1 MAKEKKVFSIV
12 INGIT
17 ESVDAVKSLNEQL
30 RDAEAIIK
38 NLSNAKIDVKVS
50 TGKATTTEK
59 VGTGTSSTD
68 SKVQL
73 DIEKEKT
80 KQIEMQNEAL
90 REQYIQR
97 EQLKQQNKET
107 LDDIKQEAKGYVEV
121 VDGVKEYANTLNGMS
136 AELKDIKNALRNT
149 DIDTNAFKELTERAG
164 ELNEKLKKAEAAYGQ
179 LGRNVGNY
187 TQSFLEALRQWD
199 EEKDFNVDLNIS
211 GAENSL
217 NDLKAQ
223 LIEAKRYWA
232 NLSPDNADFDKTAKA
247 IKSLNQQIEDM
258 ESNLK
263 DVGEEANS
271 AFTGRFTTTIGGVE
285 ASFTNASEAAEALR
299 KKLVSMRIAGE
310 ENTPMYQEIIQLV
323 RRLSKEVM
331 IANQQVAGM
340 TKTTQNMGKVISV
353 MKGLSSLA
361 ALGQGISGLFG
372 GASEDLD
379 KFIQKFASL
388 TMVIAG
394 LKELEELINSGQG
407 AWGKL
412 AQNADNAMNKMV
424 SPISNL
430 KEATAAVREYI
441 KANEELSKSK
451 EKIASLTKNFN
462 EIIKEDTESRYE
474 RMSLLQQEIEK
485 IAGMSSEWQ
494 NLEDALQSIDDVD
507 EFGNVQ
513 NALDALIAKFPELE
527 EKATKYVNAV
537 NHIDTASERAT
548 QTFYEYQEAE
558 ENLNKAQEE
567 QNAILE
573 KLSPRMQTMAKSLGN
588 MGVAGKLATN
598 AIYGLATALKA
609 LAKVTIVL
617 VALQLMAEA
626 LTLLTD
632 GLKMLGNALGIGKA
646 WDSLKQSVQN
656 FFGVISG
663 GQLKKL
669 NNDLDTL
676 EKKLD
681 SLSKEYDIQV
691 KIGNMGDAEA
701 QLQRL
706 NNQLQLLAQTKELFD
721 KQDQFSEWQKELQ
734 TQLDKTDSGWQDLTK
749 TQQDAAEGLQALTKV
764 NKDFIDSLKNKTPQQ
779 QLEAIDKKLKEIG
792 LDSNKMAAIE
802 TVLSQDDEEVEKFL
816 SQLSDIDMD
825 LNDIGV
831 TGAKTFGRM
840 ATDIAKAREAA
851 AAAIA
856 MIKADLKSL
865 ENQNIQLK
873 LQLDPT
879 NANLAFQSAISSM
892 AAMAQKYGIM
902 MSPDGLH
909 FTAKAGDSTGA
920 QIAKQLEENAKL
932 QKQITDK
939 QIADRKKQEAD
950 RIKSERERAANE
962 AKQAA
967 TEAKKRARNETAAR
981 LEAMEDGMEKEIAL
995 LEQKRKEEIEEAKE
1009 TGKNIVDINTIYDR
1023 QILEVKKKY
1032 AKYVE
1037 DLQREHNERL
1047 MSIATQ
1053 FLENWKNIQR
1063 EIEDTRADTSM
1074 GNAENKNITVKQNI
1088 SYDTNTQGSKEGI
1101 AAQKKYY
1108 EELKQSEIQ
1117 YLNEKEQIEK
1127 EAAQRNYQ
1135 RQLEDEDARFK
1146 ASKEAQKKE
1155 LEELERSLKEKVDA
1169 HQITEEEANKVLQET
1184 RDEYLKGEEKDLQTH
1199 NEKMQS
1205 ITENGKAVLT
1215 NIELQYN
1222 EERKAATASA
1232 LEEQRQVTQNFYN
1245 DIDTIMERT
1254 QKRKTNDFGFINYGA
1269 YRQSLQDAL
1278 DATKE
1283 VANQIESEKEALQN
1297 ALDNNEISFD
1307 DFQKAKKE
1315 LDDFAEEVKDKTDD
1329 LKDGLSNSFNTW
1341 MGGVM
1346 ESINSYSSVLSGMFD
1361 SISEMYTRQLD
1372 AEQAKLDKQQ
1382 ELLDAELEMIEENL
1396 QKQEEVTQEHND
1408 KVNSIEDELKSARG
1422 DRRQALIDQLAAER
1436 KAQEQSIEK
1445 EKQLTEEKKKQAQKQ
1460 EQLKKQQD
1468 ALDKKRKQQEKR
1480 ASIVQA
1486 TINTFTAVSNALAV
1500 QPWFVGL
1507 ALSGVALGLGMAN
1520 VAQIASQQYG
1530 KGGKLTGPAH
1540 KDGGIPVGNTGITVE
1555 GNEYIIRKEST
1566 MPNLPLLEYINSSQ
1580 RRLTKDDLIR
1590 FYDNGKTPLI
1600 NRTMTTKFAEGGEL
1614 PQLSV
1619 DVKSLMNNVQAQ
1631 QDDRPLVVSV
1641 VDIVNQTENLRQV
1654 RVLAGDIDE

>member
-1 MAKEKKVFSIV
+1 MAKEKRIFQIQ

-17 ESVDAVKSLNEQL
+17 ESIDAVKSLNEQL
-30 RDAEAIIK
+30 RDAEGIIK

-50 TGKATTTEK
+50 TGKPTTTEK

-80 KQIEMQNEAL
+80 KQIEMQTEAL

-97 EQLKQQNKET
+97 EQLKQQNKEA

-136 AELKDIKNALRNT
+136 AELKDIKKELRNT
-149 DIDTNAFKELTERAG
+149 DMDTEAFKELTDRAG
-164 ELNEKLKKAEAAYGQ
+164 ELNEKLKKAEEAYGQ
-179 LGRNVGNY
+179 FGRNVGNY
-187 TQSFLEALRQWD
+187 TESVLEALRQWD
-199 EEKDFNVDLNIS
+199 EERDFNVDLNTS
-211 GAENSL
+211 GAEKSL

-223 LIEAKRYWA
+223 LRELKQYWA

-263 DVGEEANS
+263 DVGAEANS

-285 ASFTNASEAAEALR
+285 ASFSNASEACEALR
-299 KKLVSMRIAGE
+299 KKLVAMRVAGE

-331 IANQQVAGM
+331 IANKQVEGM
-340 TKTTQNMGKVISV
+340 TKMSSNLNKVVGV
-353 MKGLSSLA
+353 MKGFSSIA
-361 ALGQGISGLFG
+361 ALGQGIAGLFG
-372 GASEDLD
+372 EGSEQIE
-379 KFIQKFASL
+379 KFVQKFASISL
-388 TMVIAG
+388 VISG
-394 LKELEELINSGQG
+394 LSALEEELNKGTSAFARFTNSTNEIINKLPLIKQVGDALNGIIAVRDMQSAEKTLDGVSDSVNRLIPYMQQIYDDVYNVIQANSELNNSFDKLSKDDKFKFFKADSIDKLRG
-407 AWGKL
+407 ASSEMDDFINKL
-412 AQNADNAMNKMV
+412 QDAMNADESFKNKVEELFKSQKEAGETLNQQRRATMQLGEAQNAV
-424 SPISNL
+424 
-430 KEATAAVREYI
+430 
-441 KANEELSKSK
+441 
-451 EKIASLTKNFN
+451 ASIT
-462 EIIKEDTESRYE
+462 
-474 RMSLLQQEIEK
+474 
-485 IAGMSSEWQ
+485 G
-494 NLEDALQSIDDVD
+494 
-507 EFGNVQ
+507 
-513 NALDALIAKFPELE
+513 KF
-527 EKATKYVNAV
+527 ANAV
-537 NHIDTASERAT
+537 TSLAQKSALAS
-548 QTFYEYQEAE
+548 
-558 ENLNKAQEE
+558 KA
-567 QNAILE
+567 LY
-573 KLSPRMQTMAKSLGN
+573 
-588 MGVAGKLATN
+588 GV
-598 AIYGLATALKA
+598 ATALKFVMKTTVVLA
-609 LAKVTIVL
+609 LI
-617 VALQLMAEA
+617 EA
-626 LTLLTD
+626 LMWAVEKLTD
-632 GLKMLGNALGIGKA
+632 GLKALWNLAKTPFEILSFQQSEKNAKKLVSQV
-646 WDSLKQSVQN
+646 DSLN
-656 FFGVISG
+656 
-663 GQLKKL
+663 
-669 NNDLDTL
+669 
-676 EKKLD
+676 KKLD
-681 SLSKEYDIQV
+681 GLKQEREIQV
-691 KIGNMGDAEA
+691 KLGNVGEVEA
-701 QLQRL
+701 QI
-706 NNQLQLLAQTKELFD
+706 KD
-721 KQDQFSEWQKELQ
+721 IQDQFDMLKNQKITFDTDREFGEWQK
-734 TQLDKTDSGWQDLTK
+734 QLVETFKNIDKTDSSWKKLTQSEK
-749 TQQDAAEGLQALTKV
+749 EAAEA
-764 NKDFIDSLKNKTPQQ
+764 
-779 QLEAIDKKLKEIG
+779 LEAIANIDPEFFKQLEGLGPEKQLEKINEELKKIG
-792 LDSNKMAAIE
+792 LNSINMSSLESMDTKALE
-802 TVLSQDDEEVEKFL
+802 ELLEKLSG
-816 SQLSDIDMD
+816 IDFD
-825 LNDIGV
+825 LNDV
-831 TGAKTFGRM
+831 KVNSVEAFAEFGKAVM
-840 ATDIAKAREAA
+840 KARQDTANAA
-851 AAAIA
+851 AR
-856 MIKADLKSL
+856 MKKDLASL
-865 ENQNIQLK
+865 TQREYQLK
-873 LQLDPT
+873 LSLNDDDIKT
-879 NANLAFQSAISSM
+879 RLEIVRLEMEAL
-892 AAMAQKYGIM
+892 
-902 MSPDGLH
+902 
-909 FTAKAGDSTGA
+909 
-920 QIAKQLEENAKL
+920 AKQYGFTMGKKGGRSVVVKKGGKFTKDERAIAQRILAINNLEVDLAKKANKDA
-932 QKQITDK
+932 Q
-939 QIADRKKQEAD
+939 DRKNKEKADQHKQSVED
-950 RIKSERERAANE
+950 
-962 AKQAA
+962 
-967 TEAKKRARNETAAR
+967 AKKLSRAETAAR
-981 LEAMEDGMEKEIAL
+981 LEAMEDGMDKEIAL

-1009 TGKNIVDINTIYDR
+1009 TGKRVVDINTIYDR

-1032 AKYVE
+1032 AKYIE
-1037 DLQREHNERL
+1037 DLQRDHNERL

-1088 SYDTNTQGSKEGI
+1088 SYDTNTQGSREGI
-1101 AAQKKYY
+1101 NAQKKYY
-1108 EELKQSEIQ
+1108 EQLKQSEIQ

-1127 EAAQRNYQ
+1127 ESAQRNYQ
-1135 RQLEDEDARFK
+1135 RQLEDENARFK

-1205 ITENGKAVLT
+1205 ITENGKAVLM

-1222 EERKAATASA
+1222 EERKSATASA
-1232 LEEQRQVTQNFYN
+1232 LEEQRKVTQDFYN
-1245 DIDTIMERT
+1245 DIDTVMERT

-1269 YRQSLQDAL
+1269 YRKSLQDAL
-1278 DATKE
+1278 NATQE

-1361 SISEMYTRQLD
+1361 SISELYTRQLD
-1372 AEQAKLDKQQ
+1372 AEQEKLDKQQ

-1468 ALDKKRKQQEKR
+1468 ALEKKRRQQEKR

-1486 TINTFTAVSNALAV
+1486 TINTFAAVSNALAV

-1520 VAQIASQQYG
+1520 VAQIASQQY
-1530 KGGKLTGPAH
+1530 A
-1540 KDGGIPVGNTGITVE
+1540 DGGLLKGKRHSQGGMKIQGTNMEVE
-1555 GNEYIIRKEST
+1555 GGEYVTNRAST
-1566 MPNLPLLEYINSSQ
+1566 NANLPLLEYINSN
-1580 RRLTKDDLIR
+1580 RRTLTKDDLIK
-1590 FYDNGKTPLI
+1590 FYDNGKTTLI
-1600 NRTMTTKFAEGGEL
+1600 NRPMQTKFEEGGQL

>member
-1 MAKEKKVFSIV
+1 MAKEKRIFQIQ

-17 ESVDAVKSLNEQL
+17 ESIDAVKSLNEQL
-30 RDAEAIIK
+30 RDAEGIIK

-68 SKVQL
+68 NKVQL

-80 KQIEMQNEAL
+80 KQIEMQTEAL

-136 AELKDIKNALRNT
+136 AELKDIKKELRNT
-149 DIDTNAFKELTERAG
+149 DVDTEAFKELTERAG
-164 ELNEKLKKAEAAYGQ
+164 ELNEKLKKAEEAYGQ
-179 LGRNVGNY
+179 FGRNVGNY
-187 TQSFLEALRQWD
+187 TESVLEALKQWD
-199 EEKDFNVDLNIS
+199 EEKDFNVDFNIS

-223 LIEAKRYWA
+223 LRELKKYWA

-258 ESNLK
+258 EANLK
-263 DVGEEANS
+263 DVGAEANS

-285 ASFTNASEAAEALR
+285 ASFSNASEACEALR
-299 KKLVSMRIAGE
+299 KKLVAMRVAGE

-379 KFIQKFASL
+379 KFIQKFASM

-407 AWGKL
+407 AWGKF
-412 AQNADNAMNKMV
+412 AQGADNFLNKIV
-424 SPISNL
+424 SPLSNL
-430 KEATAAVREYI
+430 KDATAAVREYV
-441 KANEELSKSK
+441 KANEELSKVKVDFTLSEQELNRVAFIQSLNEQIYEQVQLSEQAIK
-451 EKIASLTKNFN
+451 SVAGLSDEWKKLDKALQGNDGSVEYLHEKIGPAMNDLK
-462 EIIKEDTESRYE
+462 
-474 RMSLLQQEIEK
+474 
-485 IAGMSSEWQ
+485 
-494 NLEDALQSIDDVD
+494 
-507 EFGNVQ
+507 
-513 NALDALIAKFPELE
+513 AKFPEVTSE
-527 EKATKYVNAV
+527 IDDYVNSILG
-537 NHIDTASERAT
+537 IDHSSDEVVRAL
-548 QTFYEYQEAE
+548 QEQKEAQE
-558 ENLNKAQEE
+558 KLNKAQEE
-567 QNAILE
+567 QNSVLE
-573 KLSPRMQTMAKSLGN
+573 KLSPRMQNMAKSLAN
-588 MGVAGKLATN
+588 MGATGKFATT
-598 AIYGLATALKA
+598 AIYGLTIALKA
-609 LAKVTIVL
+609 LIKTFAVI
-617 VALQLMAEA
+617 VALQALAEA
-626 LTLLTD
+626 IELLMN
-632 GLKMLGNALGIGKA
+632 GLKAVWNLAKSPFEWLTFQQGEEDAKKLVSQVDSLNKKLNALKQEREIQIKLGNVGE
-646 WDSLKQSVQN
+646 VE
-656 FFGVISG
+656 
-663 GQLKKL
+663 GQLK
-669 NNDLDTL
+669 
-676 EKKLD
+676 
-681 SLSKEYDIQV
+681 DIQDQIDMLKNQ
-691 KIGNMGDAEA
+691 KI
-701 QLQRL
+701 
-706 NNQLQLLAQTKELFD
+706 TFD
-721 KQDQFSEWQKELQ
+721 TDREFGEWQKQLIE
-734 TQLDKTDSGWQDLTK
+734 TFKYLDKTDSSWQNLTQSEK
-749 TQQDAAEGLQALTKV
+749 EAAEA
-764 NKDFIDSLKNKTPQQ
+764 
-779 QLEAIDKKLKEIG
+779 LEAIAKIDPEFFKQLEGLGPEKQLEKINEELKKIG
-792 LDSNKMAAIE
+792 LNSINMSSLESMDTKALE
-802 TVLSQDDEEVEKFL
+802 ELLEKLSG
-816 SQLSDIDMD
+816 IDFD
-825 LNDIGV
+825 LNDV
-831 TGAKTFGRM
+831 KVNSVEAFAEFGKAIM
-840 ATDIAKAREAA
+840 KARQDTANATARMKKDLASLTQRQYQLQLSLNDDDIKTRLEIVRLEMEALA
-851 AAAIA
+851 KQYGFIMGKKGSKSVVVKKGGKFTEEERAIA
-856 MIKADLKSL
+856 QRILAINNLEVKAAK
-865 ENQNIQLK
+865 K
-873 LQLDPT
+873 
-879 NANLAFQSAISSM
+879 ANKD
-892 AAMAQKYGIM
+892 AQDRKNKETA
-902 MSPDGLH
+902 DG
-909 FTAKAGDSTGA
+909 
-920 QIAKQLEENAKL
+920 
-932 QKQITDK
+932 QKQAVED
-939 QIADRKKQEAD
+939 
-950 RIKSERERAANE
+950 
-962 AKQAA
+962 
-967 TEAKKRARNETAAR
+967 AKKLSRAETAAR
-981 LEAMEDGMEKEIAL
+981 LEAMEDGMDKEIAL
-995 LEQKRKEEIEEAKE
+995 LEQKRKEEIEDAKE
-1009 TGKNIVDINTIYDR
+1009 TGKRVVDINTIYDR

-1037 DLQREHNERL
+1037 DLQRDHNERL

-1053 FLENWKNIQR
+1053 FLENWKSIQR
-1063 EIEDTRADTSM
+1063 EIEDTRVDTSM

-1088 SYDTNTQGSKEGI
+1088 SYDTNTQGSREGI
-1101 AAQKKYY
+1101 DAQKKYY

-1127 EAAQRNYQ
+1127 ETAQRNYQ

-1155 LEELERSLKEKVDA
+1155 LEELERSLKEKVEA

-1205 ITENGKAVLT
+1205 ITENGKAVLM

-1222 EERKAATASA
+1222 EERKSATASA
-1232 LEEQRQVTQNFYN
+1232 LEEQRRVTQDFYN

-1254 QKRKTNDFGFINYGA
+1254 QKRKTNDFGFINYGV
-1269 YRQSLQDAL
+1269 YRKSLQDAL
-1278 DATKE
+1278 ISTKE

-1329 LKDGLSNSFNTW
+1329 LKDDLSNSFNTW
-1341 MGGVM
+1341 MGGLM

-1361 SISEMYTRQLD
+1361 SISELYTRQLD
-1372 AEQAKLDKQQ
+1372 AEQEKLDKQQ

-1396 QKQEEVTQEHND
+1396 QKQEEVTQNHND

-1422 DRRQALIDQLAAER
+1422 DRRQALIDQLSAER

-1445 EKQLTEEKKKQAQKQ
+1445 EKQLTEEKKKQARKQ

-1468 ALDKKRKQQEKR
+1468 ALEKKRRQQEKR

-1530 KGGKLTGPAH
+1530 KGGKLDGPSH

>member
-1 MAKEKKVFSIV
+1 MAKEKKIFQIQ

-17 ESVDAVKSLNEQL
+17 ESIDAVKSLNEQL
-30 RDAEAIIK
+30 RDAEGIIK

-80 KQIEMQNEAL
+80 KQIEMQTEAL

-97 EQLKQQNKET
+97 EQLKQQNKEA

-136 AELKDIKNALRNT
+136 AELKDIKKELRNT
-149 DIDTNAFKELTERAG
+149 DMDTEAFKELTDRAG

-199 EEKDFNVDLNIS
+199 EEKDFNVDFNIS
-211 GAENSL
+211 GAEKSL

-263 DVGEEANS
+263 DVGAEANS

-285 ASFTNASEAAEALR
+285 ASFSNASEACEALR
-299 KKLVSMRIAGE
+299 KKLVAMRVAGE

-379 KFIQKFASL
+379 KFIQKFASM

-407 AWGKL
+407 AWGKFL
-412 AQNADNAMNKMV
+412 QKADMTVDKML
-424 SPISNL
+424 SPLSNL
-430 KEATAAVREYI
+430 KDATAAVREYV
-441 KANEELSKSK
+441 KANEELNKVKVDFTLS
-451 EKIASLTKNFN
+451 EQELNRIAFIQSLNDQ
-462 EIIKEDTESRYE
+462 IYE
-474 RMSLLQQEIEK
+474 QIQLSEQAIVSV
-485 IAGMSSEWQ
+485 AGMSDEWKKLDQ
-494 NLEDALQSIDDVD
+494 ALQGDDGSVEYLYEKIGPAMND
-507 EFGNVQ
+507 
-513 NALDALIAKFPELE
+513 LKAKFPELRDE
-527 EKATKYVNAV
+527 IDKYVNSV
-537 NHIDTASERAT
+537 RSIDHSSEEVVRAL
-548 QTFYEYQEAE
+548 QEQKEAQE
-558 ENLNKAQEE
+558 KLNKAQEE
-567 QNAILE
+567 QNSILE

-588 MGVAGKLATN
+588 MGAKGKAAT
-598 AIYGLATALKA
+598 IIMYGLAVSLKA
-609 LAKVTIVL
+609 L
-617 VALQLMAEA
+617 
-626 LTLLTD
+626 
-632 GLKMLGNALGIGKA
+632 GKA
-646 WDSLKQSVQN
+646 LV
-656 FFGVISG
+656 VIG
-663 GQLKKL
+663 
-669 NNDLDTL
+669 
-676 EKKLD
+676 
-681 SLSKEYDIQV
+681 
-691 KIGNMGDAEA
+691 A
-701 QLQRL
+701 
-706 NNQLQLLAQTKELFD
+706 LQLLAEGVELLTDFLKGLWSAAKSPFEWITFQQGEKD
-721 KQDQFSEWQKELQ
+721 AKKLVSQVDSLNKKLNGLKQEREIQIKLGNVGEVEGQLKDLQDQIDMLKNQKITFDTDREFGEWQKQLVEAFKNIDKADSDWQSL
-734 TQLDKTDSGWQDLTK
+734 TQSEKE
-749 TQQDAAEGLQALTKV
+749 AAEA
-764 NKDFIDSLKNKTPQQ
+764 
-779 QLEAIDKKLKEIG
+779 LEAIAKIDPEFFKQLEGLGPEKQLEKINEELKKIG
-792 LDSNKMAAIE
+792 LNSVNMSSLESMDTKA
-802 TVLSQDDEEVEKFL
+802 LEELLEK
-816 SQLSDIDMD
+816 LSDIDVD
-825 LNDIGV
+825 LNDV
-831 TGAKTFGRM
+831 KANSVEAFAEFGKAIM
-840 ATDIAKAREAA
+840 KARQDTANA
-851 AAAIA
+851 VAR
-856 MIKADLKSL
+856 MKKDLASL
-865 ENQNIQLK
+865 TQREYQLK
-873 LQLDPT
+873 LSLNDDDIT
-879 NANLAFQSAISSM
+879 TRLKIVKLEMEAL
-892 AAMAQKYGIM
+892 
-902 MSPDGLH
+902 
-909 FTAKAGDSTGA
+909 
-920 QIAKQLEENAKL
+920 AKQYGFTMGKKGNRSVVVKKGGKFTKEERAIAQRILAINNLEIKAAKEANKAAQDRKNKETADGQKQAVDNAKKL
-932 QKQITDK
+932 
-939 QIADRKKQEAD
+939 
-950 RIKSERERAANE
+950 SRA
-962 AKQAA
+962 
-967 TEAKKRARNETAAR
+967 ETAAR
-981 LEAMEDGMEKEIAL
+981 LEAMEDGMDKEIAI

-1009 TGKNIVDINTIYDR
+1009 TGKRVVDINTIYDR

-1037 DLQREHNERL
+1037 DLQRDHNERL
-1047 MSIATQ
+1047 MNIAAQ

-1088 SYDTNTQGSKEGI
+1088 SYDTNTQGSREGI
-1101 AAQKKYY
+1101 NAQKKYY
-1108 EELKQSEIQ
+1108 EQLKQSEIQ

-1127 EAAQRNYQ
+1127 ETAQRNYQ
-1135 RQLEDEDARFK
+1135 RQLEDETARFK

-1184 RDEYLKGEEKDLQTH
+1184 RDEYLKGEQKDLQTH

-1205 ITENGKAVLT
+1205 ITENGKAVLM

-1232 LEEQRQVTQNFYN
+1232 LEEQRQVTQDFYN
-1245 DIDTIMERT
+1245 DIDTVMERT

-1283 VANQIESEKEALQN
+1283 VANQIESEKEALQK

-1315 LDDFAEEVKDKTDD
+1315 LDDFGEEVKDKTDD

-1341 MGGVM
+1341 MSGVM

-1361 SISEMYTRQLD
+1361 SISELYTRQLD

-1468 ALDKKRKQQEKR
+1468 ALEKKRRQQEKR

-1486 TINTFTAVSNALAV
+1486 TINAFTAVSNALAV

-1520 VAQIASQQYG
+1520 VAQIASQQYANGGLLKG
-1530 KGGKLTGPAH
+1530 KRHSQGGMKIQGT
-1540 KDGGIPVGNTGITVE
+1540 NMEVE
-1555 GNEYIIRKEST
+1555 GGEYVTNRAST
-1566 MPNLPLLEYINSSQ
+1566 NANLPLLEYINSN
-1580 RRLTKDDLIR
+1580 RRTLTKDDLIK
-1590 FYDNGKTPLI
+1590 FYDNGKTTLI
-1600 NRTMTTKFAEGGEL
+1600 NRPMQTKFEEGGKL

>member
-1 MAKEKKVFSIV
+1 MAKEKRIFQIQ

-30 RDAEAIIK
+30 RDAEGIIK

-80 KQIEMQNEAL
+80 KQIEMQTEAL

-97 EQLKQQNKET
+97 EQLKQQNKEA

-136 AELKDIKNALRNT
+136 AELKDLKKELRNT
-149 DIDTNAFKELTERAG
+149 DMDTEAFKELTERAG
-164 ELNEKLKKAEAAYGQ
+164 ELNEKLKKAEEAYGQ
-179 LGRNVGNY
+179 FGRNVGNY
-187 TQSFLEALRQWD
+187 TESVLEALRQWD
-199 EEKDFNVDLNIS
+199 EEKDFNVDFNIS

-223 LIEAKRYWA
+223 LRELKKYWA

-247 IKSLNQQIEDM
+247 IKSLNQQIDDM

-263 DVGEEANS
+263 DVGAEANS

-285 ASFTNASEAAEALR
+285 ASFSNASEACEALR
-299 KKLVSMRIAGE
+299 KKLVAMRVAGE

-407 AWGKL
+407 AWAQYAKKGNDVLNWLVSWSDGILKATKSTKEFIDAQKTLQNAQEEIKNAFTNVASHELTDDVYNALVEQIQMSQQAINDIAGLSDEWTKLQNVISKTNGYSLDELGDAVSDLKAKFPQLSEEIDKYTQAQLKL
-412 AQNADNAMNKMV
+412 AHESNETVNAFNQYEQALEKKNKAEEESNNLLSSMGPKTQAFAKSLQAMGVVGRGAAVAINGLTIALKAFGKALVVIGALQLLAEGVELLTDFLKTLWSYAKMPFEILTFQQSEKDAKKLASQVDSLNKKLNGLKQEREIQIKLGNVGEVEGQLKDLQDQFDMLKNQKITFDTDKEFGEWQKQLVEAFKNIDKADSDWQN
-424 SPISNL
+424 L
-430 KEATAAVREYI
+430 TQTEKEAAEALEAI
-441 KANEELSKSK
+441 ANIDPEFFKQLEGLGPEKQLEKINEELK
-451 EKIASLTKNFN
+451 KIGLNSIN
-462 EIIKEDTESRYE
+462 
-474 RMSLLQQEIEK
+474 
-485 IAGMSSEWQ
+485 MSS
-494 NLEDALQSIDDVD
+494 LESMDTKA
-507 EFGNVQ
+507 
-513 NALDALIAKFPELE
+513 LE
-527 EKATKYVNAV
+527 E
-537 NHIDTASERAT
+537 
-548 QTFYEYQEAE
+548 
-558 ENLNKAQEE
+558 L
-567 QNAILE
+567 LE
-573 KLSPRMQTMAKSLGN
+573 KLSGIDVDLNDVKANSVEAFAEFGKAIMKARQDTANAAARMKKDLASLTQREYQL
-588 MGVAGKLATN
+588 KLSLNDDDITTRLK
-598 AIYGLATALKA
+598 IIGLEMEA
-609 LAKVTIVL
+609 LAKQYGFT
-617 VALQLMAEA
+617 M
-626 LTLLTD
+626 
-632 GLKMLGNALGIGKA
+632 GKKGNKSVVVKKGGKFTKDERA
-646 WDSLKQSVQN
+646 IAQRILA
-656 FFGVISG
+656 I
-663 GQLKKL
+663 
-669 NNDLDTL
+669 NNL
-676 EKKLD
+676 E
-681 SLSKEYDIQV
+681 I
-691 KIGNMGDAEA
+691 
-701 QLQRL
+701 
-706 NNQLQLLAQTKELFD
+706 
-721 KQDQFSEWQKELQ
+721 
-734 TQLDKTDSGWQDLTK
+734 
-749 TQQDAAEGLQALTKV
+749 DAAKKA
-764 NKDFIDSLKNKTPQQ
+764 NKDAQDRKNK
-779 QLEAIDKKLKEIG
+779 
-792 LDSNKMAAIE
+792 E
-802 TVLSQDDEEVEKFL
+802 T
-816 SQLSDIDMD
+816 
-825 LNDIGV
+825 
-831 TGAKTFGRM
+831 
-840 ATDIAKAREAA
+840 
-851 AAAIA
+851 
-856 MIKADLKSL
+856 AD
-865 ENQNIQLK
+865 Q
-873 LQLDPT
+873 
-879 NANLAFQSAISSM
+879 
-892 AAMAQKYGIM
+892 
-902 MSPDGLH
+902 
-909 FTAKAGDSTGA
+909 
-920 QIAKQLEENAKL
+920 
-932 QKQITDK
+932 QKQAVED
-939 QIADRKKQEAD
+939 
-950 RIKSERERAANE
+950 
-962 AKQAA
+962 
-967 TEAKKRARNETAAR
+967 AKKRTRAETAAR
-981 LEAMEDGMEKEIAL
+981 LEAMEDGMDKEIAI
-995 LEQKRKEEIEEAKE
+995 LEQKRKEEIEDAKE
-1009 TGKNIVDINTIYDR
+1009 TGKRVEDINTIYDR

-1032 AKYVE
+1032 AKYIEDVE
-1037 DLQREHNERL
+1037 REHTKRL
-1047 MSIATQ
+1047 EDIARD
-1053 FLENWKNIQR
+1053 FLTSWSQIQR

-1088 SYDTNTQGSKEGI
+1088 SYDTSTQGSREGI
-1101 AAQKKYY
+1101 NAQKKYY
-1108 EELKQSEIQ
+1108 EQLKQSEIQ

-1135 RQLEDEDARFK
+1135 RQLEDENARFK

-1184 RDEYLKGEEKDLQTH
+1184 RDEYLKGEAKDLQTH

-1205 ITENGKAVLT
+1205 ITENGKAVLL

-1222 EERKAATASA
+1222 EERKNATASA
-1232 LEEQRQVTQNFYN
+1232 LEEQRKVTQDFYN
-1245 DIDTIMERT
+1245 DIDTIMQRT

-1269 YRQSLQDAL
+1269 YRKSLQDAL
-1278 DATKE
+1278 NSTKE
-1283 VANQIESEKEALQN
+1283 VANQIESEKEALQK
-1297 ALDNNEISFD
+1297 AMDNNEISFD
-1307 DFQKAKKE
+1307 DFQKANKE
-1315 LDDFAEEVKDKTDD
+1315 LDDFAEEVNDKTDD

-1341 MGGVM
+1341 MTGVI

-1361 SISEMYTRQLD
+1361 TISEMYTRQLD

-1468 ALDKKRKQQEKR
+1468 ALEKKRRQQEKR
-1480 ASIVQA
+1480 ASITQSI
-1486 TINTFTAVSNALAV
+1486 INTFTAVNNALAV

-1530 KGGKLTGPAH
+1530 KGGKLDGPSH
-1540 KDGGIPVGNTGITVE
+1540 KEGGIPVGNTGITVE

-1600 NRTMTTKFAEGGEL
+1600 NRQMTTKFAEGGEL

-1619 DVKSLMNNVQAQ
+1619 DVKSLMNNAQAQ

>member
-1 MAKEKKVFSIV
+1 MSNLKREFTIQ

-17 ESVDAVKSLNEQL
+17 QSVDAVKTLKSELQDCEN
-30 RDAEAIIK
+30 IIK
-38 NLSNAKIDVKVS
+38 NLTNAKIDVKVS

-80 KQIEMQNEAL
+80 KQVEMQNEAL

-97 EQLKQQNKET
+97 EQLKQQNKEA

-136 AELKDIKNALRNT
+136 AELKDIKKELRNT
-149 DIDTNAFKELTERAG
+149 DMDTEAFKELTDRAG
-164 ELNEKLKKAEAAYGQ
+164 ELNEKLKKAEEAYGQ
-179 LGRNVGNY
+179 FGRNVGNY
-187 TQSFLEALRQWD
+187 TESVLEALRQWD
-199 EEKDFNVDLNIS
+199 EEKDFNVDFNIS

-223 LIEAKRYWA
+223 LRELKQYWA

-263 DVGEEANS
+263 DVGAEANS

-299 KKLVSMRIAGE
+299 KKLVAMRIAGE

-331 IANQQVAGM
+331 IANKQVEGM
-340 TKTTQNMGKVISV
+340 TKMTSNLNKVVGV
-353 MKGLSSLA
+353 MKGFSSIA
-361 ALGQGISGLFG
+361 ALGQGIAGLFG
-372 GASEDLD
+372 EGSEQIE
-379 KFIQKFASL
+379 KFVQKFASISL
-388 TMVIAG
+388 VISG
-394 LKELEELINSGQG
+394 LSALEEELNKGTSAFARFTNSTNEIINKLPLIKQVGDALNGIIAVRDMQSAEKTLDGVNDSVNRLIPSMQQIYDDVYNVIQANSELNNSFN
-407 AWGKL
+407 KL
-412 AQNADNAMNKMV
+412 SKHDKFEFFNADSIDELKGVSSEMDDFVNKLQDAMNADESFKNKVEELFQSQKKAGEINNQQRKATMQLGEAQNAV
-424 SPISNL
+424 
-430 KEATAAVREYI
+430 
-441 KANEELSKSK
+441 
-451 EKIASLTKNFN
+451 ASITGKF
-462 EIIKEDTESRYE
+462 
-474 RMSLLQQEIEK
+474 
-485 IAGMSSEWQ
+485 A
-494 NLEDALQSIDDVD
+494 
-507 EFGNVQ
+507 
-513 NALDALIAKFPELE
+513 NALTSLAQKSALAS
-527 EKATKYVNAV
+527 KALY
-537 NHIDTASERAT
+537 
-548 QTFYEYQEAE
+548 
-558 ENLNKAQEE
+558 
-567 QNAILE
+567 
-573 KLSPRMQTMAKSLGN
+573 
-588 MGVAGKLATN
+588 GV
-598 AIYGLATALKA
+598 ATALKFVM
-609 LAKVTIVL
+609 KTTVVL
-617 VALQLMAEA
+617 VLIEA
-626 LTLLTD
+626 LMWAVEKLTD
-632 GLKMLGNALGIGKA
+632 GLKFLWDLAKSKFEWLAFQQGEKDAKKLVSQIDSLNKKLNGLKQEREIQIKLGNVGE
-646 WDSLKQSVQN
+646 VE
-656 FFGVISG
+656 
-663 GQLKKL
+663 GQLK
-669 NNDLDTL
+669 DL
-676 EKKLD
+676 
-681 SLSKEYDIQV
+681 
-691 KIGNMGDAEA
+691 
-701 QLQRL
+701 
-706 NNQLQLLAQTKELFD
+706 
-721 KQDQFSEWQKELQ
+721 QDQIDMLKNQKITFDTDREFGEWQKQLIEAFKY
-734 TQLDKTDSGWQDLTK
+734 LDKTDSSWQNLTQSEK
-749 TQQDAAEGLQALTKV
+749 EAAEA
-764 NKDFIDSLKNKTPQQ
+764 
-779 QLEAIDKKLKEIG
+779 LEAIAKIDPEFFKQLEGLGPEEQLEKINEELKKIG
-792 LDSNKMAAIE
+792 LNSVNMSSLESMDTKALE
-802 TVLSQDDEEVEKFL
+802 ELLEKLSG
-816 SQLSDIDMD
+816 IDVD
-825 LNDIGV
+825 LNDV
-831 TGAKTFGRM
+831 KANSVEAFAEFGKALM
-840 ATDIAKAREAA
+840 KARQDTANAA
-851 AAAIA
+851 AR
-856 MIKADLKSL
+856 MKKDLVSL
-865 ENQNIQLK
+865 TQREYQLK
-873 LQLDPT
+873 LSLNDDDIKT
-879 NANLAFQSAISSM
+879 RLEIVRLEMEALAQTYGMKIRQSGSV
-892 AAMAQKYGIM
+892 QKKDGSK
-902 MSPDGLH
+902 MSDEER
-909 FTAKAGDSTGA
+909 
-920 QIAKQLEENAKL
+920 QIAQRIANINYLETKAAKKANKEAKDRKNKEAADGQKQAVDNAKKL
-932 QKQITDK
+932 
-939 QIADRKKQEAD
+939 
-950 RIKSERERAANE
+950 SRA
-962 AKQAA
+962 
-967 TEAKKRARNETAAR
+967 ETAAR
-981 LEAMEDGMEKEIAL
+981 LEAMEDGMDKEIAI
-995 LEQKRKEEIEEAKE
+995 LEQKRKEEIEDAKE
-1009 TGKNIVDINTIYDR
+1009 TGKRVVDINIIYDR

-1032 AKYVE
+1032 AKYIEDVE
-1037 DLQREHNERL
+1037 REHTKRL
-1047 MSIATQ
+1047 EDIAKD
-1053 FLENWKNIQR
+1053 FLTSWSQIQR
-1063 EIEDTRADTSM
+1063 EIEDTRTDTSM

-1088 SYDTNTQGSKEGI
+1088 SYDTNTQGSSEGI
-1101 AAQKKYY
+1101 NAQKKYY
-1108 EELKQSEIQ
+1108 EQLKQSEIQ

-1127 EAAQRNYQ
+1127 EAAQRDYQ
-1135 RQLEDEDARFK
+1135 RQLEDEEARFK
-1146 ASKEAQKKE
+1146 ASKDAQKKE

-1169 HQITEEEANKVLQET
+1169 HQITEQEANKVLQET

-1205 ITENGKAVLT
+1205 ITENGKAVLM

-1232 LEEQRQVTQNFYN
+1232 LEEQRKVTQDFYN

-1278 DATKE
+1278 NSTKE
-1283 VANQIESEKEALQN
+1283 VANQIESEKEALQK

-1315 LDDFAEEVKDKTDD
+1315 LDDFGQEVKDKTDD
-1329 LKDGLSNSFNTW
+1329 LKYGLSNSFNTW
-1341 MGGVM
+1341 MSGVM

-1361 SISEMYTRQLD
+1361 SISELYTRQLD

-1382 ELLDAELEMIEENL
+1382 EILDAELEMIEENL

-1468 ALDKKRKQQEKR
+1468 ALEKKRRQQEKR

-1486 TINTFTAVSNALAV
+1486 TINTFAAVSNALAV

-1507 ALSGVALGLGMAN
+1507 ALSAVALGLGMAN

-1530 KGGKLTGPAH
+1530 KGGKLDGPSH
-1540 KDGGIPVGNTGITVE
+1540 KNGGIPVGNTGITVE

-1600 NRTMTTKFAEGGEL
+1600 NRQMTTKFAEGGEL

-1619 DVKSLMNNVQAQ
+1619 DVKSLMNNAQAQ

>member
-1 MAKEKKVFSIV
+1 MAKDKKVFQIQ

-30 RDAEAIIK
+30 RDAEGIIK
-38 NLSNAKIDVKVS
+38 NLSNAKIDVKIS

-121 VDGVKEYANTLNGMS
+121 VDGVKQYANTLNGMS
-136 AELKDIKNALRNT
+136 AELKDIKKELRNT
-149 DIDTNAFKELTERAG
+149 DMDNEAFKELTERAG
-164 ELNEKLKKAEAAYGQ
+164 ELNEKLKKAEEAYGQ
-179 LGRNVGNY
+179 FGRNVGNY
-187 TQSFLEALRQWD
+187 TQSVLEALRQWD
-199 EEKDFNVDLNIS
+199 EEKDFNVDFNIS

-223 LIEAKRYWA
+223 LRELKQYWA

-263 DVGEEANS
+263 DVGAEANS
-271 AFTGRFTTTIGGVE
+271 SFTGRFTTTIGGVE
-285 ASFTNASEAAEALR
+285 ASFSNASEACEALR
-299 KKLVSMRIAGE
+299 KRLVAMRVAGE

-323 RRLSKEVM
+323 RRLSKEVR
-331 IANQQVAGM
+331 IANQDVEGF
-340 TKTTQNMGKVISV
+340 TKTTRNIGKVVSV
-353 MKGLSSLA
+353 LNGLSGLA
-361 ALGQGISGLFG
+361 AFGQGVAQFFG
-372 GASEDLD
+372 GASEELD
-379 KFIQKFASL
+379 KVISKFAGL
-388 TMVIAG
+388 TMILSG
-394 LKELEELINSGQG
+394 LQSIQNELNSGQG
-407 AWGKL
+407 AFAQYSNQFLGLVDKMVDGTSKLGKGINIVTFGLSGWIEKQSNLGKL
-412 AQNADNAMNKMV
+412 LKDQSNAEKA
-424 SPISNL
+424 
-430 KEATAAVREYI
+430 KETWKELQSVTNNERQQVEELI
-441 KANEELSKSK
+441 KANDQLSTSWNNLTPLQQRVVSSMLSMENGISKMIRTGGKVSQFGKELEVAAQQSDSLATAIEKCAIASAESRTAFQNLLKQSRAVSSGAKEAGVDLTAMGKGAQFMAKGINIATVAIKGLMKTTIILAAVSLAFEGITWAIDKLTSGVKWCWQELSKLWGVLSDSDAEKVTKQIDGLTRKLDNLAK
-451 EKIASLTKNFN
+451 EY
-462 EIIKEDTESRYE
+462 EIQVK
-474 RMSLLQQEIEK
+474 
-485 IAGMSSEWQ
+485 
-494 NLEDALQSIDDVD
+494 
-507 EFGNVQ
+507 
-513 NALDALIAKFPELE
+513 
-527 EKATKYVNAV
+527 
-537 NHIDTASERAT
+537 
-548 QTFYEYQEAE
+548 
-558 ENLNKAQEE
+558 
-567 QNAILE
+567 
-573 KLSPRMQTMAKSLGN
+573 LGN
-588 MGVAGKLATN
+588 MGEV
-598 AIYGLATALKA
+598 
-609 LAKVTIVL
+609 
-617 VALQLMAEA
+617 
-626 LTLLTD
+626 
-632 GLKMLGNALGIGKA
+632 
-646 WDSLKQSVQN
+646 
-656 FFGVISG
+656 
-663 GQLKKL
+663 
-669 NNDLDTL
+669 
-676 EKKLD
+676 
-681 SLSKEYDIQV
+681 
-691 KIGNMGDAEA
+691 EA
-701 QLQRL
+701 QLKGVKD
-706 NNQLQLLAQTKELFD
+706 QLQNIADIKKTFNN
-721 KQDQFSEWQKELQ
+721 QDQFAEWQKEIVKN
-734 TQLDKTDSGWQDLTK
+734 LDKTDEAWQELTK
-749 TQQDAAEGLQALTKV
+749 TEQEAAEALQGLASIEPE
-764 NKDFIDSLKNKTPQQ
+764 FIESLKDKSPSEQVKALEKALKDAGASAEQ
-779 QLEAIDKKLKEIG
+779 LSSLEAVLAQDEGEI
-792 LDSNKMAAIE
+792 
-802 TVLSQDDEEVEKFL
+802 EKFL
-816 SQLSDIDMD
+816 DKLAKIDSDFNEIGVNGVKQFGRLGTAVSKARQDTANAAARMKKDLVSLTNRQYQLQLS
-825 LNDIGV
+825 LNDDDITTRLRIVKLEMEALAQTYGMKIRQSGSV
-831 TGAKTFGRM
+831 QKKDGSKMSDEERQIAQRIANINALEIKAAKR
-840 ATDIAKAREAA
+840 ANKEAKDRKNKEAA
-851 AAAIA
+851 
-856 MIKADLKSL
+856 DG
-865 ENQNIQLK
+865 
-873 LQLDPT
+873 
-879 NANLAFQSAISSM
+879 
-892 AAMAQKYGIM
+892 QKQAV
-902 MSPDGLH
+902 D
-909 FTAKAGDSTGA
+909 
-920 QIAKQLEENAKL
+920 NAKKL
-932 QKQITDK
+932 T
-939 QIADRKKQEAD
+939 
-950 RIKSERERAANE
+950 RA
-962 AKQAA
+962 
-967 TEAKKRARNETAAR
+967 ETAAR
-981 LEAMEDGMEKEIAL
+981 LEAMEDGMDKEIAL
-995 LEQKRKEEIEEAKE
+995 LEQKRKEEIEDAKE
-1009 TGKNIVDINTIYDR
+1009 TGKRVVDINTIYDR

-1032 AKYVE
+1032 AKYIEDVE
-1037 DLQREHNERL
+1037 REHTKRL
-1047 MSIATQ
+1047 EDIARD
-1053 FLENWKNIQR
+1053 FLTSWSQIQR

-1074 GNAENKNITVKQNI
+1074 GNVENKNITVKQNI

-1101 AAQKKYY
+1101 NAQKKYY

-1127 EAAQRNYQ
+1127 EAAQRDYQ
-1135 RQLEDEDARFK
+1135 RQLEDETARFN

-1155 LEELERSLKEKVDA
+1155 LEELERSLKEKVEA

-1205 ITENGKAVLT
+1205 ITENGKAVLK

-1232 LEEQRQVTQNFYN
+1232 LEEQRKVTQDFYN
-1245 DIDTIMERT
+1245 DIDSTMERT

-1315 LDDFAEEVKDKTDD
+1315 LDDFGEEVKDKTDD

-1372 AEQAKLDKQQ
+1372 AEQEKLDKQQ

-1530 KGGKLTGPAH
+1530 KGGKLDGPSH
-1540 KDGGIPVGNTGITVE
+1540 KEGGIPVGNTGITVE

-1600 NRTMTTKFAEGGEL
+1600 NRQMTTKFAEGGEL

>member
-1 MAKEKKVFSIV
+1 MAKDKKVFQIQ

-30 RDAEAIIK
+30 RDAEGIIK

-50 TGKATTTEK
+50 TGKATTEK

-80 KQIEMQNEAL
+80 KQIEMQTEAL

-97 EQLKQQNKET
+97 EQLKQQNKEA

-136 AELKDIKNALRNT
+136 AELKDIKKELRNT
-149 DIDTNAFKELTERAG
+149 DMGTEAFEELTERAG
-164 ELNEKLKKAEAAYGQ
+164 ELNEKLKKAEEAYGQ
-179 LGRNVGNY
+179 FGRNVGNY
-187 TQSFLEALRQWD
+187 TESVLEALRQWD
-199 EEKDFNVDLNIS
+199 EEKDFNVDFNIS

-223 LIEAKRYWA
+223 LRELKKYWA

-263 DVGEEANS
+263 DVGAEANS

-285 ASFTNASEAAEALR
+285 ASFSNASEACEALR
-299 KKLVSMRIAGE
+299 KKLVAMRVAGE

-361 ALGQGISGLFG
+361 ALGQGVSGLFG

-379 KFIQKFASL
+379 RFIQKFASL

-407 AWGKL
+407 AWGKF
-412 AQNADNAMNKMV
+412 AQKGN
-424 SPISNL
+424 
-430 KEATAAVREYI
+430 
-441 KANEELSKSK
+441 
-451 EKIASLTKNFN
+451 
-462 EIIKEDTESRYE
+462 
-474 RMSLLQQEIEK
+474 
-485 IAGMSSEWQ
+485 
-494 NLEDALQSIDDVD
+494 DALNWLFSWSDGI
-507 EFGNVQ
+507 
-513 NALDALIAKFPELE
+513 L
-527 EKATKYVNAV
+527 KATKSTKDF
-537 NHIDTASERAT
+537 IDA
-548 QTFYEYQEAE
+548 QK
-558 ENLNKAQEE
+558 NLQKAQEE
-567 QNAILE
+567 
-573 KLSPRMQTMAKSLGN
+573 AKSAFTNMTSHELTDDAYNALAEQIQMSQQAINDIAGLSDEWAKLQDVISQTNGHSLDELGDAVSGLKAKFPQLSEEIDNYTQAQMMLDYESDKTIDTFREFYQAVRKKNKAEEENEKILSSMGSKTQAFAKSLQSMGVVGRGVAVIINGLTIALKALSKTLVVVIALQLLAEGLDKLMDGLKGLGDAIKGLFGIMSEGDAKKLTNQLDTLQKKLDTLSREYEIQVKLGN
-588 MGVAGKLATN
+588 MG
-598 AIYGLATALKA
+598 
-609 LAKVTIVL
+609 
-617 VALQLMAEA
+617 E
-626 LTLLTD
+626 
-632 GLKMLGNALGIGKA
+632 
-646 WDSLKQSVQN
+646 
-656 FFGVISG
+656 
-663 GQLKKL
+663 
-669 NNDLDTL
+669 
-676 EKKLD
+676 
-681 SLSKEYDIQV
+681 
-691 KIGNMGDAEA
+691 AEA
-701 QLQRL
+701 QLQKL
-706 NNQLQLLAQTKELFD
+706 KDQIQNIGETKVTLDADSKMSEWTKELR
-721 KQDQFSEWQKELQ
+721 E
-734 TQLDKTDSGWQDLTK
+734 QLDKTDSDWNDLNK
-749 TQQDAAEGLQALTKV
+749 TQQNAAEGLQALTKV
-764 NKDFIDSLKNKTPQQ
+764 NKEFIDSLKNKTPQQ

-792 LDSNKMAAIE
+792 LDSNKMGAIDA
-802 TVLSQDDEEVEKFL
+802 VLSQDDESIEEFL
-816 SQLSDIDMD
+816 DKLSDIDAD

-831 TGAKTFGRM
+831 TGVKTFGRM

-851 AAAIA
+851 ATAIA

-909 FTAKAGDSTGA
+909 FTAKPGDSTGA

-939 QIADRKKQEAD
+939 QIADRKK
-950 RIKSERERAANE
+950 SERERVANE
-962 AKQAA
+962 AKQSVAD
-967 TEAKKRARNETAAR
+967 AKKRARNETAAR
-981 LEAMEDGMEKEIAL
+981 LEAMEDGMDKEIAL

-1009 TGKNIVDINTIYDR
+1009 TGKRVEDINTIYDR

-1037 DLQREHNERL
+1037 DLQREHTKRL
-1047 MSIATQ
+1047 MTIATQ

-1088 SYDTNTQGSKEGI
+1088 SYDTNTQGSREGI
-1101 AAQKKYY
+1101 DAQKKYY
-1108 EELKQSEIQ
+1108 EQLKQSEIQ

-1155 LEELERSLKEKVDA
+1155 LDELERSLKEKIDA

-1184 RDEYLKGEEKDLQTH
+1184 RDEYLKGEEKDLQIH

-1205 ITENGKAVLT
+1205 ITENGKEVLM

-1222 EERKAATASA
+1222 EERKTATATA
-1232 LEEQRQVTQNFYN
+1232 LEEQRKVTQDFYN
-1245 DIDTIMERT
+1245 DIDSIMERT

-1269 YRQSLQDAL
+1269 YRKSLQDAL
-1278 DATKE
+1278 NSTQE

-1341 MGGVM
+1341 MSGVM

-1361 SISEMYTRQLD
+1361 SISELYTRQLD
-1372 AEQAKLDKQQ
+1372 AEQEKLDKQQ

-1445 EKQLTEEKKKQAQKQ
+1445 EKQLTEEKKRQAQKQ

-1468 ALDKKRKQQEKR
+1468 ALEKKRRQQEKR

-1520 VAQIASQQYG
+1520 VAQISSQQYANGGLLNG
-1530 KGGKLTGPAH
+1530 KRHSQGGMKIQGT
-1540 KDGGIPVGNTGITVE
+1540 NMEVE
-1555 GNEYIIRKEST
+1555 GGEYVTNRTST
-1566 MPNLPLLEYINSSQ
+1566 SANLPLLEYINSN
-1580 RRLTKDDLIR
+1580 RRTLTKDDLIK
-1590 FYDNGKTPLI
+1590 FYDNGKTTLI
-1600 NRTMTTKFAEGGEL
+1600 NRPMQTKFEEGGQL

>member
-1 MAKEKKVFSIV
+1 MAKEKKIFSIV

-30 RDAEAIIK
+30 REAEGIIK

-80 KQIEMQNEAL
+80 KQIEMQTEAL

-97 EQLKQQNKET
+97 EQLKQQNKEA

-136 AELKDIKNALRNT
+136 AELKDIKKELRNT
-149 DIDTNAFKELTERAG
+149 DMDTEAFKDLTERAG
-164 ELNEKLKKAEAAYGQ
+164 ELNEKLKKAEEAYGQ
-179 LGRNVGNY
+179 FGRNVGNY
-187 TQSFLEALRQWD
+187 TESVLEALRQWD
-199 EEKDFNVDLNIS
+199 EEKDFNVDFNIS

-223 LIEAKRYWA
+223 LMELKKYWA

-263 DVGEEANS
+263 DVGAEANS

-285 ASFTNASEAAEALR
+285 ASFSNASEACEALR
-299 KKLVSMRIAGE
+299 KKLVAMRVAGE

-331 IANQQVAGM
+331 IANKQVEGM
-340 TKTTQNMGKVISV
+340 TKMSSNLNKVVGV
-353 MKGLSSLA
+353 MKGFSSIA
-361 ALGQGISGLFG
+361 ALGQGIAGLFG
-372 GASEDLD
+372 EGSEQIE
-379 KFIQKFASL
+379 KFVQKFASISL
-388 TMVIAG
+388 VISG
-394 LKELEELINSGQG
+394 LSALEEELNKGTSAFARFTNSTNEIINKFPLIKQVGDALNGIIAVRDMQSAEKTLDGVTDSVNRLIPNMQQIYDDVYKVIQANSELNNSFN
-407 AWGKL
+407 KL
-412 AQNADNAMNKMV
+412 SKHDNIKFFSADSIDELKGVSSELDDFVNKLQDAMNADESFKNKVEELFESQKKAGETLNQQRRATMQLGEAQNAVASITGKFANAMTSLAQKSALASKALYGV
-424 SPISNL
+424 
-430 KEATAAVREYI
+430 ATAV
-441 KANEELSKSK
+441 KFVMKTTVVL
-451 EKIASLTKNFN
+451 
-462 EIIKEDTESRYE
+462 
-474 RMSLLQQEIEK
+474 
-485 IAGMSSEWQ
+485 
-494 NLEDALQSIDDVD
+494 
-507 EFGNVQ
+507 
-513 NALDALIAKFPELE
+513 ALIQALMWAV
-527 EKATKYVNAV
+527 EK
-537 NHIDTASERAT
+537 
-548 QTFYEYQEAE
+548 
-558 ENLNKAQEE
+558 
-567 QNAILE
+567 
-573 KLSPRMQTMAKSLGN
+573 
-588 MGVAGKLATN
+588 
-598 AIYGLATALKA
+598 
-609 LAKVTIVL
+609 
-617 VALQLMAEA
+617 
-626 LTLLTD
+626 LTD
-632 GLKMLGNALGIGKA
+632 GLKALWNLAKSPFEIWSFQQGEKDAKKLITQVDSLNKKLNALKQEREIQIKLGNVGE
-646 WDSLKQSVQN
+646 VE
-656 FFGVISG
+656 
-663 GQLKKL
+663 GQLK
-669 NNDLDTL
+669 DL
-676 EKKLD
+676 K
-681 SLSKEYDIQV
+681 
-691 KIGNMGDAEA
+691 
-701 QLQRL
+701 
-706 NNQLQLLAQTKELFD
+706 
-721 KQDQFSEWQKELQ
+721 DQFDMLKNQKITFDTDREFGEWQK
-734 TQLDKTDSGWQDLTK
+734 QLVDAFKNIDKTDEAWQNLTQSEK
-749 TQQDAAEGLQALTKV
+749 EAAEA
-764 NKDFIDSLKNKTPQQ
+764 
-779 QLEAIDKKLKEIG
+779 LEAIANIDPEFFKQLEGLGPEEQLEKINEELKKIG
-792 LDSNKMAAIE
+792 LNSINMSSLESMDTKALE
-802 TVLSQDDEEVEKFL
+802 ELLEKLSG
-816 SQLSDIDMD
+816 IDVD
-825 LNDIGV
+825 LNDV
-831 TGAKTFGRM
+831 KANSVEAFAEFGKAIM
-840 ATDIAKAREAA
+840 KARQDTANA
-851 AAAIA
+851 VAR
-856 MIKADLKSL
+856 MKKDLVSL
-865 ENQNIQLK
+865 TQREYQLK
-873 LQLDPT
+873 LSLNDDDIKT
-879 NANLAFQSAISSM
+879 RLEIVRLEMEAL
-892 AAMAQKYGIM
+892 
-902 MSPDGLH
+902 
-909 FTAKAGDSTGA
+909 
-920 QIAKQLEENAKL
+920 AKQYGFTMGKKGNRSVVVKKGGKFTKEERAIAQRILAINNLEIDAARKANKDAQDRKNKETADG
-932 QKQITDK
+932 QKQAVED
-939 QIADRKKQEAD
+939 
-950 RIKSERERAANE
+950 
-962 AKQAA
+962 
-967 TEAKKRARNETAAR
+967 AKKLSRAETAAR
-981 LEAMEDGMEKEIAL
+981 LEAMEDGMEKEIAI
-995 LEQKRKEEIEEAKE
+995 LEQKRKEEIEDAKE
-1009 TGKNIVDINTIYDR
+1009 TGKRVVDINTIYDR
-1023 QILEVKKKY
+1023 QILEVRKKY

-1047 MSIATQ
+1047 MTIATQ

-1063 EIEDTRADTSM
+1063 EIEDTRTDTSM

-1088 SYDTNTQGSKEGI
+1088 SYDTNTQGSREGI
-1101 AAQKKYY
+1101 NAQKKYY
-1108 EELKQSEIQ
+1108 EQLKQSEIQ

-1135 RQLEDEDARFK
+1135 RQLDDEEARFK

-1184 RDEYLKGEEKDLQTH
+1184 RDEYLKGEQKDLQTH

-1205 ITENGKAVLT
+1205 ITENGKAVLM

-1222 EERKAATASA
+1222 EERKSATASA
-1232 LEEQRQVTQNFYN
+1232 LEEQRKVTQDFYN
-1245 DIDTIMERT
+1245 DIDSIMERT

-1269 YRQSLQDAL
+1269 YRKSLQDAL
-1278 DATKE
+1278 NSTKE
-1283 VANQIESEKEALQN
+1283 VANQIESEKEALQK

-1361 SISEMYTRQLD
+1361 SISELYTRQLD
-1372 AEQAKLDKQQ
+1372 AEQEKLDKQQ

-1468 ALDKKRKQQEKR
+1468 ALEKKRRQQEKR

-1486 TINTFTAVSNALAV
+1486 TINAFTAVSNALAV

-1520 VAQIASQQYG
+1520 VAQIASQQY
-1530 KGGKLTGPAH
+1530 A
-1540 KDGGIPVGNTGITVE
+1540 DGGLLKGKRHSQGGMKIQGTNMEVE
-1555 GNEYIIRKEST
+1555 GGEYVTNRTST
-1566 MPNLPLLEYINSSQ
+1566 NANLPLLEYINSN
-1580 RRLTKDDLIR
+1580 RRTLTKDDLIK
-1590 FYDNGKTPLI
+1590 FYDNGKTTLI
-1600 NRTMTTKFAEGGEL
+1600 NRPMQTKFEEGGQL

-1619 DVKSLMNNVQAQ
+1619 DVKSLMNNAQAQ

>member
-30 RDAEAIIK
+30 RNAEGIIK

-136 AELKDIKNALRNT
+136 AELKDIKKELRNT
-149 DIDTNAFKELTERAG
+149 DMDTDDFDKLTEKAAA
-164 ELNEKLKKAEAAYGQ
+164 LNEKLKKAEAAYGQ

-211 GAENSL
+211 GAEKSL

-263 DVGEEANS
+263 DVGAEANS

-285 ASFTNASEAAEALR
+285 TSFSNASEACEALR
-299 KKLVSMRIAGE
+299 KKLVAMRIAEE

-407 AWGKL
+407 AW
-412 AQNADNAMNKMV
+412 AQFAQKGN
-424 SPISNL
+424 
-430 KEATAAVREYI
+430 
-441 KANEELSKSK
+441 
-451 EKIASLTKNFN
+451 
-462 EIIKEDTESRYE
+462 
-474 RMSLLQQEIEK
+474 
-485 IAGMSSEWQ
+485 
-494 NLEDALQSIDDVD
+494 DALNWLVSWSDGI
-507 EFGNVQ
+507 
-513 NALDALIAKFPELE
+513 L
-527 EKATKYVNAV
+527 KATK
-537 NHIDTASERAT
+537 DTKDFIEVQKT
-548 QTFYEYQEAE
+548 LQ
-558 ENLNKAQEE
+558 KAQEE
-567 QNAILE
+567 LNEALANASSHELTDDMYNALAEQVQMSEKAIIGIAGLSDEWEKLQDVISNANGYSLDELGNAVSDLKARFPQLSEEIDKYTQAQIRLDYESEDAVDAFKQYQQALEEKNKAEKESDNLLSSMGQKTQAFAKSLQTLGTFGRGAAVVINFLAVSLKMLAKALVVVVALQVLAEAVEGLMNLLKTVWSWAKSPFEWLTFQQGEKDAKKLVSQVDSLNKKLNGLKQEREIQIKLGNVGEVEGQLKDLQDQIDMLKNQKITFDTDREFGEWQKQLVEAFKNIDKADSDWQNLTQSEKEAAEALEAIAKIDPEFFKQLEGLGPEKQLEKINEELKKIGLNSINMSSLESMDTEALEELLE
-573 KLSPRMQTMAKSLGN
+573 KLSKIDADLNDVKANSVEAFAEFGKALMKARQDTANAAARMKKDLASLTQREYQL
-588 MGVAGKLATN
+588 KLSLNDDDIKTRLE
-598 AIYGLATALKA
+598 IVRLEMEA
-609 LAKVTIVL
+609 LAKTYGMKIRQSGSV
-617 VALQLMAEA
+617 QKK
-626 LTLLTD
+626 D
-632 GLKMLGNALGIGKA
+632 GSKMSDEERQIAQRIANINALEVKA
-646 WDSLKQSVQN
+646 AKRANKEAHDRKNKEAADGQKQAVDN
-656 FFGVISG
+656 A
-663 GQLKKL
+663 KKL
-669 NNDLDTL
+669 
-676 EKKLD
+676 
-681 SLSKEYDIQV
+681 S
-691 KIGNMGDAEA
+691 
-701 QLQRL
+701 
-706 NNQLQLLAQTKELFD
+706 
-721 KQDQFSEWQKELQ
+721 
-734 TQLDKTDSGWQDLTK
+734 
-749 TQQDAAEGLQALTKV
+749 
-764 NKDFIDSLKNKTPQQ
+764 
-779 QLEAIDKKLKEIG
+779 
-792 LDSNKMAAIE
+792 
-802 TVLSQDDEEVEKFL
+802 
-816 SQLSDIDMD
+816 
-825 LNDIGV
+825 
-831 TGAKTFGRM
+831 
-840 ATDIAKAREAA
+840 
-851 AAAIA
+851 
-856 MIKADLKSL
+856 
-865 ENQNIQLK
+865 
-873 LQLDPT
+873 
-879 NANLAFQSAISSM
+879 
-892 AAMAQKYGIM
+892 
-902 MSPDGLH
+902 
-909 FTAKAGDSTGA
+909 
-920 QIAKQLEENAKL
+920 
-932 QKQITDK
+932 
-939 QIADRKKQEAD
+939 
-950 RIKSERERAANE
+950 RA
-962 AKQAA
+962 
-967 TEAKKRARNETAAR
+967 ETAAR
-981 LEAMEDGMEKEIAL
+981 LEAMEDGMDKEIAM
-995 LEQKRKEEIEEAKE
+995 LEQKRKEEIEDAKE
-1009 TGKNIVDINTIYDR
+1009 TGKRVVDINTIYDR

-1032 AKYVE
+1032 AKYIE

-1047 MSIATQ
+1047 MNIATQ

-1088 SYDTNTQGSKEGI
+1088 SYDTNTQGSREGI
-1101 AAQKKYY
+1101 NAQKKYY
-1108 EELKQSEIQ
+1108 DQLKQSEIQ

-1127 EAAQRNYQ
+1127 EAAQRDYQ

-1155 LEELERSLKEKVDA
+1155 LEELERSLKEKVEA
-1169 HQITEEEANKVLQET
+1169 HQITEEEANKVIQET

-1205 ITENGKAVLT
+1205 ITENGKAVLL
-1215 NIELQYN
+1215 NIELKYN

-1232 LEEQRQVTQNFYN
+1232 LEEQRQVTQDFYN
-1245 DIDTIMERT
+1245 DIDSTMERT

-1278 DATKE
+1278 NATQE

-1315 LDDFAEEVKDKTDD
+1315 LDDFGEEVKDKTDD

-1486 TINTFTAVSNALAV
+1486 TINAFTAVSNALAV

-1520 VAQIASQQYG
+1520 VAQIASQQYANGGLLNG
-1530 KGGKLTGPAH
+1530 KRHSQGGMKIQGT
-1540 KDGGIPVGNTGITVE
+1540 NMEVE
-1555 GNEYIIRKEST
+1555 GGEYVTNRAST
-1566 MPNLPLLEYINSSQ
+1566 NANLPLLEYINSN
-1580 RRLTKDDLIR
+1580 RRTLTKDDLIK
-1590 FYDNGKTPLI
+1590 FYDNGKTTLI
-1600 NRTMTTKFAEGGEL
+1600 NRPMQTKFEEGGQL

-1619 DVKSLMNNVQAQ
+1619 DVKSLMNNAQAQ

>member
-1 MAKEKKVFSIV
+1 MAKEKKIFQIQ

-17 ESVDAVKSLNEQL
+17 ESIDAVKSLNEQL
-30 RDAEAIIK
+30 RDAEGIIK

-50 TGKATTTEK
+50 TGKATTEK

-80 KQIEMQNEAL
+80 KQIEMQTEAL

-97 EQLKQQNKET
+97 EQLKQQNKEA

-136 AELKDIKNALRNT
+136 AELKDIKKELRNT
-149 DIDTNAFKELTERAG
+149 DMDTEAFKELTDRAG

-199 EEKDFNVDLNIS
+199 EEKDFNVDFNIS
-211 GAENSL
+211 GAEKSL

-263 DVGEEANS
+263 DVGAEANS

-285 ASFTNASEAAEALR
+285 ASFSNASEACEALR
-299 KKLVSMRIAGE
+299 KKLVAMRVAGE

-379 KFIQKFASL
+379 KFIQKFASM

-407 AWGKL
+407 AWGKFL
-412 AQNADNAMNKMV
+412 QKADMTVDKML
-424 SPISNL
+424 SPLSNL
-430 KEATAAVREYI
+430 KDATAAVREYV
-441 KANEELSKSK
+441 KANEELNKVKVDFTLS
-451 EKIASLTKNFN
+451 EQELNRIAFIQSLNDQ
-462 EIIKEDTESRYE
+462 IYE
-474 RMSLLQQEIEK
+474 QIQLSEQAIVSV
-485 IAGMSSEWQ
+485 AGMSDEWKKLDQ
-494 NLEDALQSIDDVD
+494 ALQGDDGSVEYLYEKIGPAMND
-507 EFGNVQ
+507 
-513 NALDALIAKFPELE
+513 LKAKFPELRDE
-527 EKATKYVNAV
+527 IDKYVNSV
-537 NHIDTASERAT
+537 RSIDHSSEEVVRAL
-548 QTFYEYQEAE
+548 QEQKEAQE
-558 ENLNKAQEE
+558 KLNKAQEE
-567 QNAILE
+567 QNSILE

-588 MGVAGKLATN
+588 MGAKGKAAT
-598 AIYGLATALKA
+598 IIMYGLAVSLKA
-609 LAKVTIVL
+609 L
-617 VALQLMAEA
+617 
-626 LTLLTD
+626 
-632 GLKMLGNALGIGKA
+632 GKA
-646 WDSLKQSVQN
+646 LV
-656 FFGVISG
+656 VIG
-663 GQLKKL
+663 
-669 NNDLDTL
+669 
-676 EKKLD
+676 
-681 SLSKEYDIQV
+681 
-691 KIGNMGDAEA
+691 A
-701 QLQRL
+701 
-706 NNQLQLLAQTKELFD
+706 LQLLAEGVELLTDFLKGLWSAAKSPFEWITFQQGEKD
-721 KQDQFSEWQKELQ
+721 AKKLVSQVDSLNKKLNGLKQEREIQIKLGNVGEVEGQLKDLQDQIDMLKNQKITFDTDREFGEWQKQLVEAFKNIDKADSDWQSL
-734 TQLDKTDSGWQDLTK
+734 TQSEKE
-749 TQQDAAEGLQALTKV
+749 AAEA
-764 NKDFIDSLKNKTPQQ
+764 
-779 QLEAIDKKLKEIG
+779 LEAIAKIDPEFFKQLEGLGPEKQLEKINEELKKIG
-792 LDSNKMAAIE
+792 LNSVNMSSLESMDTKA
-802 TVLSQDDEEVEKFL
+802 LEELLEK
-816 SQLSDIDMD
+816 LSDIDVD
-825 LNDIGV
+825 LNDV
-831 TGAKTFGRM
+831 KANSVEAFAEFGKAIM
-840 ATDIAKAREAA
+840 KARQDTANA
-851 AAAIA
+851 VAR
-856 MIKADLKSL
+856 MKKDLASL
-865 ENQNIQLK
+865 TQREYQLK
-873 LQLDPT
+873 LSLNDDDIT
-879 NANLAFQSAISSM
+879 TRLKIVKLEMEAL
-892 AAMAQKYGIM
+892 
-902 MSPDGLH
+902 
-909 FTAKAGDSTGA
+909 
-920 QIAKQLEENAKL
+920 AKQYGFTMGKKGNRSVVVKKGGKFTKEERAIAQRILAINNLEIKAAKEANKAAQDRKNKETADGQKQAVDNAKKL
-932 QKQITDK
+932 
-939 QIADRKKQEAD
+939 
-950 RIKSERERAANE
+950 SRA
-962 AKQAA
+962 
-967 TEAKKRARNETAAR
+967 ETAAR
-981 LEAMEDGMEKEIAL
+981 LEAMEDGMDKEIAI

-1009 TGKNIVDINTIYDR
+1009 TGKRVVDINTIYDR

-1037 DLQREHNERL
+1037 DLQRDHNERL
-1047 MSIATQ
+1047 MNIAAQ

-1088 SYDTNTQGSKEGI
+1088 SYDTNTQGSREGI
-1101 AAQKKYY
+1101 NAQKKYY
-1108 EELKQSEIQ
+1108 EQLKQSEIQ

-1127 EAAQRNYQ
+1127 ETAQRNYQ
-1135 RQLEDEDARFK
+1135 RQLEDETARFK

-1184 RDEYLKGEEKDLQTH
+1184 RDEYLKGEQKDLQTH

-1205 ITENGKAVLT
+1205 ITENGKAVLM

-1232 LEEQRQVTQNFYN
+1232 LEEQRQVTQDFYN
-1245 DIDTIMERT
+1245 DIDTVMERT

-1283 VANQIESEKEALQN
+1283 VANQIESEKEALQK

-1315 LDDFAEEVKDKTDD
+1315 LDDFGEEVKDKTDD

-1341 MGGVM
+1341 MSGVM

-1361 SISEMYTRQLD
+1361 SISELYTRQLD

-1468 ALDKKRKQQEKR
+1468 ALEKKRRQQEKR

-1486 TINTFTAVSNALAV
+1486 TINAFTAVSNALAV

-1520 VAQIASQQYG
+1520 VAQIASQQYANGGLLKG
-1530 KGGKLTGPAH
+1530 KRHSQGGMKIQGT
-1540 KDGGIPVGNTGITVE
+1540 NMEVE
-1555 GNEYIIRKEST
+1555 GGEYVTNRAST
-1566 MPNLPLLEYINSSQ
+1566 NANLPLLEYINSN
-1580 RRLTKDDLIR
+1580 RRTLTKDDLIK
-1590 FYDNGKTPLI
+1590 FYDNGKTTLI
-1600 NRTMTTKFAEGGEL
+1600 NRPMQTKFEEGGKL

>member
-30 RDAEAIIK
+30 REAEGIIK
-38 NLSNAKIDVKVS
+38 NLSNAKIDVKIS

-80 KQIEMQNEAL
+80 KQFEMQTEAL

-97 EQLKQQNKET
+97 EQLKQQNKEA

-136 AELKDIKNALRNT
+136 AELKDIKKELRNT
-149 DIDTNAFKELTERAG
+149 NIDTEGFKQLTERAG

-211 GAENSL
+211 GAEKSL

-223 LIEAKRYWA
+223 LRELKQYWS
-232 NLSPDNADFDKTAKA
+232 NLSPNDANFDKTSKA

-285 ASFTNASEAAEALR
+285 ATFTNASEACEALR
-299 KKLVSMRIAGE
+299 KKMVAMRVAGE

-323 RRLSKEVM
+323 RRLSKEVR
-331 IANQQVAGM
+331 IANQDVEGF
-340 TKTTQNMGKVISV
+340 TKTTRNIGKVVSV
-353 MKGLSSLA
+353 LNGLSGLA
-361 ALGQGISGLFG
+361 SFGQGVAQFFG
-372 GASEDLD
+372 GASEELD
-379 KFIQKFASL
+379 KVISKFAGL
-388 TMVIAG
+388 TMILSG
-394 LKELEELINSGQG
+394 LQSIQNELNSGQG
-407 AWGKL
+407 AFAQYSNQFLGLVDKMVDGTSKLGKSINILTFGLSGWIEKQSNLGKL
-412 AQNADNAMNKMV
+412 LKDQSNAEKAKETWKELQSVTNAERKQV
-424 SPISNL
+424 EEL
-430 KEATAAVREYI
+430 I
-441 KANEELSKSK
+441 KANTELNTSWNNLTPLQQRIISSMLSMEDGISKMIRTGGKVGQFGKELETAAQQSDSLATAIEKCAIASAESRTAFQNLIKQSRAVSSGAKEAGVELTAMGRGAQFMAKGINVLTVAMKGLMKTTIILAAISLAFEGITWAIDKLISLVKLGWQELSKLWGVLSDSDA
-451 EKIASLTKNFN
+451 EKVTK
-462 EIIKEDTESRYE
+462 
-474 RMSLLQQEIEK
+474 Q
-485 IAGMSSEWQ
+485 
-494 NLEDALQSIDDVD
+494 IDD
-507 EFGNVQ
+507 
-513 NALDALIAKFPELE
+513 
-527 EKATKYVNAV
+527 
-537 NHIDTASERAT
+537 
-548 QTFYEYQEAE
+548 
-558 ENLNKAQEE
+558 
-567 QNAILE
+567 
-573 KLSPRMQTMAKSLGN
+573 
-588 MGVAGKLATN
+588 
-598 AIYGLATALKA
+598 
-609 LAKVTIVL
+609 
-617 VALQLMAEA
+617 
-626 LTLLTD
+626 LTR
-632 GLKMLGNALGIGKA
+632 
-646 WDSLKQSVQN
+646 
-656 FFGVISG
+656 
-663 GQLKKL
+663 
-669 NNDLDTL
+669 
-676 EKKLD
+676 KLD
-681 SLSKEYDIQV
+681 DLSKEYDIQV
-691 KIGNMGDAEA
+691 KLGNMGEVEA
-701 QLQRL
+701 QLKGVKD
-706 NNQLQLLAQTKELFD
+706 QLQNIADIKNTFNN
-721 KQDQFSEWQKELQ
+721 QDQFAEWQKEIVKN
-734 TQLDKTDSGWQDLTK
+734 LDKTDEAWQELTK
-749 TQQDAAEGLQALTKV
+749 TEQEAAEALQGLASI
-764 NKDFIDSLKNKTPQQ
+764 DPEFIESLKDKSPSEQVMALEKALKDAGASAEQ
-779 QLEAIDKKLKEIG
+779 LSSLEAVLAQDE
-792 LDSNKMAAIE
+792 DAI
-802 TVLSQDDEEVEKFL
+802 EKFL
-816 SQLSDIDMD
+816 DKLAKIDSDFDKIGVNGVKQFGRLGTAVSKARQDTANAAARMKKDLASLTNRQYQLQLS
-825 LNDIGV
+825 LNDD
-831 TGAKTFGRM
+831 
-840 ATDIAKAREAA
+840 DITTRLRIVRLEMEA
-851 AAAIA
+851 
-856 MIKADLKSL
+856 
-865 ENQNIQLK
+865 
-873 LQLDPT
+873 
-879 NANLAFQSAISSM
+879 LAQTYGMKIRPSGSV
-892 AAMAQKYGIM
+892 QKKDGSK
-902 MSPDGLH
+902 MSDEER
-909 FTAKAGDSTGA
+909 
-920 QIAKQLEENAKL
+920 QIAQRIANINALETKAAK
-932 QKQITDK
+932 KANKDAK
-939 QIADRKKQEAD
+939 DRKNKETAD
-950 RIKSERERAANE
+950 QH
-962 AKQAA
+962 KQAV
-967 TEAKKRARNETAAR
+967 EDAKKLSRAETAAR
-981 LEAMEDGMEKEIAL
+981 LEAMEDGMDKEIAI
-995 LEQKRKEEIEEAKE
+995 LEQKRKEEIEDAKE
-1009 TGKNIVDINTIYDR
+1009 SGKRVVDINIIYDR

-1032 AKYVE
+1032 AKYIEDVE
-1037 DLQREHNERL
+1037 REHTKRL
-1047 MSIATQ
+1047 EDIAKD
-1053 FLENWKNIQR
+1053 FLTSWSQIQR

-1074 GNAENKNITVKQNI
+1074 GNVENKNITVKQNI

-1101 AAQKKYY
+1101 DAQKKYY
-1108 EELKQSEIQ
+1108 EQLKQSEIQ

-1135 RQLEDEDARFK
+1135 RQLEDEDVRFK
-1146 ASKEAQKKE
+1146 ASKDAQKKE

-1184 RDEYLKGEEKDLQTH
+1184 RDEYLKGEEKDLQIH

-1205 ITENGKAVLT
+1205 ITENGKAVLM

-1232 LEEQRQVTQNFYN
+1232 LEEQRKVTQDFYN
-1245 DIDTIMERT
+1245 DIDTVMERT
-1254 QKRKTNDFGFINYGA
+1254 QKRKTNDFGFINYGE
-1269 YRQSLQDAL
+1269 YRKSLQDAL

-1307 DFQKAKKE
+1307 DFQKANKE
-1315 LDDFAEEVKDKTDD
+1315 LDDFSEEVKDKTDS

-1361 SISEMYTRQLD
+1361 SISELYTRQLD

-1468 ALDKKRKQQEKR
+1468 ALERKRRQQEKR

-1486 TINTFTAVSNALAV
+1486 TINTFAAVSNALAV

-1530 KGGKLTGPAH
+1530 KGGKLDGPSH
-1540 KDGGIPVGNTGITVE
+1540 KEGGIPVGNTGITVE

-1600 NRTMTTKFAEGGEL
+1600 NRQMTTKFAEGGEL

>member
-1 MAKEKKVFSIV
+1 MAKEKKVFQIQ

-80 KQIEMQNEAL
+80 KQIEMQTEAL

-136 AELKDIKNALRNT
+136 AELKDIKKELRNT
-149 DIDTNAFKELTERAG
+149 DMDTEAFKELTDRAG
-164 ELNEKLKKAEAAYGQ
+164 ELNEKLKKAEEAYGQ
-179 LGRNVGNY
+179 FGRNVGNY
-187 TQSFLEALRQWD
+187 TESVLEALRQWD
-199 EEKDFNVDLNIS
+199 EEKDFNVDFNIS

-223 LIEAKRYWA
+223 LRELKKYWS

-263 DVGEEANS
+263 DVGAEANS

-285 ASFTNASEAAEALR
+285 ASFSNASEACEALR
-299 KKLVSMRIAGE
+299 KKLVAMRVAGE

-407 AWGKL
+407 AW
-412 AQNADNAMNKMV
+412 AQFAQK
-424 SPISNL
+424 
-430 KEATAAVREYI
+430 
-441 KANEELSKSK
+441 
-451 EKIASLTKNFN
+451 
-462 EIIKEDTESRYE
+462 
-474 RMSLLQQEIEK
+474 
-485 IAGMSSEWQ
+485 
-494 NLEDALQSIDDVD
+494 
-507 EFGNVQ
+507 GNDFL
-513 NALDALIAKFPELE
+513 NWLFSWSDGIL
-527 EKATKYVNAV
+527 KATKNTKDF
-537 NHIDTASERAT
+537 I
-548 QTFYEYQEAE
+548 EAQKI
-558 ENLNKAQEE
+558 LQKAQEE
-567 QNAILE
+567 LNETLANLPSYNLTEDMYNALAEQVQMSEQAIRGVAGLSDEWAKLQDVISNPKGYRLDELGNAVSDLKARFPQLSEEIDKYTEAQIRLDYESQDAIDAFKQYQQALEKKNKAEKESDNLLSSMGPKTQAFAKSLQAMGATGRVAAVGINLITTSLKMLGKALVVIGVLQLLAEAVEVLMNWLKDIWSWAKSPFEWLTFQQGEKDAKKLVSQVDSLNKKLNGLKQEREIQIKLGNVGEVEGQLKDLQDQIDMLKNQKITFDTDKEFGEWQKQLIETFKNIDKADSDWQDLTQSEKEAAEALEAIANIDPEFFKQLEGLGPEKQLEKINEELKKIGLSSINMSSLESMDTKALEELLE
-573 KLSPRMQTMAKSLGN
+573 KLSGIDVDLNDVKANSVEAFAEFGKAIMKARQDTANAAARMKKDLASLTQREYQL
-588 MGVAGKLATN
+588 KLSLNDDDIKTRLE
-598 AIYGLATALKA
+598 IVRLEMEA
-609 LAKVTIVL
+609 LAKQYGFTMGKKGNKSVVVKKGGKFTEEERAIAQRIL
-617 VALQLMAEA
+617 AINNLEIKAAKEA
-626 LTLLTD
+626 NKAAHDRKNKETAD
-632 GLKMLGNALGIGKA
+632 GQ
-646 WDSLKQSVQN
+646 KQAVEDA
-656 FFGVISG
+656 
-663 GQLKKL
+663 KKL
-669 NNDLDTL
+669 
-676 EKKLD
+676 
-681 SLSKEYDIQV
+681 S
-691 KIGNMGDAEA
+691 
-701 QLQRL
+701 
-706 NNQLQLLAQTKELFD
+706 
-721 KQDQFSEWQKELQ
+721 
-734 TQLDKTDSGWQDLTK
+734 
-749 TQQDAAEGLQALTKV
+749 
-764 NKDFIDSLKNKTPQQ
+764 
-779 QLEAIDKKLKEIG
+779 
-792 LDSNKMAAIE
+792 
-802 TVLSQDDEEVEKFL
+802 
-816 SQLSDIDMD
+816 
-825 LNDIGV
+825 
-831 TGAKTFGRM
+831 
-840 ATDIAKAREAA
+840 
-851 AAAIA
+851 
-856 MIKADLKSL
+856 
-865 ENQNIQLK
+865 
-873 LQLDPT
+873 
-879 NANLAFQSAISSM
+879 
-892 AAMAQKYGIM
+892 
-902 MSPDGLH
+902 
-909 FTAKAGDSTGA
+909 
-920 QIAKQLEENAKL
+920 
-932 QKQITDK
+932 
-939 QIADRKKQEAD
+939 
-950 RIKSERERAANE
+950 RA
-962 AKQAA
+962 
-967 TEAKKRARNETAAR
+967 ETAAR
-981 LEAMEDGMEKEIAL
+981 LEAMEDGMDKEIAL
-995 LEQKRKEEIEEAKE
+995 LEQKRKEEIEDAKE
-1009 TGKNIVDINTIYDR
+1009 TGKNIVDINIIYDR

-1032 AKYVE
+1032 AKYIE
-1037 DLQREHNERL
+1037 DLQRDHNERL

-1074 GNAENKNITVKQNI
+1074 GNVENKNITVKQNI

-1101 AAQKKYY
+1101 NAQKKYY
-1108 EELKQSEIQ
+1108 EQLKQSEIQ

-1127 EAAQRNYQ
+1127 ETAQRNYQ

-1146 ASKEAQKKE
+1146 ASKDAQKKE
-1155 LEELERSLKEKVDA
+1155 LDELERSLKEKVDA

-1184 RDEYLKGEEKDLQTH
+1184 RDEYLKNEQKDLQTH

-1205 ITENGKAVLT
+1205 ITENGKAVLM

-1222 EERKAATASA
+1222 EERKSAIASA
-1232 LEEQRQVTQNFYN
+1232 LEEQRKVTQDFYN
-1245 DIDTIMERT
+1245 DIDTVMERT

-1269 YRQSLQDAL
+1269 YRKSLQDAL
-1278 DATKE
+1278 NATQE
-1283 VANQIESEKEALQN
+1283 VANQIKSEKEALQN

-1361 SISEMYTRQLD
+1361 SISELYTRQLD

-1468 ALDKKRKQQEKR
+1468 ALEKKRRQQEKR

-1486 TINTFTAVSNALAV
+1486 TINTFAAVSNALAV

-1520 VAQIASQQYG
+1520 VAQIASQQYANGGLLNG
-1530 KGGKLTGPAH
+1530 KRHSQGGMKIQGT
-1540 KDGGIPVGNTGITVE
+1540 NMEVE
-1555 GNEYIIRKEST
+1555 GGEYVTNRTST
-1566 MPNLPLLEYINSSQ
+1566 SANLPLLEYINSN
-1580 RRLTKDDLIR
+1580 RRTLTKDDLIK
-1590 FYDNGKTPLI
+1590 FYDNGKTTLI
-1600 NRTMTTKFAEGGEL
+1600 NRQMQTKFEEGGQL

>member
-1 MAKEKKVFSIV
+1 MAKEKRIFQIQ

-30 RDAEAIIK
+30 REAEGIIK

-121 VDGVKEYANTLNGMS
+121 VDGVKQYANTLNGMS
-136 AELKDIKNALRNT
+136 AELKDIKNELRDT
-149 DIDTNAFKELTERAG
+149 DMGTDAFKLLTERAG

-211 GAENSL
+211 GAEKSL

-263 DVGEEANS
+263 DVGAEANS

-285 ASFTNASEAAEALR
+285 ASFTNASEACEALR
-299 KKLVSMRIAGE
+299 KRLVAMRVSGE

-323 RRLSKEVM
+323 RRLSKEVR

-407 AWGKL
+407 AW
-412 AQNADNAMNKMV
+412 AQFAQKGN
-424 SPISNL
+424 
-430 KEATAAVREYI
+430 
-441 KANEELSKSK
+441 
-451 EKIASLTKNFN
+451 
-462 EIIKEDTESRYE
+462 
-474 RMSLLQQEIEK
+474 
-485 IAGMSSEWQ
+485 
-494 NLEDALQSIDDVD
+494 DALNWLFSWSDGI
-507 EFGNVQ
+507 
-513 NALDALIAKFPELE
+513 L
-527 EKATKYVNAV
+527 KATKNTKDF
-537 NHIDTASERAT
+537 I
-548 QTFYEYQEAE
+548 EAQKT
-558 ENLNKAQEE
+558 LQKAQEE
-567 QNAILE
+567 LNEALANASSYELTDDMYNALAEQVQMSEQAIKGVAGLSDEWEKLQDVISKADGYSLDELGNAVSDLKARFPQLSEEIDKYTQAQIRLDYESEDAVDAFKQYQQALEKKNKAEKESDNLLSSMGPKTQAFAKSLQAMGTTGRFAAVGINLLTTSLKMLGKAFVVIGALQLLAEAVEVLMNWLKALWGWAKAPFEWVSFQQGEKDAKKLVSQIDSLNKKLNGLKQEREIQIKLGNVGEVEGQLKDLQDQIDMLKNQKITFDTDREFGEWQNQLINAFKNLDKADSDWKKLTQSEKEAAEALEAIAKIKPEFFNELKGLGPEKQLEEINKELKSIGLNSINMSSLESLDTNALEELLE
-573 KLSPRMQTMAKSLGN
+573 KLSDIDFDLNDVKANSVEAFAEFG
-588 MGVAGKLATN
+588 
-598 AIYGLATALKA
+598 KA
-609 LAKVTIVL
+609 LMKARQDTASAAARMKKDL
-617 VALQLMAEA
+617 VS
-626 LTLLTD
+626 LT
-632 GLKMLGNALGIGKA
+632 
-646 WDSLKQSVQN
+646 
-656 FFGVISG
+656 
-663 GQLKKL
+663 
-669 NNDLDTL
+669 
-676 EKKLD
+676 
-681 SLSKEYDIQV
+681 
-691 KIGNMGDAEA
+691 
-701 QLQRL
+701 QRQY
-706 NNQLQLLAQTKELFD
+706 QLQLSLNDDDITTRLRIVKLEMEALAQTYGMKIRPSGSVQKKDGSKMSDEERQIAQRITNINALEIKAAKKANKEAHD
-721 KQDQFSEWQKELQ
+721 R
-734 TQLDKTDSGWQDLTK
+734 
-749 TQQDAAEGLQALTKV
+749 
-764 NKDFIDSLKNKTPQQ
+764 KNKEKADEQKQ
-779 QLEAIDKKLKEIG
+779 AVDNAKKL
-792 LDSNKMAAIE
+792 S
-802 TVLSQDDEEVEKFL
+802 
-816 SQLSDIDMD
+816 
-825 LNDIGV
+825 
-831 TGAKTFGRM
+831 
-840 ATDIAKAREAA
+840 
-851 AAAIA
+851 
-856 MIKADLKSL
+856 
-865 ENQNIQLK
+865 
-873 LQLDPT
+873 
-879 NANLAFQSAISSM
+879 
-892 AAMAQKYGIM
+892 
-902 MSPDGLH
+902 
-909 FTAKAGDSTGA
+909 
-920 QIAKQLEENAKL
+920 
-932 QKQITDK
+932 
-939 QIADRKKQEAD
+939 
-950 RIKSERERAANE
+950 RA
-962 AKQAA
+962 
-967 TEAKKRARNETAAR
+967 ETAAR
-981 LEAMEDGMEKEIAL
+981 LEAMEDGMEKEIAI
-995 LEQKRKEEIEEAKE
+995 LEQKRKEEIEDAKE
-1009 TGKNIVDINTIYDR
+1009 TGKRVVDINIIYDR
-1023 QILEVKKKY
+1023 QILDVKKKY

-1047 MSIATQ
+1047 MNIATQ

-1074 GNAENKNITVKQNI
+1074 GNVENKNITVKQNI

-1101 AAQKKYY
+1101 NAQKKYY
-1108 EELKQSEIQ
+1108 EKLKQSEIQ

-1127 EAAQRNYQ
+1127 ETAQRDYQ

-1155 LEELERSLKEKVDA
+1155 LEELERSLKEKVEA

-1184 RDEYLKGEEKDLQTH
+1184 RDEYLKGEQKDLQMH

-1215 NIELQYN
+1215 NIELQYH
-1222 EERKAATASA
+1222 EERKAATGSV
-1232 LEEQRQVTQNFYN
+1232 LEEQRQVTQDFYN
-1245 DIDTIMERT
+1245 DIDSIMERT

-1341 MGGVM
+1341 MSGVM

-1468 ALDKKRKQQEKR
+1468 ALEKKRRQQEKR

-1507 ALSGVALGLGMAN
+1507 ALSAVALGLGMAN
-1520 VAQIASQQYG
+1520 VAQISAQQYG
-1530 KGGKLTGPAH
+1530 KGGKLDGPSH
-1540 KDGGIPVGNTGITVE
+1540 KNGGIPVGNTGITVE

-1619 DVKSLMNNVQAQ
+1619 DVKSLMNNAQAQ

>member
-1 MAKEKKVFSIV
+1 MAKDKKVFQIQ

-30 RDAEAIIK
+30 RDAEGIIK

-68 SKVQL
+68 NKVQL

-80 KQIEMQNEAL
+80 KQVEMQNEAL

-136 AELKDIKNALRNT
+136 AELKDIKKELRNT
-149 DIDTNAFKELTERAG
+149 DMDTVAFKELTDRAG
-164 ELNEKLKKAEAAYGQ
+164 ELNEKLKKAEEAYGQ
-179 LGRNVGNY
+179 FGRNVGNY
-187 TQSFLEALRQWD
+187 TESVLEALRQWD
-199 EEKDFNVDLNIS
+199 EEKDFNVDFNIS

-223 LIEAKRYWA
+223 LRELKKYWS
-232 NLSPDNADFDKTAKA
+232 NLSPDNADYDKTAKA

-263 DVGEEANS
+263 DVGAEANS

-285 ASFTNASEAAEALR
+285 ASFSNASEACEALR
-299 KKLVSMRIAGE
+299 KKLVAMRVAGE

-340 TKTTQNMGKVISV
+340 TKTTQNMGKVIGV

-407 AWGKL
+407 AW
-412 AQNADNAMNKMV
+412 AQFAQKGN
-424 SPISNL
+424 
-430 KEATAAVREYI
+430 
-441 KANEELSKSK
+441 
-451 EKIASLTKNFN
+451 
-462 EIIKEDTESRYE
+462 
-474 RMSLLQQEIEK
+474 
-485 IAGMSSEWQ
+485 
-494 NLEDALQSIDDVD
+494 DALNWLVSWSDGI
-507 EFGNVQ
+507 
-513 NALDALIAKFPELE
+513 L
-527 EKATKYVNAV
+527 KATKNTKDF
-537 NHIDTASERAT
+537 IDAQKTL
-548 QTFYEYQEAE
+548 Q
-558 ENLNKAQEE
+558 KAQEE
-567 QNAILE
+567 AKNAFTNMTSHELTDDAYNALVEQVQMSKQAINDIAGLSDEWAKLQDVISKTNGQSLDGLSDAVSDLKAKFPQLSEEIDNYTQAQMMLDYESDKTIDTFKQFYQAVKKKNKAEEENEKILSSMGS
-573 KLSPRMQTMAKSLGN
+573 KTQAFAKSLQA
-588 MGVAGKLATN
+588 MGVVGRGAAV
-598 AIYGLATALKA
+598 AINGLTIALKA
-609 LAKVTIVL
+609 LAKATIVL
-617 VALQLMAEA
+617 VALQLLAEGVE
-626 LTLLTD
+626 LLMN
-632 GLKMLGNALGIGKA
+632 GLKALWSWAKSPFEWLTFQQGEKDA
-646 WDSLKQSVQN
+646 KKLVSQVDSLN
-656 FFGVISG
+656 
-663 GQLKKL
+663 KKL
-669 NNDLDTL
+669 NGLKQ
-676 EKKLD
+676 EREIQIKL
-681 SLSKEYDIQV
+681 
-691 KIGNMGDAEA
+691 GNVGEVEA
-701 QLQRL
+701 QI
-706 NNQLQLLAQTKELFD
+706 KD
-721 KQDQFSEWQKELQ
+721 IQDQFDMLKNQKITFDTDREFGEWQK
-734 TQLDKTDSGWQDLTK
+734 QLIETFKNIDKTDSSWQKLTQSEK
-749 TQQDAAEGLQALTKV
+749 EAAEA
-764 NKDFIDSLKNKTPQQ
+764 
-779 QLEAIDKKLKEIG
+779 LEAIANIDPEFFKQLEGLGPEKQLEKINEELKKIG
-792 LDSNKMAAIE
+792 LNSINMSSLESMDTKALE
-802 TVLSQDDEEVEKFL
+802 ELLEKLSG
-816 SQLSDIDMD
+816 IDVD
-825 LNDIGV
+825 LNDV
-831 TGAKTFGRM
+831 KANSVEAFAEFGKAIM
-840 ATDIAKAREAA
+840 KARQDTANAA
-851 AAAIA
+851 AR
-856 MIKADLKSL
+856 MKKDLASL
-865 ENQNIQLK
+865 TQREYQLK
-873 LQLDPT
+873 LSLNDDDIKT
-879 NANLAFQSAISSM
+879 RLEIVRLEMEAL
-892 AAMAQKYGIM
+892 
-902 MSPDGLH
+902 
-909 FTAKAGDSTGA
+909 
-920 QIAKQLEENAKL
+920 AKQYGFTMGKKGNKSVVVKKGGKFTEEERAIAQRILAINNLEIKAAKEANKAAQDRKNKETADG
-932 QKQITDK
+932 QKQAVED
-939 QIADRKKQEAD
+939 
-950 RIKSERERAANE
+950 
-962 AKQAA
+962 
-967 TEAKKRARNETAAR
+967 AKKLTRAETAAR
-981 LEAMEDGMEKEIAL
+981 LEAMEDGMDKEIAI
-995 LEQKRKEEIEEAKE
+995 LEQKRKEEIEDAKE
-1009 TGKNIVDINTIYDR
+1009 TGKRVVDINTIYDR

-1074 GNAENKNITVKQNI
+1074 GNVENKNITVKQNI
-1088 SYDTNTQGSKEGI
+1088 SYDTNTQGSREGI
-1101 AAQKKYY
+1101 DAQKKYY
-1108 EELKQSEIQ
+1108 EQLKQSEIQ

-1155 LEELERSLKEKVDA
+1155 LEELERSLKEKVEA

-1184 RDEYLKGEEKDLQTH
+1184 RDEYLKGEQKDLQTH

-1205 ITENGKAVLT
+1205 ITENGKAVLM

-1222 EERKAATASA
+1222 EERKTATASA
-1232 LEEQRQVTQNFYN
+1232 LEEQRKVTQDFYN
-1245 DIDTIMERT
+1245 DIDSIMERT

-1269 YRQSLQDAL
+1269 YRKSLQDAL
-1278 DATKE
+1278 NSTQE

-1372 AEQAKLDKQQ
+1372 AEQEKLDKQQ

-1468 ALDKKRKQQEKR
+1468 ALEKKRRQQEKR

-1486 TINTFTAVSNALAV
+1486 TINTFAAVSNALAV

-1520 VAQIASQQYG
+1520 VAQIASQQYANGGLLNG
-1530 KGGKLTGPAH
+1530 KRHSQGGMKIQGT
-1540 KDGGIPVGNTGITVE
+1540 NMEVE
-1555 GNEYIIRKEST
+1555 GGEYVTNRTST
-1566 MPNLPLLEYINSSQ
+1566 SANLPLLEYINSN
-1580 RRLTKDDLIR
+1580 RRTLTKDDLIK
-1590 FYDNGKTPLI
+1590 FYDNGKTTLI
-1600 NRTMTTKFAEGGEL
+1600 NRQMQTKFEEGGQL

>member
-1 MAKEKKVFSIV
+1 MSNLKREFTIQ

-17 ESVDAVKSLNEQL
+17 QSVDAVKTLKSELQDCEN
-30 RDAEAIIK
+30 IIK
-38 NLSNAKIDVKVS
+38 NLSNAKINVKVS

-80 KQIEMQNEAL
+80 KQIEMQTEAL

-97 EQLKQQNKET
+97 EQLKQQNKEA

-136 AELKDIKNALRNT
+136 AELKDIKKELRNT
-149 DIDTNAFKELTERAG
+149 DMDTEAFKELTERAG
-164 ELNEKLKKAEAAYGQ
+164 ELNEKLKKAEEAYGQ
-179 LGRNVGNY
+179 FGRNVGNY
-187 TQSFLEALRQWD
+187 TESVLEALRQWD
-199 EEKDFNVDLNIS
+199 EEKDFNVDFNIS

-223 LIEAKRYWA
+223 LRELKQYWA

-263 DVGEEANS
+263 DVGAEANS

-285 ASFTNASEAAEALR
+285 ASFSNASEACEALR
-299 KKLVSMRIAGE
+299 KKLVAMRVAGE

-331 IANQQVAGM
+331 IANKQVEGM
-340 TKTTQNMGKVISV
+340 TKMSSNLNKVVGV
-353 MKGLSSLA
+353 MKGFSSIA
-361 ALGQGISGLFG
+361 ALGQGIAGLFG
-372 GASEDLD
+372 EGSEQIE
-379 KFIQKFASL
+379 KFVQKFASISL
-388 TMVIAG
+388 VLSG
-394 LKELEELINSGQG
+394 LSALEEELNKGTSAFARFTNSTNEIINKLPLIKQVGDALNGIIAVRDMQSAEKTLDGVSDSVNRLIPNMQQISDDVYNVIQANS
-407 AWGKL
+407 KL
-412 AQNADNAMNKMV
+412 NDSFNKLSKHDNIKFFNAGSIDELKGVSSEMDDFVNKLQDAMNADESFKNKVEELFKSQKEAGEILNQQRRATMQLGEAQNAVASITGKFANALTSLAQKSALASKALYGV
-424 SPISNL
+424 
-430 KEATAAVREYI
+430 ATAVKFVMKTTVVLAIIQALMWAV
-441 KANEELSKSK
+441 
-451 EKIASLTKNFN
+451 EK
-462 EIIKEDTESRYE
+462 
-474 RMSLLQQEIEK
+474 
-485 IAGMSSEWQ
+485 
-494 NLEDALQSIDDVD
+494 
-507 EFGNVQ
+507 
-513 NALDALIAKFPELE
+513 
-527 EKATKYVNAV
+527 
-537 NHIDTASERAT
+537 
-548 QTFYEYQEAE
+548 
-558 ENLNKAQEE
+558 
-567 QNAILE
+567 
-573 KLSPRMQTMAKSLGN
+573 
-588 MGVAGKLATN
+588 
-598 AIYGLATALKA
+598 
-609 LAKVTIVL
+609 
-617 VALQLMAEA
+617 
-626 LTLLTD
+626 LTD
-632 GLKMLGNALGIGKA
+632 GLKALWNLAKSPFEWLTFQQGEKDAKKLVSQVDSLNKKLNGLKQEREIQIKLGNVGE
-646 WDSLKQSVQN
+646 VE
-656 FFGVISG
+656 
-663 GQLKKL
+663 GQLK
-669 NNDLDTL
+669 DL
-676 EKKLD
+676 
-681 SLSKEYDIQV
+681 
-691 KIGNMGDAEA
+691 
-701 QLQRL
+701 
-706 NNQLQLLAQTKELFD
+706 
-721 KQDQFSEWQKELQ
+721 QDQIDMLKNQKITFDTDREFGEWQKQLVEAFKNIDKADSDWQKL
-734 TQLDKTDSGWQDLTK
+734 TQSEKE
-749 TQQDAAEGLQALTKV
+749 AAEA
-764 NKDFIDSLKNKTPQQ
+764 
-779 QLEAIDKKLKEIG
+779 LEAIAKIDPEFFKQLEG
-792 LDSNKMAAIE
+792 LGPE
-802 TVLSQDDEEVEKFL
+802 
-816 SQLSDIDMD
+816 
-825 LNDIGV
+825 
-831 TGAKTFGRM
+831 
-840 ATDIAKAREAA
+840 
-851 AAAIA
+851 
-856 MIKADLKSL
+856 
-865 ENQNIQLK
+865 
-873 LQLDPT
+873 
-879 NANLAFQSAISSM
+879 
-892 AAMAQKYGIM
+892 
-902 MSPDGLH
+902 
-909 FTAKAGDSTGA
+909 
-920 QIAKQLEENAKL
+920 KQLEEINKELKKIGLNSINMSSLESMDTTALEELLEKLSGIDVDLNDVKANSVEAFAEFGKAIMKARQDTASAAARMKKDLASLTNRQYQLQLSINDDDITTRLRIVKLEMEALAQTYGMKIRPSGSVQKKDGSKMSDEERQIAQRIANINALETKAAKRANKEAKDRKNKEAADGQKQAVDNAKKL
-932 QKQITDK
+932 
-939 QIADRKKQEAD
+939 
-950 RIKSERERAANE
+950 SRA
-962 AKQAA
+962 
-967 TEAKKRARNETAAR
+967 ETAAR
-981 LEAMEDGMEKEIAL
+981 LEAMEDGMDKEIAL

-1009 TGKNIVDINTIYDR
+1009 TGKRVEDINTIYDR

-1032 AKYVE
+1032 AKYIEDVE
-1037 DLQREHNERL
+1037 REHTKRL
-1047 MSIATQ
+1047 EDIAKD
-1053 FLENWKNIQR
+1053 FLTSWSQIQR

-1074 GNAENKNITVKQNI
+1074 GNVENKNITVKQNI
-1088 SYDTNTQGSKEGI
+1088 SYDTNTQGSREGI
-1101 AAQKKYY
+1101 DAQKKYY
-1108 EELKQSEIQ
+1108 EQLKQSEIQ

-1135 RQLEDEDARFK
+1135 RQLEDETARFN

-1205 ITENGKAVLT
+1205 ITENGKAVLM

-1222 EERKAATASA
+1222 EERKATTASA
-1232 LEEQRQVTQNFYN
+1232 LEEQRKVTQDFYN

-1315 LDDFAEEVKDKTDD
+1315 LDDFGEEVKDKTDD
-1329 LKDGLSNSFNTW
+1329 LKVGLSNSFNTW

-1346 ESINSYSSVLSGMFD
+1346 ESINSYTSVLSGMFGT
-1361 SISEMYTRQLD
+1361 ISEMYTRQLD

-1382 ELLDAELEMIEENL
+1382 EILDAELEMIEENL

-1445 EKQLTEEKKKQAQKQ
+1445 EKKLTEEKKKQAQKQ

-1468 ALDKKRKQQEKR
+1468 ALERKRRQQEKR

-1486 TINTFTAVSNALAV
+1486 TINTFAAVSNALAV

-1530 KGGKLTGPAH
+1530 KGGKLDGPSH
-1540 KDGGIPVGNTGITVE
+1540 KNGGIPVGNTGITVE

-1619 DVKSLMNNVQAQ
+1619 DVKSLMNNAQAQ

>member
-1 MAKEKKVFSIV
+1 MAKDKKVFQIQ

-30 RDAEAIIK
+30 RDAEGIIK

-80 KQIEMQNEAL
+80 KQIEMQTEAL

-97 EQLKQQNKET
+97 EQLKQQNKEA

-136 AELKDIKNALRNT
+136 AELKDIKKELRNT
-149 DIDTNAFKELTERAG
+149 DMDTEAFKELTDRAG
-164 ELNEKLKKAEAAYGQ
+164 ELNEKLKKAEEAYGQ
-179 LGRNVGNY
+179 FGRNVGNY
-187 TQSFLEALRQWD
+187 TESVLEALRQWD
-199 EEKDFNVDLNIS
+199 EEKDFNVDFNIS

-223 LIEAKRYWA
+223 LRELKKYWA

-247 IKSLNQQIEDM
+247 IKSLNQQIDDM

-263 DVGEEANS
+263 DVGAEANS

-285 ASFTNASEAAEALR
+285 ASFSNASEACEALR
-299 KKLVSMRIAGE
+299 KKLVAMRVAGE

-340 TKTTQNMGKVISV
+340 TKTTQNMGKVIGV

-412 AQNADNAMNKMV
+412 AQNADMALDKIL
-424 SPISNL
+424 SPLSNL
-430 KEATAAVREYI
+430 KDATAAVREYV
-441 KANEELSKSK
+441 KANEELNKVKVDFTLSEQELNRIAFIQSLNDQLYEQIQLSEQAIVSVAGMSDEWRKLDQALQGDDGSVEYLY
-451 EKIASLTKNFN
+451 EKIAPAMNDLK
-462 EIIKEDTESRYE
+462 
-474 RMSLLQQEIEK
+474 
-485 IAGMSSEWQ
+485 
-494 NLEDALQSIDDVD
+494 
-507 EFGNVQ
+507 
-513 NALDALIAKFPELE
+513 AKFPELRDE
-527 EKATKYVNAV
+527 IDKYVNSIRS
-537 NHIDTASERAT
+537 IDHSSEEVVRAL
-548 QTFYEYQEAE
+548 QEQKEAQE
-558 ENLNKAQEE
+558 KLNKAQEE

-573 KLSPRMQTMAKSLGN
+573 KLSPRMQAMAKSLGN
-588 MGVAGKLATN
+588 MGAKGKVAATVIN
-598 AIYGLATALKA
+598 GLAITLKG
-609 LAKVTIVL
+609 LAKTFVV
-617 VALQLMAEA
+617 VAALQVLAEA
-626 LTLLTD
+626 LDKLMD
-632 GLKMLGNALGIGKA
+632 GFKWLGDAIKSLIGIMSEGDA
-646 WDSLKQSVQN
+646 
-656 FFGVISG
+656 
-663 GQLKKL
+663 KKL
-669 NNDLDTL
+669 TNQLDTL
-676 EKKLD
+676 QKKLD
-681 SLSKEYDIQV
+681 TLSREYEIQV
-691 KIGNMGDAEA
+691 KLGSMGEAEA
-701 QLQRL
+701 QLQKL
-706 NNQLQLLAQTKELFD
+706 KDQIQNIGETKVTLDADSKMSEWTKELR
-721 KQDQFSEWQKELQ
+721 E
-734 TQLDKTDSGWQDLTK
+734 QLDKTDSDWNDLNK
-749 TQQDAAEGLQALTKV
+749 TQQNAAEGLQALTKV

-792 LDSNKMAAIE
+792 LDSNKLGAIDA
-802 TVLSQDDEEVEKFL
+802 VLSQDDESIQKFL
-816 SQLSDIDMD
+816 DGLSDIDMD

-831 TGAKTFGRM
+831 TGVKTFGRM

-851 AAAIA
+851 ATAIA

-909 FTAKAGDSTGA
+909 FTAKPGDSTGA

-932 QKQITDK
+932 QKQIIDK
-939 QIADRKKQEAD
+939 QTADRKKQEAD

-962 AKQAA
+962 AKQSAA
-967 TEAKKRARNETAAR
+967 EAKKRARNETAAR
-981 LEAMEDGMEKEIAL
+981 LEAMEDGMDKEIAI

-1009 TGKNIVDINTIYDR
+1009 TGKRVVDINTIYDR

-1032 AKYVE
+1032 AKYLEDVE
-1037 DLQREHNERL
+1037 REHNERL
-1047 MSIATQ
+1047 MNIATQ

-1088 SYDTNTQGSKEGI
+1088 SYDTNTQGSSEGI
-1101 AAQKKYY
+1101 NAQKKYY
-1108 EELKQSEIQ
+1108 EQLKQSEIQ

-1127 EAAQRNYQ
+1127 ESAQRNYQ
-1135 RQLEDEDARFK
+1135 RQLEDENARFK

-1184 RDEYLKGEEKDLQTH
+1184 RDEYLKGEEKDLKTH

-1205 ITENGKAVLT
+1205 ITENGKAVLM

-1232 LEEQRQVTQNFYN
+1232 LEEQRQVTQDFYN

-1269 YRQSLQDAL
+1269 YRKSLQDAL
-1278 DATKE
+1278 NATKE

-1382 ELLDAELEMIEENL
+1382 ELLDAELEMIEDNL

-1468 ALDKKRKQQEKR
+1468 ALEKKRRQQEKR

-1507 ALSGVALGLGMAN
+1507 ALSAVALGLGMAN
-1520 VAQIASQQYG
+1520 VAQISAQQY
-1530 KGGKLTGPAH
+1530 A
-1540 KDGGIPVGNTGITVE
+1540 DGGLLKGKRHSQGGMKIQGTNMEVE
-1555 GNEYIIRKEST
+1555 GGEYVTNRAST
-1566 MPNLPLLEYINSSQ
+1566 NANLPLLEYINSN
-1580 RRLTKDDLIR
+1580 RRTLTKDDLIR
-1590 FYDNGKTPLI
+1590 FYDNGKTTLI
-1600 NRTMTTKFAEGGEL
+1600 NRPMQTKFEEGGQL

-1619 DVKSLMNNVQAQ
+1619 DVKSLMNNAQAQ

>member
-1 MAKEKKVFSIV
+1 MAKEKRIFTIA

-17 ESVDAVKSLNEQL
+17 ESIDAVKSLNEQL
-30 RDAEAIIK
+30 RNAEGIIK

-80 KQIEMQNEAL
+80 KQIEMQTEAL

-97 EQLKQQNKET
+97 EQLKQQNKEA

-136 AELKDIKNALRNT
+136 AELKDIKKELRNT
-149 DIDTNAFKELTERAG
+149 DMDTEAFKELTERAG
-164 ELNEKLKKAEAAYGQ
+164 ELNEKLKKAEEAYGQ
-179 LGRNVGNY
+179 FGRNVGNY
-187 TQSFLEALRQWD
+187 TESVLEALRQWD
-199 EEKDFNVDLNIS
+199 EEKDFNVDFNIS

-223 LIEAKRYWA
+223 LRELKQYWA
-232 NLSPDNADFDKTAKA
+232 NISPDNADFDKTAKA

-263 DVGEEANS
+263 DVGAEANS

-285 ASFTNASEAAEALR
+285 ASFSNASEACEALR
-299 KKLVSMRIAGE
+299 KKLVAMRVAGE

-407 AWGKL
+407 AW
-412 AQNADNAMNKMV
+412 AQFAQKGN
-424 SPISNL
+424 
-430 KEATAAVREYI
+430 
-441 KANEELSKSK
+441 
-451 EKIASLTKNFN
+451 
-462 EIIKEDTESRYE
+462 
-474 RMSLLQQEIEK
+474 
-485 IAGMSSEWQ
+485 
-494 NLEDALQSIDDVD
+494 DALNWLVSWSDGI
-507 EFGNVQ
+507 
-513 NALDALIAKFPELE
+513 L
-527 EKATKYVNAV
+527 KATKNTKDFIVAQK
-537 NHIDTASERAT
+537 TL
-548 QTFYEYQEAE
+548 Q
-558 ENLNKAQEE
+558 KAQEE
-567 QNAILE
+567 LKSAYADIGTVAMSDEEYVAFAEQYQKLEQSIKDIAGSDALNKLNDSLLDTYLTNTKSLEELNDTIDKLKAKFPQLSDEIDKFVQANIESITRSKESIQIMDKYEETLE
-573 KLSPRMQTMAKSLGN
+573 KKNKLEEENEKILSSMGSKTQAFAKSLQA
-588 MGVAGKLATN
+588 MGVVGRGA
-598 AIYGLATALKA
+598 AIAINGLAIALKA
-609 LAKVTIVL
+609 L
-617 VALQLMAEA
+617 
-626 LTLLTD
+626 
-632 GLKMLGNALGIGKA
+632 GKA
-646 WDSLKQSVQN
+646 FV
-656 FFGVISG
+656 VIA
-663 GQLKKL
+663 
-669 NNDLDTL
+669 
-676 EKKLD
+676 
-681 SLSKEYDIQV
+681 V
-691 KIGNMGDAEA
+691 
-701 QLQRL
+701 
-706 NNQLQLLAQTKELFD
+706 LQLLAEAVEWLTNGLKALWNWAKSPFEWLTFQQGEKDAKKLVSQIDSLNKKLNGLKQEREIQIKLGNVGEVEAQLKD
-721 KQDQFSEWQKELQ
+721 LQDQIDMLKNQKITFDTDREFGEWQKQLIE
-734 TQLDKTDSGWQDLTK
+734 TFKNLDKTDSSWKKLTQSEK
-749 TQQDAAEGLQALTKV
+749 EAAEA
-764 NKDFIDSLKNKTPQQ
+764 
-779 QLEAIDKKLKEIG
+779 LEAIAKIKPDFFKELEGLGPEEQLEKINEELKKIG
-792 LDSNKMAAIE
+792 LNSINMSSLESMDTKALE
-802 TVLSQDDEEVEKFL
+802 ELLEKLSG
-816 SQLSDIDMD
+816 IDFD
-825 LNDIGV
+825 LNDV
-831 TGAKTFGRM
+831 KVNSVEAFAEFGKAIM
-840 ATDIAKAREAA
+840 KARQDTASAA
-851 AAAIA
+851 AR
-856 MIKADLKSL
+856 MKKDLVSL
-865 ENQNIQLK
+865 TNRQYQ
-873 LQLDPT
+873 LQLSLNDDDIKT
-879 NANLAFQSAISSM
+879 RLEIVRLEMEALAQTYGMKIRQSGSV
-892 AAMAQKYGIM
+892 QKKDGSK
-902 MSPDGLH
+902 MSDEER
-909 FTAKAGDSTGA
+909 
-920 QIAKQLEENAKL
+920 QIAQRIANINALETKAAKKANKDAKDRKNKETADQQKQAVENAKKL
-932 QKQITDK
+932 
-939 QIADRKKQEAD
+939 
-950 RIKSERERAANE
+950 SRA
-962 AKQAA
+962 
-967 TEAKKRARNETAAR
+967 ETAAR
-981 LEAMEDGMEKEIAL
+981 LEAMEDGMDKEIAL
-995 LEQKRKEEIEEAKE
+995 LEQKRKEEIEDAKE
-1009 TGKNIVDINTIYDR
+1009 TGKRVVDINTIYDR

-1037 DLQREHNERL
+1037 DVEREHTKRL
-1047 MSIATQ
+1047 EDIAKD
-1053 FLENWKNIQR
+1053 FLTSWSQIQR

-1088 SYDTNTQGSKEGI
+1088 SYDTNTQGSREGI
-1101 AAQKKYY
+1101 NAQKKYY
-1108 EELKQSEIQ
+1108 EQLKQSEIQ

-1127 EAAQRNYQ
+1127 ESAQRNYQ
-1135 RQLEDEDARFK
+1135 RQLEDEDDRFK

-1205 ITENGKAVLT
+1205 ITENGKAVLM

-1232 LEEQRQVTQNFYN
+1232 LEEQRKVTQDFYN
-1245 DIDTIMERT
+1245 DIDTVMERT
-1254 QKRKTNDFGFINYGA
+1254 QKRNTNDFGFINYGA
-1269 YRQSLQDAL
+1269 YRKSLQDAL

-1307 DFQKAKKE
+1307 DFQKSKKE
-1315 LDDFAEEVKDKTDD
+1315 LDDFGEEVKDKTDD

-1382 ELLDAELEMIEENL
+1382 EILDAELEMIEENL

-1468 ALDKKRKQQEKR
+1468 ALEKKRKQQEKR

-1507 ALSGVALGLGMAN
+1507 ALSAVALGLGMAN
-1520 VAQIASQQYG
+1520 VAQIASQQYANGGLLNG
-1530 KGGKLTGPAH
+1530 KRHSQGGMKIQGT
-1540 KDGGIPVGNTGITVE
+1540 NMEVE
-1555 GNEYIIRKEST
+1555 GGEYVTNRAST
-1566 MPNLPLLEYINSSQ
+1566 NANLPLLEYINSN
-1580 RRLTKDDLIR
+1580 RRTLTKDDLIR
-1590 FYDNGKTPLI
+1590 FYDNGKTTLI
-1600 NRTMTTKFAEGGEL
+1600 NRPMQTKFEEGGQL

-1619 DVKSLMNNVQAQ
+1619 DVKSLMNNAQAQ

>member
-1 MAKEKKVFSIV
+1 MAKDKKVFQIQ

-30 RDAEAIIK
+30 RNAEGIIK

-80 KQIEMQNEAL
+80 KQIEMQTEAL

-97 EQLKQQNKET
+97 EQLKQQNKEA

-136 AELKDIKNALRNT
+136 AELKDIKKELRNT
-149 DIDTNAFKELTERAG
+149 DMDTEAFKELTERAG
-164 ELNEKLKKAEAAYGQ
+164 ELNEKLKKAEEAYGQ
-179 LGRNVGNY
+179 FGRNVGNY
-187 TQSFLEALRQWD
+187 TESVLEALRQWD
-199 EEKDFNVDLNIS
+199 EEKDFNVDFNIS

-223 LIEAKRYWA
+223 LRELKQYWA

-263 DVGEEANS
+263 DVGAEANS

-285 ASFTNASEAAEALR
+285 ASFSNASEACEALR
-299 KKLVSMRIAGE
+299 KKLVAMRVAGE

-331 IANQQVAGM
+331 IANKQVEGM
-340 TKTTQNMGKVISV
+340 TKMSSNLNKVVGV
-353 MKGLSSLA
+353 MKGFSSIA
-361 ALGQGISGLFG
+361 ALGQGIAGLFG
-372 GASEDLD
+372 EGSEQIE
-379 KFIQKFASL
+379 KFVQKFASISL
-388 TMVIAG
+388 VLSG
-394 LKELEELINSGQG
+394 LSALEEELNKGTSAFARFTNSTNEIINKLPLIKQVGDALNGIIAVRDMQSAEKTLDGVNDSVNRLIPNMQQIYDDVYNVIQANSELNNSFN
-407 AWGKL
+407 KL
-412 AQNADNAMNKMV
+412 SKHDNIKFFSADSIDELKGVSSEMDDFVDKLQDAMNADESFKNKVEELFKSQKEAGETLNQQRRATMQLGEAQNAVASITGKFANALTSLAQKSALASKALYGV
-424 SPISNL
+424 
-430 KEATAAVREYI
+430 ATAVKFVMKTTVVLAIIQALMWAV
-441 KANEELSKSK
+441 
-451 EKIASLTKNFN
+451 EK
-462 EIIKEDTESRYE
+462 
-474 RMSLLQQEIEK
+474 
-485 IAGMSSEWQ
+485 
-494 NLEDALQSIDDVD
+494 
-507 EFGNVQ
+507 
-513 NALDALIAKFPELE
+513 
-527 EKATKYVNAV
+527 
-537 NHIDTASERAT
+537 
-548 QTFYEYQEAE
+548 
-558 ENLNKAQEE
+558 
-567 QNAILE
+567 
-573 KLSPRMQTMAKSLGN
+573 
-588 MGVAGKLATN
+588 
-598 AIYGLATALKA
+598 
-609 LAKVTIVL
+609 
-617 VALQLMAEA
+617 
-626 LTLLTD
+626 LTD
-632 GLKMLGNALGIGKA
+632 GLKALWNLAKSPFEWLTFQQGEKDAKKLVSQVDSLNKKLNGLKQEREIQIKLGNVGE
-646 WDSLKQSVQN
+646 VE
-656 FFGVISG
+656 
-663 GQLKKL
+663 GQLKDLQDQIDMLKNQKITFDTDREFGEWQKQLVEAFKNIDKADSDWQKL
-669 NNDLDTL
+669 TQTEKEAAEALEAIAKIDPVFFKELEGLGPEKQL
-676 EKKLD
+676 EKIN
-681 SLSKEYDIQV
+681 KELK
-691 KIGNMGDAEA
+691 KIGLNSINMSSLESMDTDALEELLEKLSGIDVDLNDVKANSVEA
-701 QLQRL
+701 FAEFGKAIMKARQDTANAAARMKKDLVSLTQREYQLKLSLNDDDITTRL
-706 NNQLQLLAQTKELFD
+706 EIVRLEMEALAQTYGMKIRQSGSVQKKDGSKMSDEERQIAQRIANINALETKAAKRANKE
-721 KQDQFSEWQKELQ
+721 
-734 TQLDKTDSGWQDLTK
+734 
-749 TQQDAAEGLQALTKV
+749 A
-764 NKDFIDSLKNKTPQQ
+764 KDRKNK
-779 QLEAIDKKLKEIG
+779 EAADGQKQAVDNAKKL
-792 LDSNKMAAIE
+792 S
-802 TVLSQDDEEVEKFL
+802 
-816 SQLSDIDMD
+816 
-825 LNDIGV
+825 
-831 TGAKTFGRM
+831 
-840 ATDIAKAREAA
+840 
-851 AAAIA
+851 
-856 MIKADLKSL
+856 
-865 ENQNIQLK
+865 
-873 LQLDPT
+873 
-879 NANLAFQSAISSM
+879 
-892 AAMAQKYGIM
+892 
-902 MSPDGLH
+902 
-909 FTAKAGDSTGA
+909 
-920 QIAKQLEENAKL
+920 
-932 QKQITDK
+932 
-939 QIADRKKQEAD
+939 
-950 RIKSERERAANE
+950 RA
-962 AKQAA
+962 
-967 TEAKKRARNETAAR
+967 ETAAR

-995 LEQKRKEEIEEAKE
+995 LEQKRKEEIEDAKE
-1009 TGKNIVDINTIYDR
+1009 TGKRVVDINTIYDR

-1047 MSIATQ
+1047 MNIATQ

-1088 SYDTNTQGSKEGI
+1088 SYDTNTQGSREGI
-1101 AAQKKYY
+1101 NAQKKYY
-1108 EELKQSEIQ
+1108 EQLKQSEIQ

-1135 RQLEDEDARFK
+1135 RQLEDETARFN

-1205 ITENGKAVLT
+1205 ITENGKAVLL

-1232 LEEQRQVTQNFYN
+1232 LEEQRKVTQDFYN

-1307 DFQKAKKE
+1307 DFQKANKE
-1315 LDDFAEEVKDKTDD
+1315 LDDFGKEVKDKTDD
-1329 LKDGLSNSFNTW
+1329 LKVGLSNSFNTW

-1346 ESINSYSSVLSGMFD
+1346 ESINSYSSVLSGMFGT
-1361 SISEMYTRQLD
+1361 ISEMYTRQLD

-1445 EKQLTEEKKKQAQKQ
+1445 EKKLTEEKKKQAQKQ

-1468 ALDKKRKQQEKR
+1468 ALEKKRRQQEKR
-1480 ASIVQA
+1480 ASITQSI
-1486 TINTFTAVSNALAV
+1486 INTFTAVNNALAV

-1530 KGGKLTGPAH
+1530 KGGKLDGPSH
-1540 KDGGIPVGNTGITVE
+1540 KEGGIPVGNTGITVE

-1619 DVKSLMNNVQAQ
+1619 DVKSLMNNAQAQ

>member
-1 MAKEKKVFSIV
+1 MAKEKRIFQIQ

-30 RDAEAIIK
+30 RDAEGIIK
-38 NLSNAKIDVKVS
+38 NLSNAKINVKVS
-50 TGKATTTEK
+50 TGKATTEK

-80 KQIEMQNEAL
+80 KQIEMQTEAL

-97 EQLKQQNKET
+97 EQLKQQNKEA

-136 AELKDIKNALRNT
+136 AELKDIKKELRNT
-149 DIDTNAFKELTERAG
+149 DMDTEAFKDLTDRAG
-164 ELNEKLKKAEAAYGQ
+164 ELNEKLKKAEEAYGQ
-179 LGRNVGNY
+179 FGRNVGNY
-187 TQSFLEALRQWD
+187 TESVLEALRQWD
-199 EEKDFNVDLNIS
+199 EEKDFNVDFNIS

-223 LIEAKRYWA
+223 LRELKKYWA

-263 DVGEEANS
+263 DVGAEANS

-285 ASFTNASEAAEALR
+285 ASFSNASEACEALR
-299 KKLVSMRIAGE
+299 KKLVAMRVAGE

-379 KFIQKFASL
+379 KFIQKFASM

-407 AWGKL
+407 AWGKFL
-412 AQNADNAMNKMV
+412 QKADMTVDKML
-424 SPISNL
+424 SPLSNL
-430 KEATAAVREYI
+430 KDATAAVREYV
-441 KANEELSKSK
+441 KANEELNKVKVDFTLS
-451 EKIASLTKNFN
+451 EQELNRIAFIQRLNDQ
-462 EIIKEDTESRYE
+462 IYE
-474 RMSLLQQEIEK
+474 QIQLSEQAIVSV
-485 IAGMSSEWQ
+485 AGMSDEWKKLDQ
-494 NLEDALQSIDDVD
+494 ALQGDDGSVEYLYEKIGPAMD
-507 EFGNVQ
+507 D
-513 NALDALIAKFPELE
+513 LKAKFPELRDE
-527 EKATKYVNAV
+527 IDKYVNSV
-537 NHIDTASERAT
+537 RSIDHSSEEVVRAL
-548 QTFYEYQEAE
+548 QEQKEAQE
-558 ENLNKAQEE
+558 KLNKAQEE
-567 QNAILE
+567 QNSILE

-588 MGVAGKLATN
+588 MGAKGKAAT
-598 AIYGLATALKA
+598 IIMYGLAVSLKA
-609 LAKVTIVL
+609 L
-617 VALQLMAEA
+617 
-626 LTLLTD
+626 
-632 GLKMLGNALGIGKA
+632 GKA
-646 WDSLKQSVQN
+646 LV
-656 FFGVISG
+656 VIG
-663 GQLKKL
+663 
-669 NNDLDTL
+669 
-676 EKKLD
+676 
-681 SLSKEYDIQV
+681 
-691 KIGNMGDAEA
+691 A
-701 QLQRL
+701 
-706 NNQLQLLAQTKELFD
+706 LQLLAEGVELLTDFLKGLWSAAKSPFEWITFQQGEKD
-721 KQDQFSEWQKELQ
+721 AKKLVSQVDSLNKKLNGLKQEREIQIKLGNVGEVEGQLKDLQDQIDMLKNQKITFDTDREFGEWQKQLVDAFKNIDKADSDWQ
-734 TQLDKTDSGWQDLTK
+734 SLTQSEKE
-749 TQQDAAEGLQALTKV
+749 AAEA
-764 NKDFIDSLKNKTPQQ
+764 
-779 QLEAIDKKLKEIG
+779 LEAIAKIDPEFFKQLEGLGPEKQLEKINEELKKIG
-792 LDSNKMAAIE
+792 LNSVNMSSLESMDTKALE
-802 TVLSQDDEEVEKFL
+802 ELLEKLSG
-816 SQLSDIDMD
+816 IDVD
-825 LNDIGV
+825 LNDV
-831 TGAKTFGRM
+831 KVNSVEAFAEFGKAIM
-840 ATDIAKAREAA
+840 KARQDTANA
-851 AAAIA
+851 VAR
-856 MIKADLKSL
+856 MKKDLASL
-865 ENQNIQLK
+865 TQREYQLK
-873 LQLDPT
+873 LSLNDDDIT
-879 NANLAFQSAISSM
+879 TRLKIVKLEMEAL
-892 AAMAQKYGIM
+892 
-902 MSPDGLH
+902 
-909 FTAKAGDSTGA
+909 
-920 QIAKQLEENAKL
+920 AKQYGFTMGKKGNRSVVVKKGGKFTKEERAIAQRILAINNLEIKAAKEANKAAQDRKNKETADGQKQAVDNAKKL
-932 QKQITDK
+932 
-939 QIADRKKQEAD
+939 
-950 RIKSERERAANE
+950 SRA
-962 AKQAA
+962 
-967 TEAKKRARNETAAR
+967 ETAAR
-981 LEAMEDGMEKEIAL
+981 LEAMEDGMDKEIAI
-995 LEQKRKEEIEEAKE
+995 LEQKRKEEIEDAKE

-1023 QILEVKKKY
+1023 QILEVRKKY

-1047 MSIATQ
+1047 MSIAKN
-1053 FLENWKNIQR
+1053 FLTSWSQIQR

-1088 SYDTNTQGSKEGI
+1088 SYDTNTQGSREGI
-1101 AAQKKYY
+1101 NAQKKYY
-1108 EELKQSEIQ
+1108 EQLKQSEIQ

-1127 EAAQRNYQ
+1127 ETAQRNYQ
-1135 RQLEDEDARFK
+1135 RQLEDEEARFK

-1155 LEELERSLKEKVDA
+1155 LEELERSLKEKVEA

-1184 RDEYLKGEEKDLQTH
+1184 RDKYLKSEQKDLQTH

-1205 ITENGKAVLT
+1205 ITENGKAVLM

-1222 EERKAATASA
+1222 EERKSATASA
-1232 LEEQRQVTQNFYN
+1232 LEEQRKVTQDFYN
-1245 DIDTIMERT
+1245 DIDSIMERT

-1278 DATKE
+1278 NSTKE
-1283 VANQIESEKEALQN
+1283 VANQIESEKEALQK

-1307 DFQKAKKE
+1307 DFQKSKKE

-1341 MGGVM
+1341 MSGVM

-1361 SISEMYTRQLD
+1361 SISELYTRQLD
-1372 AEQAKLDKQQ
+1372 AEQEKLDKQQ

-1468 ALDKKRKQQEKR
+1468 ALEKKRRQQEKR

-1486 TINTFTAVSNALAV
+1486 TINAFTAVSNALAV

-1520 VAQIASQQYG
+1520 VAQIASQQYANGGLLNG
-1530 KGGKLTGPAH
+1530 KRHSQGGMKIQGT
-1540 KDGGIPVGNTGITVE
+1540 NMEVE
-1555 GNEYIIRKEST
+1555 GGEYVTNRAST
-1566 MPNLPLLEYINSSQ
+1566 NANLPLLEYINSN
-1580 RRLTKDDLIR
+1580 RRTLTKDDLIK
-1590 FYDNGKTPLI
+1590 FYDNGKTTLI
-1600 NRTMTTKFAEGGEL
+1600 NRPMQTKFEEGGQL

-1619 DVKSLMNNVQAQ
+1619 DVKSLMNNAQAQ

>member
-1 MAKEKKVFSIV
+1 MAKEKRIFQIQ

-30 RDAEAIIK
+30 RDAEGIIK

-50 TGKATTTEK
+50 TGKATTEK

-80 KQIEMQNEAL
+80 KQIEMQTEAL

-97 EQLKQQNKET
+97 EQLKQQNKEA

-136 AELKDIKNALRNT
+136 AELKDIKKELRNT
-149 DIDTNAFKELTERAG
+149 DMDTEAFKDLTDRAG
-164 ELNEKLKKAEAAYGQ
+164 ELNEKLKKAEEAYGQ
-179 LGRNVGNY
+179 FGRNVGNY
-187 TQSFLEALRQWD
+187 TESVLEALRQWD
-199 EEKDFNVDLNIS
+199 EEKDFNVDFNIS

-223 LIEAKRYWA
+223 LRELKKYWS

-263 DVGEEANS
+263 DVGAEANS

-285 ASFTNASEAAEALR
+285 ASFSNASEACEALR
-299 KKLVSMRIAGE
+299 KKLVAMRVAGE

-379 KFIQKFASL
+379 KFIQKFASM

-407 AWGKL
+407 AWGKFL
-412 AQNADNAMNKMV
+412 QKADMTVDKML
-424 SPISNL
+424 SPLSNL
-430 KEATAAVREYI
+430 KDATAAVREYV
-441 KANEELSKSK
+441 KANEELNKVKVDFTLSEQELNRIAFIQRLNDQIYEQIQLSEQAIVSVADMSDEWKKLDQALQGDDGSVEYLY
-451 EKIASLTKNFN
+451 EKIGPA
-462 EIIKEDTESRYE
+462 
-474 RMSLLQQEIEK
+474 M
-485 IAGMSSEWQ
+485 
-494 NLEDALQSIDDVD
+494 DD
-507 EFGNVQ
+507 
-513 NALDALIAKFPELE
+513 LKAKFPELRDE
-527 EKATKYVNAV
+527 IDKYVNSV
-537 NHIDTASERAT
+537 RSIDHSSEEVVRAL
-548 QTFYEYQEAE
+548 QEQKEAQE
-558 ENLNKAQEE
+558 KLNKAQEE
-567 QNAILE
+567 QNSILE

-588 MGVAGKLATN
+588 MGAKGKAAT
-598 AIYGLATALKA
+598 IIMYGLAVSLKA
-609 LAKVTIVL
+609 L
-617 VALQLMAEA
+617 
-626 LTLLTD
+626 
-632 GLKMLGNALGIGKA
+632 GKA
-646 WDSLKQSVQN
+646 LV
-656 FFGVISG
+656 VIG
-663 GQLKKL
+663 
-669 NNDLDTL
+669 
-676 EKKLD
+676 
-681 SLSKEYDIQV
+681 
-691 KIGNMGDAEA
+691 A
-701 QLQRL
+701 
-706 NNQLQLLAQTKELFD
+706 LQLLAEGVELLTDFLKGLWSAAKSPFEWITFQQGEKD
-721 KQDQFSEWQKELQ
+721 AKKLVSQVDSLNKKLNGLKQEREIQIKLGNVGEVEGQLKDLQDQIDMLKNQKITFDTDREFGEWQKQLVDAFKNIDKADSDWQ
-734 TQLDKTDSGWQDLTK
+734 SLTQSEKE
-749 TQQDAAEGLQALTKV
+749 AAEA
-764 NKDFIDSLKNKTPQQ
+764 
-779 QLEAIDKKLKEIG
+779 LEAIAKIDPEFFKQLEGLGPEKQLEKINEELKKIG
-792 LDSNKMAAIE
+792 LNSVNMSSLESMDTKALE
-802 TVLSQDDEEVEKFL
+802 ELLEKLSG
-816 SQLSDIDMD
+816 IDVD
-825 LNDIGV
+825 LNDV
-831 TGAKTFGRM
+831 KVNSVEAFAEFGKAIM
-840 ATDIAKAREAA
+840 KARQDTANA
-851 AAAIA
+851 VAR
-856 MIKADLKSL
+856 MKKDLASL
-865 ENQNIQLK
+865 TQREYQLK
-873 LQLDPT
+873 LSLNDDDIT
-879 NANLAFQSAISSM
+879 TRLKIVKLEMEAL
-892 AAMAQKYGIM
+892 
-902 MSPDGLH
+902 
-909 FTAKAGDSTGA
+909 
-920 QIAKQLEENAKL
+920 AKQYGFTMGKKGNRSVVVKKGGKFTKEERAIAQRILAINNLEIKAAKEANKAAQDRKNKETADGQKQAVDNAKKL
-932 QKQITDK
+932 
-939 QIADRKKQEAD
+939 
-950 RIKSERERAANE
+950 SRA
-962 AKQAA
+962 
-967 TEAKKRARNETAAR
+967 ETAAR
-981 LEAMEDGMEKEIAL
+981 LEAMEDGMDKEIAI
-995 LEQKRKEEIEEAKE
+995 LEQKRKEEIEDAKE

-1023 QILEVKKKY
+1023 QILEVRKKY
-1032 AKYVE
+1032 AKYIE

-1074 GNAENKNITVKQNI
+1074 GNAENKNITVKQSI
-1088 SYDTNTQGSKEGI
+1088 SYDTNTQGSREGI
-1101 AAQKKYY
+1101 NAQKKYY
-1108 EELKQSEIQ
+1108 EQLKQSEIQ

-1127 EAAQRNYQ
+1127 ETAQRNYQ

-1184 RDEYLKGEEKDLQTH
+1184 RDKYLKSEQKDLQTH

-1205 ITENGKAVLT
+1205 ITENGKAVLM

-1222 EERKAATASA
+1222 EERKSATASA
-1232 LEEQRQVTQNFYN
+1232 LEEQRKVTQDFYN
-1245 DIDTIMERT
+1245 DIDSIMERT

-1278 DATKE
+1278 NSTKE
-1283 VANQIESEKEALQN
+1283 VANQIESEKEALQK

-1307 DFQKAKKE
+1307 DFQKSKKE

-1341 MGGVM
+1341 MSGVM

-1361 SISEMYTRQLD
+1361 SISELYTRQLD
-1372 AEQAKLDKQQ
+1372 AEQEKLDKQQ

-1468 ALDKKRKQQEKR
+1468 ALEKKRRQQEKR

-1500 QPWFVGL
+1500 QPWFLGL

-1520 VAQIASQQYG
+1520 VAQIASQQYANGGLLNG
-1530 KGGKLTGPAH
+1530 KRHSQGGMKIQGT
-1540 KDGGIPVGNTGITVE
+1540 NMEVE
-1555 GNEYIIRKEST
+1555 GGEYVTNRAST
-1566 MPNLPLLEYINSSQ
+1566 NANLPLLEYINSN
-1580 RRLTKDDLIR
+1580 RRTLTKDDLIK
-1590 FYDNGKTPLI
+1590 FYDNGKTTLI
-1600 NRTMTTKFAEGGEL
+1600 NRPMQTKFEEGGQL

-1619 DVKSLMNNVQAQ
+1619 DVKSLMNNAQAQ

>member
-1 MAKEKKVFSIV
+1 MAKDKKVFQIQ

-17 ESVDAVKSLNEQL
+17 ESIDAVKSLNEQL
-30 RDAEAIIK
+30 RDAEGIIK

-59 VGTGTSSTD
+59 VGTGTSTD

-80 KQIEMQNEAL
+80 KQVEMQNEAL

-97 EQLKQQNKET
+97 EQLKQQNKEA

-136 AELKDIKNALRNT
+136 AELKDIKKELRNT
-149 DIDTNAFKELTERAG
+149 DMDTGAFKELTERAG
-164 ELNEKLKKAEAAYGQ
+164 ELNEKLKKAEEAYGQ
-179 LGRNVGNY
+179 FGRNVGNY
-187 TQSFLEALRQWD
+187 TESVLEALRQWD
-199 EEKDFNVDLNIS
+199 EEKDFNVDFNIS

-223 LIEAKRYWA
+223 LRELKQYWS
-232 NLSPDNADFDKTAKA
+232 NLSPDNADYDKTAKA

-263 DVGEEANS
+263 DVGAEANS

-285 ASFTNASEAAEALR
+285 ASFSNASEACEALR
-299 KKLVSMRIAGE
+299 KKLVAMRVAGE

-340 TKTTQNMGKVISV
+340 TKTTQNMGKVIGV

-407 AWGKL
+407 AW
-412 AQNADNAMNKMV
+412 AQFAQK
-424 SPISNL
+424 
-430 KEATAAVREYI
+430 
-441 KANEELSKSK
+441 
-451 EKIASLTKNFN
+451 
-462 EIIKEDTESRYE
+462 
-474 RMSLLQQEIEK
+474 
-485 IAGMSSEWQ
+485 
-494 NLEDALQSIDDVD
+494 
-507 EFGNVQ
+507 GNDFL
-513 NALDALIAKFPELE
+513 NWLFSWSDGIL
-527 EKATKYVNAV
+527 KATKNTKDFV
-537 NHIDTASERAT
+537 
-548 QTFYEYQEAE
+548 EAQRT
-558 ENLNKAQEE
+558 LQKAQEE
-567 QNAILE
+567 LNEALANASSYELSDDMYNALAEQVQMSEQAIKGVAGLSDEWAKLQNVISNAKGYSLDELANAVSDLKARFPQLSEEIDKYTEAQIRLDYESQDAVDAFKQYQQALE
-573 KLSPRMQTMAKSLGN
+573 KKNKAEKESDNLLSSMGPKTQAFAKSLQSMGAVGRGAAVAINLLTTSLKMLGKALVVIGVLQLLAEALDKLMDGFKGLGDAIKGLFGIMSEGDAKKLTNQLDTLQKKLDTLNREYEIQVKLGN
-588 MGVAGKLATN
+588 MG
-598 AIYGLATALKA
+598 
-609 LAKVTIVL
+609 
-617 VALQLMAEA
+617 E
-626 LTLLTD
+626 
-632 GLKMLGNALGIGKA
+632 
-646 WDSLKQSVQN
+646 
-656 FFGVISG
+656 
-663 GQLKKL
+663 
-669 NNDLDTL
+669 
-676 EKKLD
+676 
-681 SLSKEYDIQV
+681 
-691 KIGNMGDAEA
+691 AEA
-701 QLQRL
+701 QLQKL
-706 NNQLQLLAQTKELFD
+706 KDQIQNIGETKVTLDADSKMSEWTKELR
-721 KQDQFSEWQKELQ
+721 E
-734 TQLDKTDSGWQDLTK
+734 QLDKTDSDWNDLNK
-749 TQQDAAEGLQALTKV
+749 TQQNAAEGLQALTKV
-764 NKDFIDSLKNKTPQQ
+764 NKEFIDSLKNKTPQQ

-792 LDSNKMAAIE
+792 LDSNKMGAIDA
-802 TVLSQDDEEVEKFL
+802 VLSQDDEEIQKFL
-816 SQLSDIDMD
+816 DGLSDIDAD

-831 TGAKTFGRM
+831 TGVKTFGRM

-851 AAAIA
+851 ATAIA
-856 MIKADLKSL
+856 MIKADIKSL

-892 AAMAQKYGIM
+892 ATMAQKYGIM

-909 FTAKAGDSTGA
+909 FTAKPGDSTGA

-932 QKQITDK
+932 QKQIIDK
-939 QIADRKKQEAD
+939 QTADRV
-950 RIKSERERAANE
+950 KSEKERAANE
-962 AKQAA
+962 AKQSAE
-967 TEAKKRARNETAAR
+967 EAKRRARNETAAR
-981 LEAMEDGMEKEIAL
+981 LEAMEDGMDKEIAL

-1009 TGKNIVDINTIYDR
+1009 TGKRVEDINTIYDR

-1032 AKYVE
+1032 AKYIE
-1037 DLQREHNERL
+1037 DLQRDHNERL

-1074 GNAENKNITVKQNI
+1074 GNVENKNITVKQNI
-1088 SYDTNTQGSKEGI
+1088 SYDTNTQGSREGI
-1101 AAQKKYY
+1101 DAQKKYY
-1108 EELKQSEIQ
+1108 EQLKQSEIQ

-1127 EAAQRNYQ
+1127 ESAQRNYQ

-1155 LEELERSLKEKVDA
+1155 LEELERSLKEKVEA
-1169 HQITEEEANKVLQET
+1169 HQVTEEEANKVLQET
-1184 RDEYLKGEEKDLQTH
+1184 RDEYLKGEEKDLQIH

-1205 ITENGKAVLT
+1205 ITENGKAVLM

-1222 EERKAATASA
+1222 EERKTATASA
-1232 LEEQRQVTQNFYN
+1232 LEEQRKVTQDFYN

-1269 YRQSLQDAL
+1269 YRKSLQDAL
-1278 DATKE
+1278 NATQE

-1307 DFQKAKKE
+1307 DFQKSKKE

-1372 AEQAKLDKQQ
+1372 AEQEKLDRQQ

-1486 TINTFTAVSNALAV
+1486 TINAFTAVSNALAV

-1530 KGGKLTGPAH
+1530 KGGKLDGPSH
-1540 KDGGIPVGNTGITVE
+1540 KEGGIPVGNTGITVE

-1600 NRTMTTKFAEGGEL
+1600 NRQMTTKFAEGGEL

>member
-1 MAKEKKVFSIV
+1 MAKDKKVFQIQ

-30 RDAEAIIK
+30 RDAEGIIK

-80 KQIEMQNEAL
+80 KQIEMQTEAL

-97 EQLKQQNKET
+97 EQLKQQNKEA

-136 AELKDIKNALRNT
+136 AELKDIKKELRNT
-149 DIDTNAFKELTERAG
+149 DMDTEAFKELTDRAG
-164 ELNEKLKKAEAAYGQ
+164 ELNEKLKKAEEAYGQ
-179 LGRNVGNY
+179 FGRNVGNY
-187 TQSFLEALRQWD
+187 TESVLEALRQWD
-199 EEKDFNVDLNIS
+199 EEKDFNVDFNIS

-223 LIEAKRYWA
+223 LRELKQYWA

-263 DVGEEANS
+263 DVGAEANS

-285 ASFTNASEAAEALR
+285 ASFTNASEACEALR
-299 KKLVSMRIAGE
+299 KKLVAMRVAGE

-407 AWGKL
+407 AW
-412 AQNADNAMNKMV
+412 AQFAQKGN
-424 SPISNL
+424 
-430 KEATAAVREYI
+430 
-441 KANEELSKSK
+441 
-451 EKIASLTKNFN
+451 
-462 EIIKEDTESRYE
+462 
-474 RMSLLQQEIEK
+474 
-485 IAGMSSEWQ
+485 
-494 NLEDALQSIDDVD
+494 DALNWLFSWSDGI
-507 EFGNVQ
+507 
-513 NALDALIAKFPELE
+513 L
-527 EKATKYVNAV
+527 KATKNTKDFIEVQK
-537 NHIDTASERAT
+537 TL
-548 QTFYEYQEAE
+548 Q
-558 ENLNKAQEE
+558 KAQEE
-567 QNAILE
+567 LNEVLANLPSNALTDEMYNALAEQVQMSEQAIKGVAGLSDEWEKLQDVISNANGYSLDELGNAVSDLKARFPQLSEEIDKYTEAQIRLDYESQDAVDAFKQYQQALEKKNKAEKESDNLLSSMGPKTQAFAKSLQAMGATGRVAAVGINLFTTALKMLGKTLVVVAALQLLAEAVEFLTNGLKVLWGWIKMPFEWVSFQQGEKDAKKLVSQVDSLNKKLNGLKQEREIQIKLGNVGEVEGQLKDLQDQIDMLKNQKITFDTDREFGEWQKQLIEAFKNIDKADSDWKKLTQTEKEAAEALEAIAKIKPDFFKELEGLGPEKQLEKINEELKKIGLNSINMSSLESMDTTALEELLE
-573 KLSPRMQTMAKSLGN
+573 KLSGIDVDLNDVKANSVEAFAEFGKALMKARQDTANAAARMKKDLASL
-588 MGVAGKLATN
+588 TN
-598 AIYGLATALKA
+598 RQYQLQLSLNDDDIKTRLEIVRLEMEA
-609 LAKVTIVL
+609 LAKQYGFTMGKKGNKSVVVKKGGKFTKEERAIAQRILAINNLEVDL
-617 VALQLMAEA
+617 AKKANKDAHDRKNKEKA
-626 LTLLTD
+626 D
-632 GLKMLGNALGIGKA
+632 GQ
-646 WDSLKQSVQN
+646 KQAVEDA
-656 FFGVISG
+656 
-663 GQLKKL
+663 KKL
-669 NNDLDTL
+669 
-676 EKKLD
+676 
-681 SLSKEYDIQV
+681 S
-691 KIGNMGDAEA
+691 
-701 QLQRL
+701 
-706 NNQLQLLAQTKELFD
+706 
-721 KQDQFSEWQKELQ
+721 
-734 TQLDKTDSGWQDLTK
+734 
-749 TQQDAAEGLQALTKV
+749 
-764 NKDFIDSLKNKTPQQ
+764 
-779 QLEAIDKKLKEIG
+779 
-792 LDSNKMAAIE
+792 
-802 TVLSQDDEEVEKFL
+802 
-816 SQLSDIDMD
+816 
-825 LNDIGV
+825 
-831 TGAKTFGRM
+831 
-840 ATDIAKAREAA
+840 
-851 AAAIA
+851 
-856 MIKADLKSL
+856 
-865 ENQNIQLK
+865 
-873 LQLDPT
+873 
-879 NANLAFQSAISSM
+879 
-892 AAMAQKYGIM
+892 
-902 MSPDGLH
+902 
-909 FTAKAGDSTGA
+909 
-920 QIAKQLEENAKL
+920 
-932 QKQITDK
+932 
-939 QIADRKKQEAD
+939 
-950 RIKSERERAANE
+950 RA
-962 AKQAA
+962 
-967 TEAKKRARNETAAR
+967 ETAAR
-981 LEAMEDGMEKEIAL
+981 LEAMEDGMEKEIAI
-995 LEQKRKEEIEEAKE
+995 LEQKRKEEIEDAKE

-1023 QILEVKKKY
+1023 QILEVRKKY

-1074 GNAENKNITVKQNI
+1074 GNVENKNITVKQNI
-1088 SYDTNTQGSKEGI
+1088 SYDTNTQGSREGI
-1101 AAQKKYY
+1101 DAQKKYY
-1108 EELKQSEIQ
+1108 EQLKQSEIQ

-1127 EAAQRNYQ
+1127 ESAQRNYQ
-1135 RQLEDEDARFK
+1135 RQLEDEEARFK
-1146 ASKEAQKKE
+1146 ASKDAQKKE

-1184 RDEYLKGEEKDLQTH
+1184 RDEYLKGEQKDLQTH
-1199 NEKMQS
+1199 NEKMKS
-1205 ITENGKAVLT
+1205 ITENGKAVLK

-1222 EERKAATASA
+1222 EERKTATASA
-1232 LEEQRQVTQNFYN
+1232 LEEQRKVTQDFYN

-1254 QKRKTNDFGFINYGA
+1254 QKRKTNDFGFINYGD
-1269 YRQSLQDAL
+1269 YRKSLQDAL
-1278 DATKE
+1278 NSTKE
-1283 VANQIESEKEALQN
+1283 VANQIESEKEALQK

-1307 DFQKAKKE
+1307 DFQKSKKE

-1329 LKDGLSNSFNTW
+1329 LKDSLSNSFNTW

-1361 SISEMYTRQLD
+1361 SISELYTRQLD

-1382 ELLDAELEMIEENL
+1382 EILDAELEMIEENL

-1468 ALDKKRKQQEKR
+1468 ALDKKRRQQEKR

-1507 ALSGVALGLGMAN
+1507 ALSAVALGLGMAN
-1520 VAQIASQQYG
+1520 VAQIASQQYSNGGLLVG
-1530 KGGKLTGPAH
+1530 KRHSQGGMKIQGT
-1540 KDGGIPVGNTGITVE
+1540 NMEVE
-1555 GNEYIIRKEST
+1555 GGEYVTNRTST
-1566 MPNLPLLEYINSSQ
+1566 SANLPLLEYINSN
-1580 RRLTKDDLIR
+1580 RRTLTKDDLIK
-1590 FYDNGKTPLI
+1590 FYDNGKTTLI
-1600 NRTMTTKFAEGGEL
+1600 NRQMQTKFEEGGQL

>member
-1 MAKEKKVFSIV
+1 MAKEKKIFQIQ

-17 ESVDAVKSLNEQL
+17 ESIDAVKSLNEQL
-30 RDAEAIIK
+30 RDAEGIIK
-38 NLSNAKIDVKVS
+38 NLSNAKIDVKIS

-80 KQIEMQNEAL
+80 KQIEMQTEAL

-97 EQLKQQNKET
+97 EQLKQQNKEA

-136 AELKDIKNALRNT
+136 AELKDIKKELRNT
-149 DIDTNAFKELTERAG
+149 DMDTEAFKDLTDRAG
-164 ELNEKLKKAEAAYGQ
+164 ELNEKLKKAEEAYGQ
-179 LGRNVGNY
+179 FGRNVGNY
-187 TQSFLEALRQWD
+187 TQSVLEALRQWD
-199 EEKDFNVDLNIS
+199 EEKDFNVDLNTS

-223 LIEAKRYWA
+223 LRELKKYWA

-263 DVGEEANS
+263 DVGAEANS

-285 ASFTNASEAAEALR
+285 ASFSNASEACEALR
-299 KKLVSMRIAGE
+299 KKLVAMRVAGE

-407 AWGKL
+407 AW
-412 AQNADNAMNKMV
+412 AQFAQKGN
-424 SPISNL
+424 
-430 KEATAAVREYI
+430 
-441 KANEELSKSK
+441 
-451 EKIASLTKNFN
+451 
-462 EIIKEDTESRYE
+462 
-474 RMSLLQQEIEK
+474 
-485 IAGMSSEWQ
+485 
-494 NLEDALQSIDDVD
+494 DALNWLVSWSDGI
-507 EFGNVQ
+507 
-513 NALDALIAKFPELE
+513 L
-527 EKATKYVNAV
+527 KATKSTKEF
-537 NHIDTASERAT
+537 I
-548 QTFYEYQEAE
+548 EAQK
-558 ENLNKAQEE
+558 NLQKAQEE
-567 QNAILE
+567 AKNAFTNMESHELTDDAYNALVEQIQMSKQAINDIAGLSDEWAKLQDVINGTNGHSLDELGDAVSDLKAKFPQLSEEIDNYTQAQMMLDYESDKTIDTFKQFYQAVKKKNKAEEENEKILSSMGSKTQAFAKSLQAMGVVGRGVATIIYGLTTALKMLSKTLVVVVALQLLAEAVEVLMNGLKALWSWAKMPFEIVSFQQSEKDAKKLISQIDSLNKKLNGLKQEREIQIKLGNVGEVEGQLKDLQDQIDMLKNQKITFDTDREFGEWQKQLIEAFKNIDKADSDWQKLTQSEKEAAEALEAIAKIDPEFFKQLEGLGPEKQLEKINEELKKIGLNSVNMSSLESMDTKALEELLE
-573 KLSPRMQTMAKSLGN
+573 KLSGIDVDLNDVKVNSVEAFAEFGKAIMKARQDTANAVARMKKDLASLTQREYQL
-588 MGVAGKLATN
+588 KLSLNDDDIT
-598 AIYGLATALKA
+598 TRLKIVKLEMEA
-609 LAKVTIVL
+609 LAKQYGFTMGKKGNRSVVVKKGGKFTKEERAIAQRIL
-617 VALQLMAEA
+617 AINNLEIKAAKEA
-626 LTLLTD
+626 NKAAQDRKNKEASD
-632 GLKMLGNALGIGKA
+632 GQKQAVDNA
-646 WDSLKQSVQN
+646 
-656 FFGVISG
+656 
-663 GQLKKL
+663 KKL
-669 NNDLDTL
+669 
-676 EKKLD
+676 
-681 SLSKEYDIQV
+681 S
-691 KIGNMGDAEA
+691 
-701 QLQRL
+701 
-706 NNQLQLLAQTKELFD
+706 
-721 KQDQFSEWQKELQ
+721 
-734 TQLDKTDSGWQDLTK
+734 
-749 TQQDAAEGLQALTKV
+749 
-764 NKDFIDSLKNKTPQQ
+764 
-779 QLEAIDKKLKEIG
+779 
-792 LDSNKMAAIE
+792 
-802 TVLSQDDEEVEKFL
+802 
-816 SQLSDIDMD
+816 
-825 LNDIGV
+825 
-831 TGAKTFGRM
+831 
-840 ATDIAKAREAA
+840 
-851 AAAIA
+851 
-856 MIKADLKSL
+856 
-865 ENQNIQLK
+865 
-873 LQLDPT
+873 
-879 NANLAFQSAISSM
+879 
-892 AAMAQKYGIM
+892 
-902 MSPDGLH
+902 
-909 FTAKAGDSTGA
+909 
-920 QIAKQLEENAKL
+920 
-932 QKQITDK
+932 
-939 QIADRKKQEAD
+939 
-950 RIKSERERAANE
+950 RA
-962 AKQAA
+962 
-967 TEAKKRARNETAAR
+967 ETAAR
-981 LEAMEDGMEKEIAL
+981 LEAMEDGMDKEIAI
-995 LEQKRKEEIEEAKE
+995 LEQKRKEEIEDAKE

-1023 QILEVKKKY
+1023 QILEVRKKY

-1047 MSIATQ
+1047 MNIATQ

-1074 GNAENKNITVKQNI
+1074 GNVENKNITVKQNI
-1088 SYDTNTQGSKEGI
+1088 SYDTNTQGSREGI
-1101 AAQKKYY
+1101 NAQKKYY
-1108 EELKQSEIQ
+1108 EQLKQSEIQ

-1127 EAAQRNYQ
+1127 ETAQRNYQ

-1155 LEELERSLKEKVDA
+1155 LEELERSLKEKVEA

-1184 RDEYLKGEEKDLQTH
+1184 RDEYLKNEQKDLQTH

-1205 ITENGKAVLT
+1205 ITENGKAVLM

-1222 EERKAATASA
+1222 EERKSATASA
-1232 LEEQRQVTQNFYN
+1232 LEEQRKVTQDFYN

-1278 DATKE
+1278 NSTKE

-1341 MGGVM
+1341 MSGVM

-1361 SISEMYTRQLD
+1361 SISELYTRQLD

-1468 ALDKKRKQQEKR
+1468 ALEKKRRQQEKR
-1480 ASIVQA
+1480 ASITQSI
-1486 TINTFTAVSNALAV
+1486 INTFTAVNNALAV

-1520 VAQIASQQYG
+1520 VAQISAQQYANGGLLNG
-1530 KGGKLTGPAH
+1530 KRHSQGGMKIQGT
-1540 KDGGIPVGNTGITVE
+1540 NMEVE
-1555 GNEYIIRKEST
+1555 GGEYVTNRAST
-1566 MPNLPLLEYINSSQ
+1566 NANLPLLEYINSN
-1580 RRLTKDDLIR
+1580 RRTLTKDDLIK
-1590 FYDNGKTPLI
+1590 FYDNGKTTLI
-1600 NRTMTTKFAEGGEL
+1600 NRPMQTKFEEGGQL

-1619 DVKSLMNNVQAQ
+1619 DVKSLMNNAQAQ

>member
-1 MAKEKKVFSIV
+1 MAKEKRIFQIQ

-30 RDAEAIIK
+30 RDAEGIIK

-80 KQIEMQNEAL
+80 KQIEMQTEAL

-97 EQLKQQNKET
+97 EQLKQQNKEA

-136 AELKDIKNALRNT
+136 AELKDIKKELRNT
-149 DIDTNAFKELTERAG
+149 DMDTEAFKELTERAG
-164 ELNEKLKKAEAAYGQ
+164 ELNEKLKKAEEAYGQ
-179 LGRNVGNY
+179 FGRNVGNY
-187 TQSFLEALRQWD
+187 TESVLEALRQWD
-199 EEKDFNVDLNIS
+199 EEKDFNVDFNIS

-223 LIEAKRYWA
+223 LRELKKYWA

-247 IKSLNQQIEDM
+247 IKSLNQQIDDM

-263 DVGEEANS
+263 DVGAEANS

-285 ASFTNASEAAEALR
+285 ASFSNASEACEALR
-299 KKLVSMRIAGE
+299 KKLVAMRVAGE

-331 IANQQVAGM
+331 IANKQVEGM
-340 TKTTQNMGKVISV
+340 TKMSSNLNKVVGV
-353 MKGLSSLA
+353 MKGFSSIA
-361 ALGQGISGLFG
+361 ALGQGIAGLFG
-372 GASEDLD
+372 EGSEQIE
-379 KFIQKFASL
+379 KFVQKFASISL
-388 TMVIAG
+388 VLSG
-394 LKELEELINSGQG
+394 LSSLEEELNKGTSAFARFTNSTNEIINKLPLIKQVGNALNGIIAVRDMQSAEKTLDGVNDSVNRLIPNMQQIYDDVYNVIQANSELNNSFN
-407 AWGKL
+407 KL
-412 AQNADNAMNKMV
+412 SKHDNIKFFNADSIDELRGISSEMDDFVDKLQDAMNADESFKNKVEELFKSQKKAGEILNQQRKATMQLGEAQNAV
-424 SPISNL
+424 
-430 KEATAAVREYI
+430 
-441 KANEELSKSK
+441 
-451 EKIASLTKNFN
+451 ASITGKF
-462 EIIKEDTESRYE
+462 
-474 RMSLLQQEIEK
+474 
-485 IAGMSSEWQ
+485 A
-494 NLEDALQSIDDVD
+494 
-507 EFGNVQ
+507 
-513 NALDALIAKFPELE
+513 NALTSLAQKSALAS
-527 EKATKYVNAV
+527 KA
-537 NHIDTASERAT
+537 
-548 QTFYEYQEAE
+548 
-558 ENLNKAQEE
+558 L
-567 QNAILE
+567 
-573 KLSPRMQTMAKSLGN
+573 
-588 MGVAGKLATN
+588 
-598 AIYGLATALKA
+598 YGLATAIKFVMKTTVVLA
-609 LAKVTIVL
+609 LIQ
-617 VALQLMAEA
+617 ALMWAVEK
-626 LTLLTD
+626 LTD
-632 GLKMLGNALGIGKA
+632 GLKTLWSYAKMPFEILTFQQSEKDAKKLVSQV
-646 WDSLKQSVQN
+646 DSLN
-656 FFGVISG
+656 
-663 GQLKKL
+663 KKL
-669 NNDLDTL
+669 NGLKQ
-676 EKKLD
+676 EREIQIKL
-681 SLSKEYDIQV
+681 
-691 KIGNMGDAEA
+691 GNVGEVEA
-701 QLQRL
+701 QIKDL
-706 NNQLQLLAQTKELFD
+706 
-721 KQDQFSEWQKELQ
+721 QDQFDMLKNQKITFDTNREFGEWQKQLVEAFKNIDKADSDWQKL
-734 TQLDKTDSGWQDLTK
+734 TQSEKE
-749 TQQDAAEGLQALTKV
+749 AAEA
-764 NKDFIDSLKNKTPQQ
+764 
-779 QLEAIDKKLKEIG
+779 LEAIAKIDPEFFKQLEGLGPEKQLEKINEELKKIG
-792 LDSNKMAAIE
+792 LNSINMSSLESMDTKALE
-802 TVLSQDDEEVEKFL
+802 ELLEKLSG
-816 SQLSDIDMD
+816 IDVD
-825 LNDIGV
+825 LNDV
-831 TGAKTFGRM
+831 KVNSVEAFAEFGKAIM
-840 ATDIAKAREAA
+840 KARQDTANAA
-851 AAAIA
+851 AR
-856 MIKADLKSL
+856 MKKDLASL
-865 ENQNIQLK
+865 TQREYQLK
-873 LQLDPT
+873 LSLNDDDIT
-879 NANLAFQSAISSM
+879 TRLKI
-892 AAMAQKYGIM
+892 I
-902 MSPDGLH
+902 GLEME
-909 FTAKAGDSTGA
+909 AL
-920 QIAKQLEENAKL
+920 AKQYGFTMGKKGNKSVVVKKGGKFTKDERAIAQRILAINNLEIDAAKKANKDAQDRKNKETADQQKQAVDNAKKL
-932 QKQITDK
+932 
-939 QIADRKKQEAD
+939 
-950 RIKSERERAANE
+950 SRA
-962 AKQAA
+962 
-967 TEAKKRARNETAAR
+967 ETAAR
-981 LEAMEDGMEKEIAL
+981 LEAMEDGMDKEIAL
-995 LEQKRKEEIEEAKE
+995 LEQKRKEEIEDAKE

-1032 AKYVE
+1032 AKYIEDVE
-1037 DLQREHNERL
+1037 REHTKRL
-1047 MSIATQ
+1047 EDIARD
-1053 FLENWKNIQR
+1053 FLTSWSQIQR

-1088 SYDTNTQGSKEGI
+1088 SYDTSTQGSREGI
-1101 AAQKKYY
+1101 NAQKKYY
-1108 EELKQSEIQ
+1108 EQLKQSEIQ

-1135 RQLEDEDARFK
+1135 RQLEDENARFK

-1184 RDEYLKGEEKDLQTH
+1184 RDEYLKGEAKDLQTH

-1205 ITENGKAVLT
+1205 ITENGKAVLL

-1232 LEEQRQVTQNFYN
+1232 LEEQRQVTQDFYN
-1245 DIDTIMERT
+1245 DIDTIMQRI

-1269 YRQSLQDAL
+1269 YRKSLQDAL
-1278 DATKE
+1278 NATQE

-1307 DFQKAKKE
+1307 DFQKANKE

-1341 MGGVM
+1341 MTGVI

-1361 SISEMYTRQLD
+1361 TISEMYTRQLD

-1468 ALDKKRKQQEKR
+1468 ALEKKRRQQEKR
-1480 ASIVQA
+1480 ASITQSI
-1486 TINTFTAVSNALAV
+1486 INTFTAVNNALAV

-1520 VAQIASQQYG
+1520 VAQIASQQY
-1530 KGGKLTGPAH
+1530 A
-1540 KDGGIPVGNTGITVE
+1540 DGGLLNGKRHSQGGMKIQGTNMEVE
-1555 GNEYIIRKEST
+1555 GGEYVTNRTST
-1566 MPNLPLLEYINSSQ
+1566 SANLPLLEYINSN
-1580 RRLTKDDLIR
+1580 RRTLTKDDLIK
-1590 FYDNGKTPLI
+1590 FYDNGKTSLI
-1600 NRTMTTKFAEGGEL
+1600 NRPMQTKFEEGGQL

-1619 DVKSLMNNVQAQ
+1619 DVKSLMNNAQAQ

>member
-1 MAKEKKVFSIV
+1 MAKEKRIFTIA

-17 ESVDAVKSLNEQL
+17 ESIDAVKSLNEQL
-30 RDAEAIIK
+30 RNAEGIIK

-80 KQIEMQNEAL
+80 KQIEMQTEAL

-97 EQLKQQNKET
+97 EQLKQQNKEA

-136 AELKDIKNALRNT
+136 AELKDIKKELRNT
-149 DIDTNAFKELTERAG
+149 DMDTEAFKELTERAG
-164 ELNEKLKKAEAAYGQ
+164 ELNEKLKKAEEAYGQ
-179 LGRNVGNY
+179 FGRNVGNY
-187 TQSFLEALRQWD
+187 TESVLEALRQWD
-199 EEKDFNVDLNIS
+199 EEKDFNVDFNIS

-223 LIEAKRYWA
+223 LRELKQYWA

-263 DVGEEANS
+263 DVGAEANS

-285 ASFTNASEAAEALR
+285 ASFSNASEACEALR
-299 KKLVSMRIAGE
+299 KKLVAMRVAGE

-407 AWGKL
+407 AW
-412 AQNADNAMNKMV
+412 AQFAQKGN
-424 SPISNL
+424 
-430 KEATAAVREYI
+430 
-441 KANEELSKSK
+441 
-451 EKIASLTKNFN
+451 
-462 EIIKEDTESRYE
+462 
-474 RMSLLQQEIEK
+474 
-485 IAGMSSEWQ
+485 
-494 NLEDALQSIDDVD
+494 DALNWLVSWSDGI
-507 EFGNVQ
+507 
-513 NALDALIAKFPELE
+513 L
-527 EKATKYVNAV
+527 KATKNTKDFIVAQK
-537 NHIDTASERAT
+537 TL
-548 QTFYEYQEAE
+548 Q
-558 ENLNKAQEE
+558 KAQEE
-567 QNAILE
+567 LKSAYADIGTVAMSDEEYVAFAEQYQKLEQSIKDIAGSDALNKLNDSLLDTYLTNTKSLEELNDTIDKLKAKFPQLSDEIDKFVQANIESITRSKESIQIMDKYEETLE
-573 KLSPRMQTMAKSLGN
+573 KKNKLEEENEKILSSMGSKTQAFAKSLQAMGVLGRGAAVVINMVAVSLKMLGKALVVVAALQLLAEAVDKLMDGFKWLGDAIKGLFGIMSEGDAKKLTNQLDSLQKKLDTLSREYEIQVKLGN
-588 MGVAGKLATN
+588 MG
-598 AIYGLATALKA
+598 
-609 LAKVTIVL
+609 
-617 VALQLMAEA
+617 E
-626 LTLLTD
+626 
-632 GLKMLGNALGIGKA
+632 
-646 WDSLKQSVQN
+646 
-656 FFGVISG
+656 
-663 GQLKKL
+663 
-669 NNDLDTL
+669 
-676 EKKLD
+676 
-681 SLSKEYDIQV
+681 
-691 KIGNMGDAEA
+691 AEA
-701 QLQRL
+701 QLQKL
-706 NNQLQLLAQTKELFD
+706 KDQIQNIGDTKVTLD
-721 KQDQFSEWQKELQ
+721 ADSKMSEWMKEMRE
-734 TQLDKTDSGWQDLTK
+734 QLDKTDSDWNDLNK

-792 LDSNKMAAIE
+792 LDSNKMGAIDA
-802 TVLSQDDEEVEKFL
+802 VLSQDDESIQKFL
-816 SQLSDIDMD
+816 DSLSDIDMD

-831 TGAKTFGRM
+831 TGAKTFGRL
-840 ATDIAKAREAA
+840 ATDIAKARDAA

-909 FTAKAGDSTGA
+909 FTAKPGDSAGA

-932 QKQITDK
+932 QKQIIDK
-939 QIADRKKQEAD
+939 QTADRV
-950 RIKSERERAANE
+950 KSEKERAANE
-962 AKQAA
+962 AKQSAE
-967 TEAKKRARNETAAR
+967 EAKRRARNETAAR

-995 LEQKRKEEIEEAKE
+995 LEQKRKEEIEDAKE
-1009 TGKNIVDINTIYDR
+1009 TGKRVVDINTIYDR

-1088 SYDTNTQGSKEGI
+1088 SYDTNTQGSREGI
-1101 AAQKKYY
+1101 NAQKKYY
-1108 EELKQSEIQ
+1108 EQLKQSEIQ

-1127 EAAQRNYQ
+1127 ESAQRNYQ

-1184 RDEYLKGEEKDLQTH
+1184 RDEYLKGEEKDLKTH

-1205 ITENGKAVLT
+1205 ITENGKAVLL

-1232 LEEQRQVTQNFYN
+1232 LEEQRKVTQDFYN

-1269 YRQSLQDAL
+1269 YRKSLQDAL

-1315 LDDFAEEVKDKTDD
+1315 LDDFGKEVKDKTDD
-1329 LKDGLSNSFNTW
+1329 LKVGLSNSFNTW
-1341 MGGVM
+1341 MSGVM

-1361 SISEMYTRQLD
+1361 SISELYTRQLD

-1468 ALDKKRKQQEKR
+1468 ALEKKRRQQEKR

-1486 TINTFTAVSNALAV
+1486 TINTFAAVSNALAV

-1520 VAQIASQQYG
+1520 VAQIASQQY
-1530 KGGKLTGPAH
+1530 A
-1540 KDGGIPVGNTGITVE
+1540 DGGLLKGKRHSQGGMKIQGTNMEVE
-1555 GNEYIIRKEST
+1555 GGEYVTNRAST
-1566 MPNLPLLEYINSSQ
+1566 NANLPLLEYINSN
-1580 RRLTKDDLIR
+1580 RRTLTKDDLIK
-1590 FYDNGKTPLI
+1590 FYDNGKTTLI
-1600 NRTMTTKFAEGGEL
+1600 NRPMQTKFEEGGQL

-1619 DVKSLMNNVQAQ
+1619 DVKSLMNNAQAQ

>member
-1 MAKEKKVFSIV
+1 MAKEKRIFQIQ

-30 RDAEAIIK
+30 RDAEGIIK

-80 KQIEMQNEAL
+80 KQIEMQTEAL

-97 EQLKQQNKET
+97 EQLKQQNKEA

-136 AELKDIKNALRNT
+136 AELKDIKKELRNT
-149 DIDTNAFKELTERAG
+149 DMDTEAFKELTERAG
-164 ELNEKLKKAEAAYGQ
+164 ELNEKLKKAEEAYGQ
-179 LGRNVGNY
+179 FGRNVGNY
-187 TQSFLEALRQWD
+187 TESVLEALRQWD
-199 EEKDFNVDLNIS
+199 EEKDFNVDFNIS

-223 LIEAKRYWA
+223 LRELKKYWS

-247 IKSLNQQIEDM
+247 IKSLNQQIDDM

-263 DVGEEANS
+263 DVGAEANS

-285 ASFTNASEAAEALR
+285 ASFSNASEACEALR
-299 KKLVSMRIAGE
+299 KKLVAMRVAGE

-407 AWGKL
+407 AWGKF
-412 AQNADNAMNKMV
+412 AQNADNAMNKII

-430 KEATAAVREYI
+430 KDATAAVREYI
-441 KANEELSKSK
+441 KANEELSKIQGNIS
-451 EKIASLTKNFN
+451 SLTEKFN
-462 EIIKEDTESRYE
+462 EIIKEDTESQYE

-485 IAGMSSEWQ
+485 VAGMSSEWK
-494 NLEDALQSIDDVD
+494 NLEDALQSIDGVD
-507 EFGNVQ
+507 GFGNVQ
-513 NALDALIAKFPELE
+513 AALDELIAKFPELE
-527 EKATKYVNAV
+527 EKATKYVNTV
-537 NHIDTASERAT
+537 NNIDTASENAAET
-548 QTFYEYQEAE
+548 YYEYQEAQE
-558 ENLNKAQEE
+558 KLNKAQEE
-567 QNAILE
+567 QNSILE
-573 KLSPRMQTMAKSLGN
+573 KLSPRMQSMAKSLGN
-588 MGVAGKLATN
+588 MGAAGKLATT

-626 LTLLTD
+626 LTMLTD

-646 WDSLKQSVQN
+646 WDSLKESVQN

-721 KQDQFSEWQKELQ
+721 KQDQFSEWQEQLQ

-749 TQQDAAEGLQALTKV
+749 TQQDAAEGLQAVTKV

-802 TVLSQDDEEVEKFL
+802 TVLSQDDEEIEKFL

-831 TGAKTFGRM
+831 TGVKTFGRM

-909 FTAKAGDSTGA
+909 FTAKPGDSTGA

-932 QKQITDK
+932 QKQIIDK
-939 QIADRKKQEAD
+939 QTADRKKQEAD
-950 RIKSERERAANE
+950 RIKSEKERAANE

-967 TEAKKRARNETAAR
+967 AEAKRRARNETAAR
-981 LEAMEDGMEKEIAL
+981 LEAMEDGMDKEIAL

-1009 TGKNIVDINTIYDR
+1009 TGKRVEDINTIYDR

-1032 AKYVE
+1032 AKYIEDVE
-1037 DLQREHNERL
+1037 REHTKRL
-1047 MSIATQ
+1047 EDIARD
-1053 FLENWKNIQR
+1053 FLTSWSQIQR

-1074 GNAENKNITVKQNI
+1074 GNVENKNITVKQNI
-1088 SYDTNTQGSKEGI
+1088 SYDTSTQGSREGI
-1101 AAQKKYY
+1101 DAQKKYY
-1108 EELKQSEIQ
+1108 EQLKQSEIQ

-1127 EAAQRNYQ
+1127 EAAQRDYQ

-1169 HQITEEEANKVLQET
+1169 HQITEEEANKVLQGT
-1184 RDEYLKGEEKDLQTH
+1184 RNEYLKGEAKDLQIH

-1205 ITENGKAVLT
+1205 ITENGKAVLL

-1222 EERKAATASA
+1222 EERKNATASA
-1232 LEEQRQVTQNFYN
+1232 LEEQRQVTQDFYN

-1269 YRQSLQDAL
+1269 YRKSLQDAL
-1278 DATKE
+1278 NATKE
-1283 VANQIESEKEALQN
+1283 VANQIESEKEALQK

-1341 MGGVM
+1341 MSGVM

-1361 SISEMYTRQLD
+1361 TISEMYTRQLD

-1468 ALDKKRKQQEKR
+1468 ALEKKRRQQEKR

-1486 TINTFTAVSNALAV
+1486 TINTFAAVSNALAV

-1520 VAQIASQQYG
+1520 VAQIASQQY
-1530 KGGKLTGPAH
+1530 A
-1540 KDGGIPVGNTGITVE
+1540 DGGLLNGKRHSQGGMKIQGTNMEVE
-1555 GNEYIIRKEST
+1555 GGEYVTNRTST
-1566 MPNLPLLEYINSSQ
+1566 SANLPLLEYINSN
-1580 RRLTKDDLIR
+1580 RRTLTKDDLIK
-1590 FYDNGKTPLI
+1590 FYDNGKTSLI
-1600 NRTMTTKFAEGGEL
+1600 NRPMQTKFEEGGQL

-1619 DVKSLMNNVQAQ
+1619 DVKSLMNNAQAQ

>member
-1 MAKEKKVFSIV
+1 MAKEKRIFQIQ

-30 RDAEAIIK
+30 RDAEGIIK
-38 NLSNAKIDVKVS
+38 NLSNAKINVKVS
-50 TGKATTTEK
+50 TGKATTEK

-80 KQIEMQNEAL
+80 KQIEMQTEAL

-136 AELKDIKNALRNT
+136 AELKDIKKELRNT
-149 DIDTNAFKELTERAG
+149 DMDTEAFKDLTDRAG
-164 ELNEKLKKAEAAYGQ
+164 ELNEKLKKAEEAYGQ
-179 LGRNVGNY
+179 FGRNVGNY
-187 TQSFLEALRQWD
+187 TESVLEALRQWD
-199 EEKDFNVDLNIS
+199 EEKDFNVDFNIS

-223 LIEAKRYWA
+223 LRELKKYWA

-263 DVGEEANS
+263 DVGAEANS

-285 ASFTNASEAAEALR
+285 ASFSNASEACEALR
-299 KKLVSMRIAGE
+299 KKLVAMRVAGE

-340 TKTTQNMGKVISV
+340 TKTRQNMGKVISV

-407 AWGKL
+407 AW
-412 AQNADNAMNKMV
+412 AQFAQKGN
-424 SPISNL
+424 
-430 KEATAAVREYI
+430 
-441 KANEELSKSK
+441 
-451 EKIASLTKNFN
+451 
-462 EIIKEDTESRYE
+462 
-474 RMSLLQQEIEK
+474 
-485 IAGMSSEWQ
+485 
-494 NLEDALQSIDDVD
+494 DALNWLVSWSDGI
-507 EFGNVQ
+507 
-513 NALDALIAKFPELE
+513 L
-527 EKATKYVNAV
+527 KATKNTKEF
-537 NHIDTASERAT
+537 IDAQKSL
-548 QTFYEYQEAE
+548 Q
-558 ENLNKAQEE
+558 KAQEE
-567 QNAILE
+567 AKNAFTNMTSHELTDDAYNALVEQIQMSQQAINDIAGLSDEWAKLQDVISKTNGYNLDELGDAVSDLKAKFPQLSEEIDNYTQAQMMLDYESNKTIDTFKQFYQAVKKKNKAEEENEKILSSMGSKTQAFAKSLQAMGVVGRGVAVVINGLTIALRALSKALVVIAALQLLAEAVEVLMNWLKALWNLAKSPFEWITFQQGEKDAKKLVSQIDSLNKKLNGLKQEREIQIKLGNVGEVEGQLKDLQDQIDMLKNQKITFDTDREFGEWQKQLVDAFKNIDKADSDWQSLTQSEKEAAEALEAIAKIDPEFFKQLEGLGPEKQLEKINEELKKIGLNSVNMSSLESMDTKALEELLE
-573 KLSPRMQTMAKSLGN
+573 KLSGIDVDLNDVKANSVEAFAEFGKAIMKARQDTANAVARMKKDLASLTQREYQL
-588 MGVAGKLATN
+588 KLSLNDDDIT
-598 AIYGLATALKA
+598 TRLKIVKLEMEA
-609 LAKVTIVL
+609 LAKQYGFTMGKKGNRSVVVKKGGKFTKEERAIAQRIL
-617 VALQLMAEA
+617 AINNLEIKAAKEA
-626 LTLLTD
+626 NKAAQDRKNKETAD
-632 GLKMLGNALGIGKA
+632 GQKQAVDNA
-646 WDSLKQSVQN
+646 
-656 FFGVISG
+656 
-663 GQLKKL
+663 KKL
-669 NNDLDTL
+669 
-676 EKKLD
+676 
-681 SLSKEYDIQV
+681 S
-691 KIGNMGDAEA
+691 
-701 QLQRL
+701 
-706 NNQLQLLAQTKELFD
+706 
-721 KQDQFSEWQKELQ
+721 
-734 TQLDKTDSGWQDLTK
+734 
-749 TQQDAAEGLQALTKV
+749 
-764 NKDFIDSLKNKTPQQ
+764 
-779 QLEAIDKKLKEIG
+779 
-792 LDSNKMAAIE
+792 
-802 TVLSQDDEEVEKFL
+802 
-816 SQLSDIDMD
+816 
-825 LNDIGV
+825 
-831 TGAKTFGRM
+831 
-840 ATDIAKAREAA
+840 
-851 AAAIA
+851 
-856 MIKADLKSL
+856 
-865 ENQNIQLK
+865 
-873 LQLDPT
+873 
-879 NANLAFQSAISSM
+879 
-892 AAMAQKYGIM
+892 
-902 MSPDGLH
+902 
-909 FTAKAGDSTGA
+909 
-920 QIAKQLEENAKL
+920 
-932 QKQITDK
+932 
-939 QIADRKKQEAD
+939 
-950 RIKSERERAANE
+950 RA
-962 AKQAA
+962 
-967 TEAKKRARNETAAR
+967 ETAAR
-981 LEAMEDGMEKEIAL
+981 LEAMEDGMDKEIAI
-995 LEQKRKEEIEEAKE
+995 LEQKRKEEIEDAKE

-1023 QILEVKKKY
+1023 QILEVRKKY

-1088 SYDTNTQGSKEGI
+1088 SYDTNTQGSREGI
-1101 AAQKKYY
+1101 NAQKKYY
-1108 EELKQSEIQ
+1108 EQLKQSEIQ

-1127 EAAQRNYQ
+1127 ETAQRNYQ

-1146 ASKEAQKKE
+1146 ASKAAQKKE
-1155 LEELERSLKEKVDA
+1155 LEELERSLKEKVEA

-1184 RDEYLKGEEKDLQTH
+1184 RDKYLKGEQKDLQTH

-1205 ITENGKAVLT
+1205 ITENGKAVLM

-1222 EERKAATASA
+1222 EERKSATATA
-1232 LEEQRQVTQNFYN
+1232 LEEQRKVTQDFYN
-1245 DIDTIMERT
+1245 DIDSIMERT

-1278 DATKE
+1278 NSTKE
-1283 VANQIESEKEALQN
+1283 VANQIESEKEALQK

-1307 DFQKAKKE
+1307 DFQKSKKE

-1341 MGGVM
+1341 MSGVM

-1361 SISEMYTRQLD
+1361 SISELYTRQLD
-1372 AEQAKLDKQQ
+1372 AEQEKLDKQQ

-1468 ALDKKRKQQEKR
+1468 ALEKKRRQQEKR

-1520 VAQIASQQYG
+1520 VAQIASQQYANGGLLNG
-1530 KGGKLTGPAH
+1530 KRHSQGGMKIQGT
-1540 KDGGIPVGNTGITVE
+1540 NMEVE
-1555 GNEYIIRKEST
+1555 GGEYVTNRAST
-1566 MPNLPLLEYINSSQ
+1566 NANLPLLEYINSN
-1580 RRLTKDDLIR
+1580 RRTLTKDDLIK
-1590 FYDNGKTPLI
+1590 FYDNGKTTLI
-1600 NRTMTTKFAEGGEL
+1600 NRPMQTKFEEGGQL

-1619 DVKSLMNNVQAQ
+1619 DVKSLMNNAQAQ

>member
-1 MAKEKKVFSIV
+1 MAKEKKIFQIQ

-17 ESVDAVKSLNEQL
+17 ESIDAVKSLNEQL
-30 RDAEAIIK
+30 RDAEGIIK
-38 NLSNAKIDVKVS
+38 NLSNAKIDVKIS

-80 KQIEMQNEAL
+80 KQIEMQTEAL

-97 EQLKQQNKET
+97 EQLKQQNKEA

-136 AELKDIKNALRNT
+136 AELKDIKKELRNT
-149 DIDTNAFKELTERAG
+149 DMDTEAFKDLTDRAG
-164 ELNEKLKKAEAAYGQ
+164 ELNEKLKKAEEAYGQ
-179 LGRNVGNY
+179 FGRNVGNY
-187 TQSFLEALRQWD
+187 TESVLEALRQWD
-199 EEKDFNVDLNIS
+199 EEKDFNVDFNIS

-223 LIEAKRYWA
+223 LRELKQYWA

-263 DVGEEANS
+263 DVGAEANS

-285 ASFTNASEAAEALR
+285 ASFSNASEACEALR
-299 KKLVSMRIAGE
+299 KKLVAMRVAGE

-407 AWGKL
+407 AW
-412 AQNADNAMNKMV
+412 AQFAQKGN
-424 SPISNL
+424 
-430 KEATAAVREYI
+430 
-441 KANEELSKSK
+441 
-451 EKIASLTKNFN
+451 
-462 EIIKEDTESRYE
+462 
-474 RMSLLQQEIEK
+474 
-485 IAGMSSEWQ
+485 
-494 NLEDALQSIDDVD
+494 DALNWLVSWSDGI
-507 EFGNVQ
+507 
-513 NALDALIAKFPELE
+513 L
-527 EKATKYVNAV
+527 KATKSTKEF
-537 NHIDTASERAT
+537 I
-548 QTFYEYQEAE
+548 EAQK
-558 ENLNKAQEE
+558 NLQKAQEE
-567 QNAILE
+567 AKNAFTNMESHELTDDAYNALVEQIQMSKQAINDIAGLSDEWAKLQDVINGTNGHSLDELGDAVSDLKAKFPQLSEEIDNYTQAQMMLDYESDKTIDTFKQFYQAVKKKNKAEEENEKILSSMGSKTQAFAKSLQAMGVVGRGVATIIYGLTTALKMLSKTLVVVVALQLLAEAVEVLMNGLKALWSWAKMPFEIVSFQQSEKDAKKLISQIDSLNKKLNGLKQEREIQIKLGNVGEVEGQLKDLQDQIDMLKNQKITFDTDREFGEWQNQLINAFKNIDKADSDWQKLTQSEKEAAEALEAIAKIDPEFFKQLEGLGPEKQLEKINEELKKIGLNSVNMSSLESMDTKALEELLE
-573 KLSPRMQTMAKSLGN
+573 KLSGIDVDLNDVKVNSVEAFAEFGKAIMKARQDTANAVARMKKDLASLTQREYQL
-588 MGVAGKLATN
+588 KLSLNDDDIT
-598 AIYGLATALKA
+598 TRLKIVKLEMEA
-609 LAKVTIVL
+609 LAKQYGFTMGKKGNRSVVVKKGGKFTKEERAIAQRIL
-617 VALQLMAEA
+617 AINNLEIKAAKEA
-626 LTLLTD
+626 NKAAQDRKNKEASD
-632 GLKMLGNALGIGKA
+632 GQKQAVDNA
-646 WDSLKQSVQN
+646 
-656 FFGVISG
+656 
-663 GQLKKL
+663 KKL
-669 NNDLDTL
+669 
-676 EKKLD
+676 
-681 SLSKEYDIQV
+681 S
-691 KIGNMGDAEA
+691 
-701 QLQRL
+701 
-706 NNQLQLLAQTKELFD
+706 
-721 KQDQFSEWQKELQ
+721 
-734 TQLDKTDSGWQDLTK
+734 
-749 TQQDAAEGLQALTKV
+749 
-764 NKDFIDSLKNKTPQQ
+764 
-779 QLEAIDKKLKEIG
+779 
-792 LDSNKMAAIE
+792 
-802 TVLSQDDEEVEKFL
+802 
-816 SQLSDIDMD
+816 
-825 LNDIGV
+825 
-831 TGAKTFGRM
+831 
-840 ATDIAKAREAA
+840 
-851 AAAIA
+851 
-856 MIKADLKSL
+856 
-865 ENQNIQLK
+865 
-873 LQLDPT
+873 
-879 NANLAFQSAISSM
+879 
-892 AAMAQKYGIM
+892 
-902 MSPDGLH
+902 
-909 FTAKAGDSTGA
+909 
-920 QIAKQLEENAKL
+920 
-932 QKQITDK
+932 
-939 QIADRKKQEAD
+939 
-950 RIKSERERAANE
+950 RA
-962 AKQAA
+962 
-967 TEAKKRARNETAAR
+967 ETAAR
-981 LEAMEDGMEKEIAL
+981 LEAMEDGMDKEIAI
-995 LEQKRKEEIEEAKE
+995 LEQKRKEEIEDAKE

-1023 QILEVKKKY
+1023 QILEVRKKY

-1047 MSIATQ
+1047 MNIATQ

-1074 GNAENKNITVKQNI
+1074 GNVENKNITVKQNI
-1088 SYDTNTQGSKEGI
+1088 SYDTNTQGSREGI
-1101 AAQKKYY
+1101 NAQKKYY
-1108 EELKQSEIQ
+1108 EQLKQSEIQ

-1127 EAAQRNYQ
+1127 ETAQRNYQ

-1146 ASKEAQKKE
+1146 ASKDAQKKE
-1155 LEELERSLKEKVDA
+1155 LEELERSLKEKVEA

-1184 RDEYLKGEEKDLQTH
+1184 RDEYLKNEQKDLQTH

-1205 ITENGKAVLT
+1205 ITENGKAVLM

-1222 EERKAATASA
+1222 EERKSATASA
-1232 LEEQRQVTQNFYN
+1232 LEEQRKVTQDFYN

-1278 DATKE
+1278 NSTKE

-1341 MGGVM
+1341 MSGVM

-1361 SISEMYTRQLD
+1361 SISELYTRQLD

-1468 ALDKKRKQQEKR
+1468 ALEKKRRQQEKR
-1480 ASIVQA
+1480 ASITQSI
-1486 TINTFTAVSNALAV
+1486 INTFTAVNNALAV

-1520 VAQIASQQYG
+1520 VAQISAQQYANGGLLNG
-1530 KGGKLTGPAH
+1530 KRHSQGGMKIQGT
-1540 KDGGIPVGNTGITVE
+1540 NMEVE
-1555 GNEYIIRKEST
+1555 GGEYVTNRAST
-1566 MPNLPLLEYINSSQ
+1566 NANLPLLEYINSN
-1580 RRLTKDDLIR
+1580 RRTLTKDDLIK
-1590 FYDNGKTPLI
+1590 FYDNGKTTLI
-1600 NRTMTTKFAEGGEL
+1600 NRPMQTKFEEGGQL

-1619 DVKSLMNNVQAQ
+1619 DVKSLMNNAQAQ

>member
-1 MAKEKKVFSIV
+1 MAKEKKIFQIQ

-17 ESVDAVKSLNEQL
+17 ESIDAVKSLNEQL
-30 RDAEAIIK
+30 RDAEGIIK
-38 NLSNAKIDVKVS
+38 NLSNAKIDVKIS

-80 KQIEMQNEAL
+80 KQIEMQTEAL

-97 EQLKQQNKET
+97 EQLKQQNKEA

-136 AELKDIKNALRNT
+136 AELKDIKKELRNT
-149 DIDTNAFKELTERAG
+149 DMDTEAFKDLTDRAG
-164 ELNEKLKKAEAAYGQ
+164 ELNEKLKKAEEAYGQ
-179 LGRNVGNY
+179 FGRNVGNY
-187 TQSFLEALRQWD
+187 TQSVLEALRQWD
-199 EEKDFNVDLNIS
+199 EEKDFNVDLNTS

-223 LIEAKRYWA
+223 LRELKQYWA

-263 DVGEEANS
+263 DVGAEANS

-285 ASFTNASEAAEALR
+285 ASFSNASEACEALR
-299 KKLVSMRIAGE
+299 KKLVAMRVAGE

-407 AWGKL
+407 AW
-412 AQNADNAMNKMV
+412 AQFAQKGN
-424 SPISNL
+424 
-430 KEATAAVREYI
+430 
-441 KANEELSKSK
+441 
-451 EKIASLTKNFN
+451 
-462 EIIKEDTESRYE
+462 
-474 RMSLLQQEIEK
+474 
-485 IAGMSSEWQ
+485 
-494 NLEDALQSIDDVD
+494 DALNWLVSWSDGI
-507 EFGNVQ
+507 
-513 NALDALIAKFPELE
+513 L
-527 EKATKYVNAV
+527 KATKSTKEF
-537 NHIDTASERAT
+537 I
-548 QTFYEYQEAE
+548 EAQK
-558 ENLNKAQEE
+558 NLQKAQEE
-567 QNAILE
+567 AKNAFTNMESHELTDDAYNALVEQIQMSKQAINDIAGLSDEWAKLQDVINGTNGHSLDELGDAVSDLKAKFPQLSEEIDNYTQAQMMLDYESDKTIDTFKQFYQAVKKKNKAEEENEKILSSMGSKTQAFAKSLQAMGVVGRGVATIIYGLTTALKMLSKTLVVVVALQLLAEAVEVLMNGLKALWSWAKMPFEIVSFQQSEKDAKKLISQIDSLNKKLNGLKQEREIQIKLGNVGEVEGQLKDLQDQIDMLKNQKITFDTDREFGEWQNQLINAFKNIDKADSDWKKLTQSEKEAAEALEAIAKIDPEFFKQLEGLGPEKQLEKINEELKKIGLNSVNMSSLESMDTKALEELLE
-573 KLSPRMQTMAKSLGN
+573 KLSGIDVDLNDVKVNSVEAFAEFGKAIMKARQDTANAAARMKKDLASLTQREYQL
-588 MGVAGKLATN
+588 KLSLNDDDIT
-598 AIYGLATALKA
+598 TRLKIVKLEMEA
-609 LAKVTIVL
+609 LAKQYGFTMGKKGNRSVVVKKGGKFTKEERAIAQRIL
-617 VALQLMAEA
+617 AINNLEIKAAKEA
-626 LTLLTD
+626 NKAAQDRKNKEASD
-632 GLKMLGNALGIGKA
+632 GQKQAVDNA
-646 WDSLKQSVQN
+646 
-656 FFGVISG
+656 
-663 GQLKKL
+663 KKL
-669 NNDLDTL
+669 
-676 EKKLD
+676 
-681 SLSKEYDIQV
+681 S
-691 KIGNMGDAEA
+691 
-701 QLQRL
+701 
-706 NNQLQLLAQTKELFD
+706 
-721 KQDQFSEWQKELQ
+721 
-734 TQLDKTDSGWQDLTK
+734 
-749 TQQDAAEGLQALTKV
+749 
-764 NKDFIDSLKNKTPQQ
+764 
-779 QLEAIDKKLKEIG
+779 
-792 LDSNKMAAIE
+792 
-802 TVLSQDDEEVEKFL
+802 
-816 SQLSDIDMD
+816 
-825 LNDIGV
+825 
-831 TGAKTFGRM
+831 
-840 ATDIAKAREAA
+840 
-851 AAAIA
+851 
-856 MIKADLKSL
+856 
-865 ENQNIQLK
+865 
-873 LQLDPT
+873 
-879 NANLAFQSAISSM
+879 
-892 AAMAQKYGIM
+892 
-902 MSPDGLH
+902 
-909 FTAKAGDSTGA
+909 
-920 QIAKQLEENAKL
+920 
-932 QKQITDK
+932 
-939 QIADRKKQEAD
+939 
-950 RIKSERERAANE
+950 RA
-962 AKQAA
+962 
-967 TEAKKRARNETAAR
+967 ETAAR
-981 LEAMEDGMEKEIAL
+981 LEAMEDGMDKEIAI
-995 LEQKRKEEIEEAKE
+995 LEQKRKEEIEDAKE

-1023 QILEVKKKY
+1023 QILEVRKKY

-1047 MSIATQ
+1047 MNIATQ

-1074 GNAENKNITVKQNI
+1074 GNVENKNITVKQNI
-1088 SYDTNTQGSKEGI
+1088 SYDTNTQGSREGI
-1101 AAQKKYY
+1101 NAQKKYY
-1108 EELKQSEIQ
+1108 EQLKQSEIQ

-1127 EAAQRNYQ
+1127 ETAQRNYQ

-1146 ASKEAQKKE
+1146 ASKDAQKKE
-1155 LEELERSLKEKVDA
+1155 LEELERSLKEKVEA

-1184 RDEYLKGEEKDLQTH
+1184 RDEYLKNEQKDLQTH

-1205 ITENGKAVLT
+1205 ITENGKAVLM

-1222 EERKAATASA
+1222 EERKSATASA
-1232 LEEQRQVTQNFYN
+1232 LEEQRKVTQDFYN

-1278 DATKE
+1278 NSTKE

-1341 MGGVM
+1341 MSGVM

-1361 SISEMYTRQLD
+1361 SISELYTRQLD

-1468 ALDKKRKQQEKR
+1468 ALEKKRRQQEKR
-1480 ASIVQA
+1480 ASITQSI
-1486 TINTFTAVSNALAV
+1486 INTFTAVNNALAV

-1520 VAQIASQQYG
+1520 VAQISAQQY
-1530 KGGKLTGPAH
+1530 A
-1540 KDGGIPVGNTGITVE
+1540 DGGLLKGKRHSQGGMKIQGTNMEVE
-1555 GNEYIIRKEST
+1555 GGEYVTNRAST
-1566 MPNLPLLEYINSSQ
+1566 NANLPLLEYINSN
-1580 RRLTKDDLIR
+1580 RRTLTKDDLIK
-1590 FYDNGKTPLI
+1590 FYDNGKTTLI
-1600 NRTMTTKFAEGGEL
+1600 NRPMQTKFEEGGQL

-1619 DVKSLMNNVQAQ
+1619 DVKSLMNNAQAQ

>member
-1 MAKEKKVFSIV
+1 MAKDRKVFSIT

-30 RDAEAIIK
+30 REAEGIIK

-80 KQIEMQNEAL
+80 KQVEMQNEAL

-97 EQLKQQNKET
+97 EQLKQQNKEA

-136 AELKDIKNALRNT
+136 AELKDIKKELRNT
-149 DIDTNAFKELTERAG
+149 DMDTEAFKELTDRAG
-164 ELNEKLKKAEAAYGQ
+164 ELNEKLKKAEEAYGQ
-179 LGRNVGNY
+179 FGRNVGNY
-187 TQSFLEALRQWD
+187 TESVLEALRQWD
-199 EEKDFNVDLNIS
+199 EEKDFNVDFNTS

-223 LIEAKRYWA
+223 LRELKQYWA

-263 DVGEEANS
+263 DVGAEANS

-285 ASFTNASEAAEALR
+285 ASFSNASEACEALR
-299 KKLVSMRIAGE
+299 KKLVAMRVAGE

-407 AWGKL
+407 AW
-412 AQNADNAMNKMV
+412 AQFAQKGNDALNWLV
-424 SPISNL
+424 SWSDGIL
-430 KEATAAVREYI
+430 KATKNTKEFIDVQKTLQ
-441 KANEELSKSK
+441 KAQEELKSAYADIGTVAMSDEEYVAFAEQYQK
-451 EKIASLTKNFN
+451 LEQS
-462 EIIKEDTESRYE
+462 IKD
-474 RMSLLQQEIEK
+474 
-485 IAGMSSEWQ
+485 IAGS
-494 NLEDALQSIDDVD
+494 DALNKLNDSLVDTYLTNTKSLEELNGAIDK
-507 EFGNVQ
+507 
-513 NALDALIAKFPELE
+513 LKAKFPELSNEIDKFVQMNIESITRSKESIQIMDKYE
-527 EKATKYVNAV
+527 ETLEKKNKL
-537 NHIDTASERAT
+537 E
-548 QTFYEYQEAE
+548 E
-558 ENLNKAQEE
+558 ENEKILSSMGSKTQAFAKSLQTMGVVGRGAATVINGLAIALRGLGKALVVIAVLQVLAEVVEFLTNGLKTLWSWAKSPFEWLTFQQGEKDAKKLVSQVDSLNKKLNGLKQERE
-567 QNAILE
+567 IQIKLGNVGEVEGQLKDLQDQIDMLKNQKITFDTDREFGEWQKQLVETFKNLDKADSDWQKLTQSEKEAAEALEAIAKIKPDFFKELEGLGPEKQLEEINKELKNIGLNSINMSSLESLDTNALEELLE
-573 KLSPRMQTMAKSLGN
+573 KLSDIDADLNDVKANSVEAFAEFG
-588 MGVAGKLATN
+588 
-598 AIYGLATALKA
+598 KA
-609 LAKVTIVL
+609 LMKARQDTASAAARMKKDL
-617 VALQLMAEA
+617 AS
-626 LTLLTD
+626 LT
-632 GLKMLGNALGIGKA
+632 
-646 WDSLKQSVQN
+646 QREY
-656 FFGVISG
+656 
-663 GQLKKL
+663 QLKLSL
-669 NNDLDTL
+669 NDDDITTRL
-676 EKKLD
+676 EIVRL
-681 SLSKEYDIQV
+681 E
-691 KIGNMGDAEA
+691 MEA
-701 QLQRL
+701 
-706 NNQLQLLAQTKELFD
+706 LAQTYGMKIR
-721 KQDQFSEWQKELQ
+721 QSGSVQK
-734 TQLDKTDSGWQDLTK
+734 
-749 TQQDAAEGLQALTKV
+749 
-764 NKDFIDSLKNKTPQQ
+764 KDGS
-779 QLEAIDKKLKEIG
+779 
-792 LDSNKMAAIE
+792 KM
-802 TVLSQDDEEVEKFL
+802 SDEE
-816 SQLSDIDMD
+816 
-825 LNDIGV
+825 
-831 TGAKTFGRM
+831 R
-840 ATDIAKAREAA
+840 
-851 AAAIA
+851 
-856 MIKADLKSL
+856 
-865 ENQNIQLK
+865 
-873 LQLDPT
+873 
-879 NANLAFQSAISSM
+879 
-892 AAMAQKYGIM
+892 
-902 MSPDGLH
+902 
-909 FTAKAGDSTGA
+909 
-920 QIAKQLEENAKL
+920 QIAKRIANINALETKAAKRANKEAHDRKNKEAADGQKQAVDNAKKL
-932 QKQITDK
+932 
-939 QIADRKKQEAD
+939 
-950 RIKSERERAANE
+950 SRA
-962 AKQAA
+962 
-967 TEAKKRARNETAAR
+967 ETAAR
-981 LEAMEDGMEKEIAL
+981 LEAMEDGMDKEIAL
-995 LEQKRKEEIEEAKE
+995 LEQKRKEEIEDAKE
-1009 TGKNIVDINTIYDR
+1009 TGKRVVDINTIYDR

-1032 AKYVE
+1032 AKYIEDVE
-1037 DLQREHNERL
+1037 REHTKRL
-1047 MSIATQ
+1047 EDIAKD
-1053 FLENWKNIQR
+1053 FLTSWSQIQR
-1063 EIEDTRADTSM
+1063 EIEDTRTDTSM

-1108 EELKQSEIQ
+1108 EQLKQSEIQ

-1127 EAAQRNYQ
+1127 EAAQRDYQ

-1184 RDEYLKGEEKDLQTH
+1184 RDEYLKGEEQDLQTH

-1205 ITENGKAVLT
+1205 ITENGKAVLM

-1232 LEEQRQVTQNFYN
+1232 LEEQRKVTQDFYN
-1245 DIDTIMERT
+1245 NIDTIMERT

-1315 LDDFAEEVKDKTDD
+1315 LDDFGKEVKDKTDD
-1329 LKDGLSNSFNTW
+1329 LKYGLSNSFNTW

-1468 ALDKKRKQQEKR
+1468 ALEKKRRQQEKR

-1486 TINTFTAVSNALAV
+1486 TINTFAAVSNALAV

-1520 VAQIASQQYG
+1520 VAQIASQQY
-1530 KGGKLTGPAH
+1530 A
-1540 KDGGIPVGNTGITVE
+1540 DGGLLRGKRHSQGGMKIQGTNMEVE
-1555 GNEYIIRKEST
+1555 GGEYVTNRAST
-1566 MPNLPLLEYINSSQ
+1566 NANLPLLEYINSN
-1580 RRLTKDDLIR
+1580 RRTLTKDDLIR
-1590 FYDNGKTPLI
+1590 FYDNGKTTLI
-1600 NRTMTTKFAEGGEL
+1600 NRPMQTKFEEGGQL

-1619 DVKSLMNNVQAQ
+1619 DVKSLMNNAQAQ